1 MGNKSIQKFFADQN
15 SVIDLSSLGNAKG
28 AKVSLS
34 GPDMNITTPRGSVI
48 IVNGALYSSI
58 KGNNLA
64 VKFKDKTITGAKIL
78 GSVDLKDIQ
87 LERIDSSLVDSAQ
100 VEKKGNGKRR
110 NKKEEEELKKQL
122 DDAENAKKEADKAK
136 EEAEKAKEAAEKAL
150 NEAFEVQNSSK
161 QIEEMLQ
168 NFLADNVAKDN
179 LAQQSD
185 ASQQNTQA
193 KATQASKQNDAEKV
207 LPQPINKNTST
218 GKSNSSKNEE
228 NKLDAESVKEPLKV
242 TLALAAESNSGS
254 KDDSITNFTKPQF
267 VGSTAPNATVIIK
280 INGIAVGQAVADSLG
295 NFTFTAPE
303 TLTDGTYNLE
313 AEAKTADGSGSAK
326 LVITIDSV
334 TDKPTFELSPESSV
348 SGHKGLTP
356 TLTPSIVGTAEENA
370 KVDIY
375 VDNKL
380 VASVDVDKDGNWSY
394 EFKDNELSEGEN
406 SIKVVAVDKAGNKN
420 ETTDSIITDTIAPE
434 KPTIELDDSSDSGI
448 KNDNITN
455 STLPTFIGV
464 AEPGSTVSIYLG
476 LKHLGEVIVAK
487 DGTWSYTLTTPL
499 KDGEYNITA
508 TATDIAG
515 HTSAT
520 ANLPFTIDTRIS
532 YFSAEIETTNDS
544 GIVGDNVTNNT
555 RPTFTGKTEP
565 NAIISVINSETGEEV
580 IFKANDKGEWTFNFT
595 SDSVEGINNLTFTVE
610 DVAGNKKDFSFSYVI
625 DTIAPVPP
633 TVSLEDYVVLPNGI
647 ILSGNDLPALVGTAE
662 PKSTILLMRDGKLY
676 DSIEVDSN
684 GTWNYQFS
692 NKFLQGAYDIEI
704 ISQDAAGNKSSTVK
718 YSFTIQTEVVPP
730 KAELDASDDSGAK
743 GDWITNK
750 HNALTL
756 LGTADRFATVNIL
769 IDGKT
774 IGVTTADADGNWN
787 FDISRNLSDNVYKI
801 TVESIDPL
809 GRTSSVDYQLTID
822 SFTPIPTVMLHDSAD
837 SGVKGDMITKIN
849 TPLFTGMAEANAKVS
864 IYVDGVLSGEAIA
877 GDDGVWNFQFTTA
890 LSDGSHD
897 VTVKVEDIAGNTAS
911 SSAYNFQIVTQ
922 TQKPTI
928 ELVNDTG
935 VDNTDHIINEKNPA
949 LTGTAAPYSTV
960 KLYIDGAL
968 IAEVRTN
975 KDGRWEY
982 TLKADQG
989 LVDGD
994 HRITASVEDIA
1005 GNIAHSDPFLI
1016 SVDTAISI
1024 PIVSLSPD
1032 SDSGISDD
1040 NLTNIVKPTLHLK
1053 DIDPDIISVQVW
1065 DAMSDTQIGVA
1076 TQQPDGSW
1084 AYTFTSDLTEGL
1096 HQVYVKVE
1104 DIAGNKANSA
1114 IFDFT
1119 IDTTVSTPVISLLSK
1134 DDTGVTGD
1142 NLTNINKPG
1151 FAISGVDADAHRV
1164 VVQVMHN
1171 GVSEEIELSHLN
1183 GSWLFIPGNTWAD
1196 GSYTLTVKVE
1206 DKAGNTNYSAPL
1218 TVVIDTQIAIDGVE
1232 LVNDSGVKGDNM
1244 TNDDRPHFRVTVPT
1258 DVNEV
1263 RLSIDGGNSWVQATP
1278 GVAGSWEYI
1287 WPTDLADGQYTLTVE
1302 ATDKA
1307 GNTVTKTIDFA
1318 VDTTLSVPV
1327 IVLDSA
1333 DDTGI
1338 QGDNMTNSTQPTF
1351 ALQHIDD
1358 DAVRVTVSVE
1368 HGGVTT
1374 TFDATKGTGGWT
1386 FTPPT
1391 SWADGDYT
1399 LSVSVEDKAG
1409 NTSHSASLTVTVD
1422 TQIAINNIELVNDS
1436 GIPDDNLTNNVRP
1449 HFQVTVPTDVN
1460 VVRLSI
1466 DGGKTWFNAT
1476 QSATPG
1482 VWDYIWPDDVAD
1494 GGYTLTVEATDEAGN
1509 KATQTLDFT
1518 IDTTLSVP
1526 TLSLD
1531 SADDSGI
1538 AGDNITNVKTPGFT
1552 LNNIDTDVSRVI
1564 VEVMHNGI
1572 KQEVPLVQTGGQWR
1586 FAPTSDWADGDYIL
1600 TVKVEDR
1607 AGNVKQSAPLTVTVD
1622 THIAI
1627 DRIELVNDSGI
1638 PGDNLTNEA
1647 RPHFQVTVPADVNG
1661 VRLSIDGGK
1670 TWFDATQSA
1679 TSGVWDY
1686 TWLTNVANGPHT
1698 LMVEASDKAGNK
1710 TTQKLDFTIDT
1721 ILSEPTITLDSADDS
1736 AAGDNITNVKMPGF
1750 TLGNIDADVTK
1761 VVVTVAHDGKN
1772 QQIELIKNGGVWRFT
1787 PGAAWTDG
1795 DYTLTVK
1802 VEDKAGNTNYSAPLT
1817 VTIDTQTSIDRI
1829 ELLNDTGIV
1838 GDNLTNE
1845 ARPQFH
1851 ITVPTDVNSVQLSL
1865 DGGINWVNATLT
1877 SDGVWEYIWP
1887 TDLVENTYT
1896 LTVKATD
1903 VAGNTA
1909 TETLNFIIDTT
1920 LSTPTITLD
1929 SADDSG
1935 TANDNKTNVKTPGF
1949 IIGGIDSDV
1958 TQVVVQVMRD
1968 GHSEEVEL
1976 TQTNG
1981 QWRFVPGSAWTDGDY
1996 TLTVTVKDEAGNIRH
2011 SAPLTVTIDTQI
2023 TIDHIELVN
2032 DSGIPD
2038 DNLTNNVRPH
2048 FQVTVPTDVNVV
2060 RLSIDGGKTWFNAT
2074 QSATPGVWD
2083 YTWLADVGEGK
2094 HTLTVEATDKAGNKT
2109 TQQLDF
2115 IIDTLLSEP
2124 TIVLDNTDDSGT
2136 KGDHLTNVNK
2146 PTFLLGNIDADA
2158 RYVTVEV
2165 QHGGTKEVLTA
2176 TKDATGNWSVTPTGT
2191 WADGDYTLTVRV
2203 EDEAGNEKHSASLTV
2218 TVDTQITID
2227 VIELVNDNGIP
2238 GDNMTNDAHPQF
2250 RVTVPGDVNE
2260 VSLSIDGGVTW
2271 VKATQSATPGVWN
2284 YTWPGTVPDGDY
2296 TLNVKA
2302 TDNAGNTVTETLHFT
2317 IDTTLSTPVIVL
2329 DSADD
2334 SGVHGDNMTNHT
2346 QPTFALQHI
2355 DDDAVRVTVSVEHG
2369 GVTTTFDATKD
2380 AGGWTFTPTGAWADG
2395 DYTLSVSVE
2404 DKAGNTSHSAS
2415 LTVTVD
2421 TQIAINNIEL
2431 VNDSGIPDDNLTN
2444 NVRPHFQVT
2453 VPTDVNVVRLSID
2466 GGKTW
2471 FNATQS
2477 ATPGVWDYIWPDDVA
2492 DGGYTLTVE
2501 ATDEAGNKA
2510 TQTLDFT
2517 IDTTLSVP
2525 TLSLDSADD
2534 SGIAGDNITNV
2545 KTPGFTLN
2553 NIDTDVS
2560 RVIVEVMHNGIKQE
2574 VPLVQT
2580 GGQWRFAPTSD
2591 WADGDYILTVKVEDR
2606 AGNVKQ
2612 SAPLTVTVDT
2622 HIAIDRIEL
2631 VNDSGIP
2638 GDNLTN
2644 EARPHFQVTVPADVN
2659 GVRLSIDGGK
2669 TWFDATQSATSGV
2682 WDYTWL
2688 TNVANGPH
2696 TLMVEAS
2703 DKAGNKTTQ
2712 KLDFTIDT
2720 ILSEP
2725 TITLDSADDSAAGD
2739 NITNVK
2745 MPGFTLGNIDADVTK
2760 VVVTVAH
2767 DGKNQQI
2774 ELIKNGGVWRFT
2786 PGAAWTDGDYTLTV
2800 KVEDKA
2806 GNTNYS
2812 APLTVT
2818 IDTQTSIDRIELLND
2833 TGIVGDNLTN
2843 EARPQFHITV
2853 PTDVNSVQLS
2863 LDGGINWVNATLTS
2877 DGVWE
2882 YIWPTDL
2889 VENTYTLTVKATDVA
2904 GNTATETLNFI
2915 IDTTLSTPTI
2925 TLDSADDSGTAN
2937 DNKTNVKTPGFIIGG
2952 IDSDVTQVVV
2962 QVMRDGHSEE
2972 VELTQTNGQW
2982 RFVPGSAWTD
2992 GDYTLTVT
3000 VKDEAGNIRHS
3011 APLTVTIDTQITID
3025 HIELVND
3032 SGIPDDNLTNN
3043 VRPHFQVTVPTDVNV
3058 VRLSIDGGK
3067 TWFNATQSATPGV
3080 WDYTWLADV
3089 GEGKH
3094 TLTVEAT
3101 DKAGNKTTQQLDFII
3116 DTLLSEPTIVLD
3128 NTDDSGTKGDN
3139 LTNVNKPTFLL
3150 GNIDADARYVTVE
3163 VQHGGT
3169 KEVLTATKGATGI
3182 WSVTPT
3188 GTWADGDYTLT
3199 VRVEDDAGNV
3209 KYSAPLTVTVDTQ
3222 ITIDVIELVNDNG
3235 IPGDNLTNDVRPH
3248 FRVTVP
3254 GDVNEVR
3261 LSIDGGNTWV
3271 RATQGTAGIWDY
3283 TWPKDVTDGLHTLTV
3298 EATDK
3303 AGNKTTQTLDFT
3315 IDTRLSTPT
3324 IAMDSRD
3331 DTGAIGD
3338 HITSVKRP
3346 GFTIGNI
3353 DADAHSVI
3361 LRITQG
3367 GNSQE
3372 VTLTQV
3378 GGQWRFTPDAD
3389 WADGSYTL
3397 TVEVTDNAGNV
3408 RQSTPLVVTVDTQ
3421 TSITDIT
3428 LVNDHGVPDDNL
3440 TNSTRPQFEI
3450 TVPADVNSVQLSI
3463 DGGANWV
3470 SATQGIEGVWG
3481 YTWPTDMGDGKHTL
3495 TVMVTDRAGNTATQT
3510 LEFFIDT
3517 RLSTP
3522 TIALDS
3528 TDDTGTPGDDMT
3540 NRTRPTFILQN
3551 IDSDVINVTVS
3562 VTHNGTTTSFT
3573 ATQGAGGWSFTPPA
3587 PWGDG
3592 DYTLTVTVEDRA
3604 GNTRPSTPLTVTV
3617 DTQIAIDRIE
3627 LVNDS
3632 GVPGDNVTKH
3642 VRPQFQI
3649 SVPDDVE
3656 KVLLSIDGGTTWV
3669 TAIKSS
3675 TAGIWDYTWPTDMP
3689 EGQHTLTVEVT
3700 DGAGNKMTETLNFT
3714 IDITLL
3720 TPTIELAP
3728 DQDTGQNKNDNLT
3741 SVTQPVFVLGSIDK
3755 DVRHVELSIEHNG
3768 TFKTVVLTESADGW
3782 RYRPDSA
3789 LADGSYTFTVTVTD
3803 VAGNQQ
3809 TSAPLKVTID
3819 GTLTTPVIELAAGE
3833 DSGTVG
3839 DRLTNHDRPVFDIHQ
3854 VDSDVTRV
3862 MVKVT
3867 YNGKTHEEAAVF
3879 TNGQWRFTPSASW
3892 ADGSY
3897 QLAVV
3902 VEDLA
3907 GNVKESAPF
3916 EVRIDT
3922 TTTINNIVLLN
3933 DTGVQNDQLTNVAK
3947 PSFRI
3952 DVPGDVVQV
3961 RVTLDGGANWNV
3973 IRKNADGQWIFDSPN
3988 TLVDGTY
3995 TLRVEATDE
4004 AGNIANKD
4012 LVFNIDTNI
4021 QVPTIALD
4029 AGQDTGA
4036 NTADNITNISR
4047 PTFTIGNVDPD
4058 VIKVVVTIDGHD
4070 YNATKVGAGW
4080 QFTPGN
4086 AIPDGS
4092 YNITVTVEDKAGN
4105 TATSKPLPVVID
4117 TTAEIESVTLVT
4129 DSGDSDVDNIT
4140 KVDKPQFSIV
4150 TADDIT
4156 HVRVKIDNAANWI
4169 ELTKG
4174 GDGRWIF
4181 NVGSALPDG
4190 QHTLLVDVTDIAG
4203 NVAQET
4209 LQFTIDTTLRE
4220 PTIVLDPTHDTG
4232 DDTNDNLTRI
4242 NKPVFIIGNVDNDV
4256 SHIVVHIDG
4265 RDYTIENTGG
4275 NLTFT
4280 PDQPLSDGQHTISV
4294 TVTDIAGNTK
4304 TSAELRIEIDTQ
4316 VQIDSVTLTTD
4327 SGVNDHD
4334 NVTNATRPSFEIAT
4348 PDDVTSVLVSFDGV
4362 NWTPISKNAA
4372 GQWEFTAGSALPDGH
4387 YTLHVQATDRAG
4399 NTANSTLGFTV
4410 DTQIDG
4416 LSVVML
4422 DDAGK
4427 DSTDGITNITSPR
4440 FEISARE
4447 PLQSVTVI
4455 LNGKSSTLTQ
4465 GAGNK
4470 WLFTPDTP
4478 LVDGTYKIEIVAE
4491 DIAGNKISKE
4501 VSFTIDT
4508 IVSDPSIDLLD
4519 ADDTGESAVDNITSV
4534 TTPRFVIGN
4543 VPADIDTVVIRING
4557 VSYSVT
4563 ANGNNLWEFQVPVAL
4578 NDGVYEAVVVFRD
4591 IAGNTSETKLP
4602 FTIDTTTSVSV
4613 RMEPASDTGNS
4624 NSDNLTN
4631 KQNPKFEGT
4640 AEPNAKLVIT
4650 IVDDKSGREV
4660 LKQTITVGADGNWS
4674 VTPNIL
4680 PDGMYTINV
4689 VATDVA
4695 GNTAQTQERFT
4706 IDTVTIDPTIRLS
4719 DPSIDDQHEA
4729 TSLRPEFKGFA
4740 EAFSTIMIQWD
4751 GKVVGSANANAN
4763 GEWSW
4768 TPPSVLAPG
4777 SYVVSIVAKDKA
4789 GNESSQV
4796 DFPVVI
4802 PVIDVTP
4809 PTIKLSEESDS
4820 GALGDFTTNNKTP
4833 TLIGS
4838 TLPNTIVSIYVDGVK
4853 VGEATADTAGRYTFQ
4868 LSEMKDGHY
4877 VVQVGI
4883 VNPRDN
4889 SELRSTA
4896 VDVTIDTEVAEL
4908 VWNISGM
4915 HEGGYIN
4922 TVTPEI
4928 GGTSEP
4934 NSKITIFVNGV
4945 EKAIAY
4951 TTGAGHWGVVLPAL
4965 GNDGNYELTFK
4976 VEDVAGNIREF
4987 GPQNV
4992 ILDTVISPLTVVLRE
5007 ADDSGK
5013 VGDWITNKSHV
5024 TIDGT
5029 AEAGSTLTIRNPQGV
5044 VIATLVVGNDGRWS
5058 AELDLREGSN
5068 AFVVVSEDKAG
5079 NSQQKEILIEH
5090 DTQIEIS
5097 DISLSRDTNSGDKY
5111 DLITNNKSPV
5121 LVAMTDPGATV
5132 QVYINGVL
5140 QGTVEAS
5147 SSGNISYTMPANS
5160 ADGEYQVQ
5168 FVATDTAGNRVE
5180 SAITTVTIDSQIAV
5194 FDIDEDSLPALS
5206 NNRALSVSG
5215 VGEAGSQVSIFV
5227 DGKLVNVVMVE
5238 ADGTWRAPILL
5249 QDDGT
5254 FNIHFS
5260 ITDVAGNT
5268 EVSKDY
5274 SVDVDSSTDFPTLNL
5289 EDASNSG
5296 SLDDLITN
5304 HNKPVLVGTA
5314 EAGATIHI
5322 YVDEKIVANVL
5333 VLEDGTWSYQFDNAL
5348 KDGEYSIRVVAEDPA
5363 GNTAESPRL
5372 LVTIDTSTFID
5383 NPAMVAGS
5391 DNGIFS
5397 NDSITSQTRPTF
5409 SIFGEMNQSV
5419 QIFIDGVLV
5428 DTITVTDRNQVY
5440 RPESPLGDGSH
5451 SIYYV
5456 ITDKAGN
5463 TATSKTLNFTIDTFN
5478 TTPVAI
5484 DSIGGQT
5491 LAEMTGSDGKI
5502 YITDTTRNLLFSGSA
5517 EPNSKIEIIINGLN
5531 VGEVWVNEKGHW
5543 QMPVNPLYFT
5553 EGQLD
5558 ITVKSTDRAGNV
5570 NQEKYSI
5577 WVDTHIKVFTS
5588 ELDDNKSSSKTEWWS
5603 NSDLITMRG
5612 TGEIGATVS
5621 LIVAGVTLAT
5631 AVVAATG
5638 RWELS
5643 TDKLPEGTYD
5653 ISLVIEDSAGNR
5665 WEDVREIFIDRTPPN
5680 APVVTY
5686 SDIVNDLII
5695 MQGTAEAKSQLIITD
5710 SEGNTYT
5717 LTVPDNGKWSMAIPY
5732 PSEGKFT
5739 ITSVDAIG
5747 NRSDDV
5753 PLDIMKEVPVISLSP
5768 DSDSGTVGDNITRD
5782 KQPTFIIGNLESD
5795 VVVVQV
5801 DINGTVYNA
5810 EKNADG
5816 VWFFTPGTPLADGS
5830 YTISVIASD
5839 AAGNQK
5845 NSLPITVTIDS
5856 TLTVP
5861 EIALAAG
5868 EDNGAS
5874 DSDNVTNHTQPKFT
5888 LQHIDA
5894 DVTGV
5899 TVNVTHN
5906 GVTDIYQATQGADG
5920 WTFTPPAAWNDGN
5933 YTLSVTVVD
5942 RAGNSQQSASLAV
5955 TVDSTVT
5962 VTADSQH
5969 DDASDDA
5976 TATAVTPPESETVN
5990 AESATHLR
5998 TEPSAAE
6005 ESVVKVTAYSITL
6018 LNADSGD
6025 EIDRSISQTPSFE
6038 ISVPENIVNVS
6049 IMFEGE
6055 EFTLPITNQKAIF
6068 EVPLSLEDGEYTM
6081 DVKFIDKDNDF
6092 LIKEK
6097 TFSVDH
6103 SSADIVNAMNV
6114 RGKTED
6120 DINDSPST
6128 SSVGHNNNGAI
6139 DVFAVNEVTLPVDNQ
6154 EEHA

>member
-161 QIEEMLQ
+161 QMEEMLQ
-168 NFLADNVAKDN
+168 EFLADNVAKDN

-420 ETTDSIITDTIAPE
+420 ETTDSIITDTIPPE

-532 YFSAEIETTNDS
+532 YFSAEIETTDDS

-633 TVSLEDYVVLPNGI
+633 TVSLEDFVVLPNGI

-1032 SDSGISDD
+1032 SDSGIADD

-1065 DAMSDTQIGVA
+1065 DAASDTQIGVA

-1114 IFDFT
+1114 VFDFT

-1183 GSWLFIPGNTWAD
+1183 GSWLFTPGNTWAD

-1206 DKAGNTNYSAPL
+1206 DKAGNTSYSAPL

-1327 IVLDSA
+1327 IVLNSA
-1333 DDTGI
+1333 DDTGV
-1338 QGDNMTNSTQPTF
+1338 QGDNMTNRTQPTF

-1386 FTPPT
+1386 FTPT
-1391 SWADGDYT
+1391 ASWTDGDYT

-1436 GIPDDNLTNNVRP
+1436 GIPNDNLTNNVRP

-1466 DGGKTWFNAT
+1466 DGGKTWVTAA
-1476 QSATPG
+1476 QKAAG
-1482 VWDYIWPDDVAD
+1482 VWEYIWPDDVTD
-1494 GGYTLTVEATDEAGN
+1494 GSHTLTVEATDEAGN

-1638 PGDNLTNEA
+1638 PDDNLTNEA

-1698 LMVEASDKAGNK
+1698 LMVEATDKAGNK
-1710 TTQKLDFTIDT
+1710 TTQKLDFIIDT
-1721 ILSEPTITLDSADDS
+1721 LLSEPTITLDSADDS

-1787 PGAAWTDG
+1787 PGAAWSDG

-2023 TIDHIELVN
+2023 AIDHIELVN
-2032 DSGIPD
+2032 DSGIPN

-2094 HTLTVEATDKAGNKT
+2094 HTLIVEATDKAGNKT
-2109 TQQLDF
+2109 TQKLDF

-2124 TIVLDNTDDSGT
+2124 TIVLDSTDDSGT
-2136 KGDHLTNVNK
+2136 KGDNLTNVNK

-2203 EDEAGNEKHSASLTV
+2203 EDDAGNVKYSASLTV

-2227 VIELVNDNGIP
+2227 VIELVNDSGTR
-2238 GDNMTNDAHPQF
+2238 GDNLTNDANPHF
-2250 RVTVPGDVNE
+2250 RITVPGDVNE

-2271 VKATQSATPGVWN
+2271 VKATQSVTPGVWN

-2334 SGVHGDNMTNHT
+2334 SGVHGDNMTNRT
-2346 QPTFALQHI
+2346 QPTFALQQI

-2369 GVTTTFDATKD
+2369 GVTTTFDATKGT
-2380 AGGWTFTPTGAWADG
+2380 GGWTFTPTGAWADG

-2477 ATPGVWDYIWPDDVA
+2477 ATPGVWDY
-2492 DGGYTLTVE
+2492 
-2501 ATDEAGNKA
+2501 
-2510 TQTLDFT
+2510 
-2517 IDTTLSVP
+2517 
-2525 TLSLDSADD
+2525 
-2534 SGIAGDNITNV
+2534 
-2545 KTPGFTLN
+2545 
-2553 NIDTDVS
+2553 
-2560 RVIVEVMHNGIKQE
+2560 
-2574 VPLVQT
+2574 
-2580 GGQWRFAPTSD
+2580 
-2591 WADGDYILTVKVEDR
+2591 
-2606 AGNVKQ
+2606 
-2612 SAPLTVTVDT
+2612 
-2622 HIAIDRIEL
+2622 
-2631 VNDSGIP
+2631 
-2638 GDNLTN
+2638 
-2644 EARPHFQVTVPADVN
+2644 
-2659 GVRLSIDGGK
+2659 
-2669 TWFDATQSATSGV
+2669 
-2682 WDYTWL
+2682 
-2688 TNVANGPH
+2688 
-2696 TLMVEAS
+2696 
-2703 DKAGNKTTQ
+2703 
-2712 KLDFTIDT
+2712 
-2720 ILSEP
+2720 
-2725 TITLDSADDSAAGD
+2725 
-2739 NITNVK
+2739 
-2745 MPGFTLGNIDADVTK
+2745 
-2760 VVVTVAH
+2760 
-2767 DGKNQQI
+2767 
-2774 ELIKNGGVWRFT
+2774 
-2786 PGAAWTDGDYTLTV
+2786 
-2800 KVEDKA
+2800 
-2806 GNTNYS
+2806 
-2812 APLTVT
+2812 
-2818 IDTQTSIDRIELLND
+2818 
-2833 TGIVGDNLTN
+2833 
-2843 EARPQFHITV
+2843 
-2853 PTDVNSVQLS
+2853 
-2863 LDGGINWVNATLTS
+2863 
-2877 DGVWE
+2877 
-2882 YIWPTDL
+2882 
-2889 VENTYTLTVKATDVA
+2889 
-2904 GNTATETLNFI
+2904 
-2915 IDTTLSTPTI
+2915 
-2925 TLDSADDSGTAN
+2925 
-2937 DNKTNVKTPGFIIGG
+2937 
-2952 IDSDVTQVVV
+2952 
-2962 QVMRDGHSEE
+2962 
-2972 VELTQTNGQW
+2972 
-2982 RFVPGSAWTD
+2982 
-2992 GDYTLTVT
+2992 
-3000 VKDEAGNIRHS
+3000 
-3011 APLTVTIDTQITID
+3011 
-3025 HIELVND
+3025 
-3032 SGIPDDNLTNN
+3032 
-3043 VRPHFQVTVPTDVNV
+3043 
-3058 VRLSIDGGK
+3058 
-3067 TWFNATQSATPGV
+3067 
-3080 WDYTWLADV
+3080 TWLADV

-3101 DKAGNKTTQQLDFII
+3101 DKAGNQTTQQLDFII
-3116 DTLLSEPTIVLD
+3116 DTMLSEPTIVLD

-3397 TVEVTDNAGNV
+3397 TVEVQDNAGNV

-3470 SATQGIEGVWG
+3470 SAAQGIEGVWG

-3573 ATQGAGGWSFTPPA
+3573 ATQGAAGWSFTPPA

-3689 EGQHTLTVEVT
+3689 EGQHTLIVEVT
-3700 DGAGNKMTETLNFT
+3700 DGAGNKMTGTLDFT

-3741 SVTQPVFVLGSIDK
+3741 SVTQPIFVLGSIDK

-3839 DRLTNHDRPVFDIHQ
+3839 DRLTNHDRPVFDIRQ

-3907 GNVKESAPF
+3907 GNVKESAPL

-4070 YNATKVGAGW
+4070 YNAIKVGAGW

-4156 HVRVKIDNAANWI
+4156 QVRVKIDNAANWI

-4304 TSAELRIEIDTQ
+4304 TSAELKIEIDTQ

-4362 NWTPISKNAA
+4362 NWTPVSKNAA
-4372 GQWEFTAGSALPDGH
+4372 GQWQFTAGSALSDGH

-4508 IVSDPSIDLLD
+4508 VVSDPRIDLLD

-4534 TTPRFVIGN
+4534 TKPRFVIGN

-4557 VSYSVT
+4557 VSYPVT

-4613 RMEPASDTGNS
+4613 RMEPASDTGSS

-4660 LKQTITVGADGNWS
+4660 LKHTITVGADGNWS

-4719 DPSIDDQHEA
+4719 DPSIDDQYEA
-4729 TSLRPEFKGFA
+4729 TSLRPEFKGLA

-4833 TLIGS
+4833 TLVGN
-4838 TLPNTIVSIYVDGVK
+4838 TLPNAIVSIYVDGVK

-5079 NSQQKEILIEH
+5079 NSQQKDILIEH

-5249 QDDGT
+5249 QDDGK

-5296 SLDDLITN
+5296 SLDDLITS

-5383 NPAMVAGS
+5383 NPVMMAGS

-5397 NDSITSQTRPTF
+5397 NDSITSQTRPAF

-5531 VGEVWVNEKGHW
+5531 VGEVWVNDKGHW

-5577 WVDTHIKVFTS
+5577 WVDTHIQVFTS
-5588 ELDDNKSSSKTEWWS
+5588 ELDDNKSSSKTDWWS
-5603 NSDLITMRG
+5603 NSSTITMRG
-5612 TGEIGATVS
+5612 MGEIGATVS

-5631 AVVAATG
+5631 AVVAANG
-5638 RWELS
+5638 QWELS
-5643 TDKLPEGTYD
+5643 TDQLPEGKYD
-5653 ISLVIEDSAGNR
+5653 ITLSIEDNAGNR
-5665 WEDVREIFIDRTPPN
+5665 KEEVHEIFIDRTPPN

-5695 MQGTAEAKSQLIITD
+5695 MQGAAEAKSQLIITD
-5710 SEGNTYT
+5710 SNGNTYT

-5753 PLDIMKEVPVISLSP
+5753 SLDIMKETPVISLSP
-5768 DSDSGTVGDNITRD
+5768 DSDSGTAGDNITRD
-5782 KQPTFIIGNLESD
+5782 NQPTFIIGNLESD

-5874 DSDNVTNHTQPKFT
+5874 DSDNVTNHNHTQPKFT

-5906 GVTDIYQATQGADG
+5906 GVTDTYQATQGADG
-5920 WTFTPPAAWNDGN
+5920 WTFTPPAAWNDGT

-5942 RAGNSQQSASLAV
+5942 RAGNSLQSASLEV

-5976 TATAVTPPESETVN
+5976 TPTAVTPPESETVN

-5998 TEPSAAE
+5998 TVPSAAE
-6005 ESVVKVTAYSITL
+6005 ESVVKETAYSITL

-6049 IMFEGE
+6049 VMFEGE

-6081 DVKFIDKDNDF
+6081 DVKFIDKDDDF

-6103 SSADIVNAMNV
+6103 SSADIVNAMNA

>member
-303 TLTDGTYNLE
+303 TLTDGAYNLE

-420 ETTDSIITDTIAPE
+420 ETTDSIITDTIPPE

-633 TVSLEDYVVLPNGI
+633 TVSLEDFVVLPNGI

-1032 SDSGISDD
+1032 SDSGIADD

-1114 IFDFT
+1114 VFDFT

-1183 GSWLFIPGNTWAD
+1183 GSWLFTPGNTWAD

-1206 DKAGNTNYSAPL
+1206 DKAGNTSYSAPL

-1327 IVLDSA
+1327 IVLNSA
-1333 DDTGI
+1333 DDTGV
-1338 QGDNMTNSTQPTF
+1338 QGDNMTNRTQPTF

-1482 VWDYIWPDDVAD
+1482 AWDYIWPDDVAD
-1494 GGYTLTVEATDEAGN
+1494 GGYTLTVEATDKAGN
-1509 KATQTLDFT
+1509 KTTQELDFT

-1710 TTQKLDFTIDT
+1710 TTQKLDFIIDT
-1721 ILSEPTITLDSADDS
+1721 LLSEPTITLDSADDS

-2124 TIVLDNTDDSGT
+2124 TIGLDSTDDSGT
-2136 KGDHLTNVNK
+2136 KGDNLTNVNK

-2317 IDTTLSTPVIVL
+2317 IDTTLSVPVIVL
-2329 DSADD
+2329 NSADD
-2334 SGVHGDNMTNHT
+2334 TGVQGDNMTNST

-2355 DDDAVRVTVSVEHG
+2355 DDDDVRVTVSVEHG
-2369 GVTTTFDATKD
+2369 GVTTTFDATKGV
-2380 AGGWTFTPTGAWADG
+2380 GGWSFTPTGAWADG

-2444 NVRPHFQVT
+2444 NVRPHFQVK
-2453 VPTDVNVVRLSID
+2453 VPTDVN
-2466 GGKTW
+2466 
-2471 FNATQS
+2471 
-2477 ATPGVWDYIWPDDVA
+2477 
-2492 DGGYTLTVE
+2492 E
-2501 ATDEAGNKA
+2501 
-2510 TQTLDFT
+2510 
-2517 IDTTLSVP
+2517 
-2525 TLSLDSADD
+2525 
-2534 SGIAGDNITNV
+2534 
-2545 KTPGFTLN
+2545 
-2553 NIDTDVS
+2553 
-2560 RVIVEVMHNGIKQE
+2560 
-2574 VPLVQT
+2574 
-2580 GGQWRFAPTSD
+2580 
-2591 WADGDYILTVKVEDR
+2591 
-2606 AGNVKQ
+2606 
-2612 SAPLTVTVDT
+2612 
-2622 HIAIDRIEL
+2622 
-2631 VNDSGIP
+2631 
-2638 GDNLTN
+2638 
-2644 EARPHFQVTVPADVN
+2644 
-2659 GVRLSIDGGK
+2659 
-2669 TWFDATQSATSGV
+2669 
-2682 WDYTWL
+2682 
-2688 TNVANGPH
+2688 
-2696 TLMVEAS
+2696 
-2703 DKAGNKTTQ
+2703 
-2712 KLDFTIDT
+2712 
-2720 ILSEP
+2720 
-2725 TITLDSADDSAAGD
+2725 
-2739 NITNVK
+2739 
-2745 MPGFTLGNIDADVTK
+2745 
-2760 VVVTVAH
+2760 
-2767 DGKNQQI
+2767 
-2774 ELIKNGGVWRFT
+2774 
-2786 PGAAWTDGDYTLTV
+2786 
-2800 KVEDKA
+2800 
-2806 GNTNYS
+2806 
-2812 APLTVT
+2812 
-2818 IDTQTSIDRIELLND
+2818 
-2833 TGIVGDNLTN
+2833 
-2843 EARPQFHITV
+2843 
-2853 PTDVNSVQLS
+2853 
-2863 LDGGINWVNATLTS
+2863 
-2877 DGVWE
+2877 
-2882 YIWPTDL
+2882 
-2889 VENTYTLTVKATDVA
+2889 
-2904 GNTATETLNFI
+2904 
-2915 IDTTLSTPTI
+2915 
-2925 TLDSADDSGTAN
+2925 
-2937 DNKTNVKTPGFIIGG
+2937 
-2952 IDSDVTQVVV
+2952 
-2962 QVMRDGHSEE
+2962 
-2972 VELTQTNGQW
+2972 
-2982 RFVPGSAWTD
+2982 
-2992 GDYTLTVT
+2992 
-3000 VKDEAGNIRHS
+3000 
-3011 APLTVTIDTQITID
+3011 
-3025 HIELVND
+3025 
-3032 SGIPDDNLTNN
+3032 
-3043 VRPHFQVTVPTDVNV
+3043 

-3101 DKAGNKTTQQLDFII
+3101 DKAGNQTTQKLDFII
-3116 DTLLSEPTIVLD
+3116 DTMLSEPTIVLD
-3128 NTDDSGTKGDN
+3128 STDDSGTKGDN
-3139 LTNVNKPTFLL
+3139 LTNANKPTFIL

-3163 VQHGGT
+3163 VQYGGT

-3324 IAMDSRD
+3324 ITMDSRD

-3353 DADAHSVI
+3353 DSDAQSVI

-3408 RQSTPLVVTVDTQ
+3408 RQSTPLIVTVDTQ

-3470 SATQGIEGVWG
+3470 SAAQGIEGVWG

-3617 DTQIAIDRIE
+3617 DTQIAIDHIE

-3714 IDITLL
+3714 IDITLM

-3839 DRLTNHDRPVFDIHQ
+3839 DRLTNHDRPVFDIRQ

-4304 TSAELRIEIDTQ
+4304 TSAELKIEIDTQ

-4534 TTPRFVIGN
+4534 TKPRFVIGN

-4557 VSYSVT
+4557 VSYPVT

-4833 TLIGS
+4833 TLVGN
-4838 TLPNTIVSIYVDGVK
+4838 TLPNAIVSIYVDGVK

-4965 GNDGNYELTFK
+4965 GNDGNYVLTFK

-5029 AEAGSTLTIRNPQGV
+5029 AEAGSTLTIRSPQGV

-5079 NSQQKEILIEH
+5079 NSQQKDILIEH

-5333 VLEDGTWSYQFDNAL
+5333 VLEDGTWSYQFDNVL

-5409 SIFGEMNQSV
+5409 SISGEMNQSV

-5577 WVDTHIKVFTS
+5577 WVDTHIQVFTS
-5588 ELDDNKSSSKTEWWS
+5588 ELDDNKSSSKTDWWS
-5603 NSDLITMRG
+5603 NSSTITMRG
-5612 TGEIGATVS
+5612 MGEIGATVS

-5631 AVVAATG
+5631 AVVAANG
-5638 RWELS
+5638 QWELS
-5643 TDKLPEGTYD
+5643 TDQLPEGKYD
-5653 ISLVIEDSAGNR
+5653 ITLSIEDNAGNR
-5665 WEDVREIFIDRTPPN
+5665 KEEVHEIFIDRTPPN

-5710 SEGNTYT
+5710 SNGNTYT

-5753 PLDIMKEVPVISLSP
+5753 SLDIMKEVPVISLSP

-5868 EDNGAS
+5868 EDNGVS

-5906 GVTDIYQATQGADG
+5906 GVTDTYQATQGADG
-5920 WTFTPPAAWNDGN
+5920 WTFTPPAAWNDGT

-5998 TEPSAAE
+5998 TVPSAAE
-6005 ESVVKVTAYSITL
+6005 ESVVKETAYSITL

-6103 SSADIVNAMNV
+6103 SSADIVNAMNA

>member
-34 GPDMNITTPRGSVI
+34 GPDMNITTPHGSVI

-420 ETTDSIITDTIAPE
+420 ETTDSIITDTIPPE

-448 KNDNITN
+448 KNDNVTN

-532 YFSAEIETTNDS
+532 YFSAEIETTDDS

-595 SDSVEGINNLTFTVE
+595 SDSVEGVNNLTFTVE

-625 DTIAPVPP
+625 DTVAPVPP
-633 TVSLEDYVVLPNGI
+633 TVSLEDFVVLPNGI

-1032 SDSGISDD
+1032 SDSGIADD

-1065 DAMSDTQIGVA
+1065 DAASDTQIGVA

-1114 IFDFT
+1114 VFDFT

-1333 DDTGI
+1333 DDTGV
-1338 QGDNMTNSTQPTF
+1338 QGDNMTNRTQPTF

-1436 GIPDDNLTNNVRP
+1436 GIPNDNLTNNVRP

-1476 QSATPG
+1476 QSATTG

-2124 TIVLDNTDDSGT
+2124 TIVLDSTDDSGT
-2136 KGDHLTNVNK
+2136 KGDNLTNVNK

-2271 VKATQSATPGVWN
+2271 VKATQSATLGVWN

-2317 IDTTLSTPVIVL
+2317 IDTTLSVPVIVL
-2329 DSADD
+2329 NSADD
-2334 SGVHGDNMTNHT
+2334 TGVQGDNMTNST

-2369 GVTTTFDATKD
+2369 GVTTTFDATKGV
-2380 AGGWTFTPTGAWADG
+2380 GGWSFTPTGAWADG

-2444 NVRPHFQVT
+2444 NVRPHFQVK
-2453 VPTDVNVVRLSID
+2453 VPTDVN
-2466 GGKTW
+2466 
-2471 FNATQS
+2471 
-2477 ATPGVWDYIWPDDVA
+2477 
-2492 DGGYTLTVE
+2492 E
-2501 ATDEAGNKA
+2501 
-2510 TQTLDFT
+2510 
-2517 IDTTLSVP
+2517 
-2525 TLSLDSADD
+2525 
-2534 SGIAGDNITNV
+2534 
-2545 KTPGFTLN
+2545 
-2553 NIDTDVS
+2553 
-2560 RVIVEVMHNGIKQE
+2560 
-2574 VPLVQT
+2574 
-2580 GGQWRFAPTSD
+2580 
-2591 WADGDYILTVKVEDR
+2591 
-2606 AGNVKQ
+2606 
-2612 SAPLTVTVDT
+2612 
-2622 HIAIDRIEL
+2622 
-2631 VNDSGIP
+2631 
-2638 GDNLTN
+2638 
-2644 EARPHFQVTVPADVN
+2644 
-2659 GVRLSIDGGK
+2659 
-2669 TWFDATQSATSGV
+2669 
-2682 WDYTWL
+2682 
-2688 TNVANGPH
+2688 
-2696 TLMVEAS
+2696 
-2703 DKAGNKTTQ
+2703 
-2712 KLDFTIDT
+2712 
-2720 ILSEP
+2720 
-2725 TITLDSADDSAAGD
+2725 
-2739 NITNVK
+2739 
-2745 MPGFTLGNIDADVTK
+2745 
-2760 VVVTVAH
+2760 
-2767 DGKNQQI
+2767 
-2774 ELIKNGGVWRFT
+2774 
-2786 PGAAWTDGDYTLTV
+2786 
-2800 KVEDKA
+2800 
-2806 GNTNYS
+2806 
-2812 APLTVT
+2812 
-2818 IDTQTSIDRIELLND
+2818 
-2833 TGIVGDNLTN
+2833 
-2843 EARPQFHITV
+2843 
-2853 PTDVNSVQLS
+2853 
-2863 LDGGINWVNATLTS
+2863 
-2877 DGVWE
+2877 
-2882 YIWPTDL
+2882 
-2889 VENTYTLTVKATDVA
+2889 
-2904 GNTATETLNFI
+2904 
-2915 IDTTLSTPTI
+2915 
-2925 TLDSADDSGTAN
+2925 
-2937 DNKTNVKTPGFIIGG
+2937 
-2952 IDSDVTQVVV
+2952 
-2962 QVMRDGHSEE
+2962 
-2972 VELTQTNGQW
+2972 
-2982 RFVPGSAWTD
+2982 
-2992 GDYTLTVT
+2992 
-3000 VKDEAGNIRHS
+3000 
-3011 APLTVTIDTQITID
+3011 
-3025 HIELVND
+3025 
-3032 SGIPDDNLTNN
+3032 
-3043 VRPHFQVTVPTDVNV
+3043 

-3128 NTDDSGTKGDN
+3128 STDDSGTKGDN
-3139 LTNVNKPTFLL
+3139 LTNANKPTFIL

-3271 RATQGTAGIWDY
+3271 RATQGTAGTWDY

-3353 DADAHSVI
+3353 DSDAQSVI

-3408 RQSTPLVVTVDTQ
+3408 RQSTPLIVTVDTQ

-3617 DTQIAIDRIE
+3617 DTQIAIDHIE

-3714 IDITLL
+3714 IDITLM

-3789 LADGSYTFTVTVTD
+3789 LVDGSYTFTVTVTD

-4534 TTPRFVIGN
+4534 TKPRFVIGN

-4557 VSYSVT
+4557 VSYPVT

-4896 VDVTIDTEVAEL
+4896 VDLTIDTEVAEL

-5296 SLDDLITN
+5296 SLDDLITS

-5383 NPAMVAGS
+5383 NPVMMAGS

-5397 NDSITSQTRPTF
+5397 NDSITSQTRPAF
-5409 SIFGEMNQSV
+5409 SIYGEMNQSV

-5463 TATSKTLNFTIDTFN
+5463 TATSKTLNFTIDTLN

-5531 VGEVWVNEKGHW
+5531 VGEVWVNDKGHW

-5577 WVDTHIKVFTS
+5577 WVDTHIQVFTS
-5588 ELDDNKSSSKTEWWS
+5588 ELDDNKSSSKTDWWS
-5603 NSDLITMRG
+5603 NSSTITMRG
-5612 TGEIGATVS
+5612 MGEIGATVS

-5631 AVVAATG
+5631 AVVAANG
-5638 RWELS
+5638 QWELS
-5643 TDKLPEGTYD
+5643 TDQLPEGKYD
-5653 ISLVIEDSAGNR
+5653 ITLSIEDNAGNR
-5665 WEDVREIFIDRTPPN
+5665 KEEVHEIFIDRTPPN

-5710 SEGNTYT
+5710 SNGNTYT

-5753 PLDIMKEVPVISLSP
+5753 SLDIMKEVPVISLSP

-5868 EDNGAS
+5868 EDNGVS

-5906 GVTDIYQATQGADG
+5906 GVTDTYQATQGADG
-5920 WTFTPPAAWNDGN
+5920 WTFTPPAAWNDGT

-5998 TEPSAAE
+5998 TVPSAAE
-6005 ESVVKVTAYSITL
+6005 ESVVKETAYSITL

-6103 SSADIVNAMNV
+6103 SSADIVNAMNA

>member
-161 QIEEMLQ
+161 QMEEMLQ
-168 NFLADNVAKDN
+168 EFLADNVAKDN

-394 EFKDNELSEGEN
+394 EFRDNELSEGEN

-420 ETTDSIITDTIAPE
+420 ETTDSIITDTIPPE
-434 KPTIELDDSSDSGI
+434 KPTIELDDNSDSGI

-532 YFSAEIETTNDS
+532 YFSAEIETTDDS

-625 DTIAPVPP
+625 DTIAPLPP

-718 YSFTIQTEVVPP
+718 YSFTIQTEVVSP

-960 KLYIDGAL
+960 KLYVDGAL

-1032 SDSGISDD
+1032 SDSGIADD

-1114 IFDFT
+1114 VFDFT

-1183 GSWLFIPGNTWAD
+1183 GSWLFTPGNTWAD

-1206 DKAGNTNYSAPL
+1206 DKAGNTSYSAPL

-1327 IVLDSA
+1327 IVLNSA
-1333 DDTGI
+1333 DDTGV
-1338 QGDNMTNSTQPTF
+1338 QGDNMTNRTQPTF

-1386 FTPPT
+1386 FTPT
-1391 SWADGDYT
+1391 ASWTDGDYT

-1436 GIPDDNLTNNVRP
+1436 GIPNDNLTNNVRP

-1466 DGGKTWFNAT
+1466 DGGKTWVTAA
-1476 QSATPG
+1476 QKAAG
-1482 VWDYIWPDDVAD
+1482 VWEYIWPDDVTD
-1494 GGYTLTVEATDEAGN
+1494 GSHTLTVEATDEAGN

-1538 AGDNITNVKTPGFT
+1538 AGDNITSVKTPGFT

-1638 PGDNLTNEA
+1638 PDDNLTNEA

-1698 LMVEASDKAGNK
+1698 LMVEATDKAGNK
-1710 TTQKLDFTIDT
+1710 TTQKLDFIIDT
-1721 ILSEPTITLDSADDS
+1721 LLSEPTITLDSADDS

-2023 TIDHIELVN
+2023 AIDHIELVN
-2032 DSGIPD
+2032 DSGIPN

-2109 TQQLDF
+2109 TQKLDF

-2124 TIVLDNTDDSGT
+2124 TIVLDSTDDSGT
-2136 KGDHLTNVNK
+2136 KGDNLTNVNK

-2203 EDEAGNEKHSASLTV
+2203 EDDAGNVKYSASLTV

-2227 VIELVNDNGIP
+2227 VIELVNDSGTR
-2238 GDNMTNDAHPQF
+2238 GDNLTNDANPHF
-2250 RVTVPGDVNE
+2250 RITVPGDVNE

-2271 VKATQSATPGVWN
+2271 VKATQSVTPGVWN

-2334 SGVHGDNMTNHT
+2334 SGVHGDNMTNRT
-2346 QPTFALQHI
+2346 QPTFALQQI

-2369 GVTTTFDATKD
+2369 GVTTTFDATKGT
-2380 AGGWTFTPTGAWADG
+2380 GGWTFTPTGAWADG

-2477 ATPGVWDYIWPDDVA
+2477 ATPGVWDY
-2492 DGGYTLTVE
+2492 
-2501 ATDEAGNKA
+2501 
-2510 TQTLDFT
+2510 
-2517 IDTTLSVP
+2517 
-2525 TLSLDSADD
+2525 
-2534 SGIAGDNITNV
+2534 
-2545 KTPGFTLN
+2545 
-2553 NIDTDVS
+2553 
-2560 RVIVEVMHNGIKQE
+2560 
-2574 VPLVQT
+2574 
-2580 GGQWRFAPTSD
+2580 
-2591 WADGDYILTVKVEDR
+2591 
-2606 AGNVKQ
+2606 
-2612 SAPLTVTVDT
+2612 
-2622 HIAIDRIEL
+2622 
-2631 VNDSGIP
+2631 
-2638 GDNLTN
+2638 
-2644 EARPHFQVTVPADVN
+2644 
-2659 GVRLSIDGGK
+2659 
-2669 TWFDATQSATSGV
+2669 
-2682 WDYTWL
+2682 
-2688 TNVANGPH
+2688 
-2696 TLMVEAS
+2696 
-2703 DKAGNKTTQ
+2703 
-2712 KLDFTIDT
+2712 
-2720 ILSEP
+2720 
-2725 TITLDSADDSAAGD
+2725 
-2739 NITNVK
+2739 
-2745 MPGFTLGNIDADVTK
+2745 
-2760 VVVTVAH
+2760 
-2767 DGKNQQI
+2767 
-2774 ELIKNGGVWRFT
+2774 
-2786 PGAAWTDGDYTLTV
+2786 
-2800 KVEDKA
+2800 
-2806 GNTNYS
+2806 
-2812 APLTVT
+2812 
-2818 IDTQTSIDRIELLND
+2818 
-2833 TGIVGDNLTN
+2833 
-2843 EARPQFHITV
+2843 
-2853 PTDVNSVQLS
+2853 
-2863 LDGGINWVNATLTS
+2863 
-2877 DGVWE
+2877 
-2882 YIWPTDL
+2882 
-2889 VENTYTLTVKATDVA
+2889 
-2904 GNTATETLNFI
+2904 
-2915 IDTTLSTPTI
+2915 
-2925 TLDSADDSGTAN
+2925 
-2937 DNKTNVKTPGFIIGG
+2937 
-2952 IDSDVTQVVV
+2952 
-2962 QVMRDGHSEE
+2962 
-2972 VELTQTNGQW
+2972 
-2982 RFVPGSAWTD
+2982 
-2992 GDYTLTVT
+2992 
-3000 VKDEAGNIRHS
+3000 
-3011 APLTVTIDTQITID
+3011 
-3025 HIELVND
+3025 
-3032 SGIPDDNLTNN
+3032 
-3043 VRPHFQVTVPTDVNV
+3043 
-3058 VRLSIDGGK
+3058 
-3067 TWFNATQSATPGV
+3067 
-3080 WDYTWLADV
+3080 TWLADV

-3101 DKAGNKTTQQLDFII
+3101 DKAGNQTTQQLDFII

-3150 GNIDADARYVTVE
+3150 GNIDVDARYVTVE
-3163 VQHGGT
+3163 VLHGGT

-3397 TVEVTDNAGNV
+3397 TVEVQDNAGNV
-3408 RQSTPLVVTVDTQ
+3408 RQSTPLIVTVDTQ

-3470 SATQGIEGVWG
+3470 SAAQGIEGVWG
-3481 YTWPTDMGDGKHTL
+3481 YTWPTDMGDGKHIL

-4012 LVFNIDTNI
+4012 LVFN
-4021 QVPTIALD
+4021 
-4029 AGQDTGA
+4029 
-4036 NTADNITNISR
+4036 
-4047 PTFTIGNVDPD
+4047 
-4058 VIKVVVTIDGHD
+4058 
-4070 YNATKVGAGW
+4070 
-4080 QFTPGN
+4080 
-4086 AIPDGS
+4086 
-4092 YNITVTVEDKAGN
+4092 
-4105 TATSKPLPVVID
+4105 
-4117 TTAEIESVTLVT
+4117 
-4129 DSGDSDVDNIT
+4129 
-4140 KVDKPQFSIV
+4140 
-4150 TADDIT
+4150 
-4156 HVRVKIDNAANWI
+4156 
-4169 ELTKG
+4169 
-4174 GDGRWIF
+4174 
-4181 NVGSALPDG
+4181 
-4190 QHTLLVDVTDIAG
+4190 
-4203 NVAQET
+4203 
-4209 LQFTIDTTLRE
+4209 
-4220 PTIVLDPTHDTG
+4220 
-4232 DDTNDNLTRI
+4232 
-4242 NKPVFIIGNVDNDV
+4242 
-4256 SHIVVHIDG
+4256 
-4265 RDYTIENTGG
+4265 
-4275 NLTFT
+4275 
-4280 PDQPLSDGQHTISV
+4280 
-4294 TVTDIAGNTK
+4294 
-4304 TSAELRIEIDTQ
+4304 
-4316 VQIDSVTLTTD
+4316 
-4327 SGVNDHD
+4327 
-4334 NVTNATRPSFEIAT
+4334 
-4348 PDDVTSVLVSFDGV
+4348 
-4362 NWTPISKNAA
+4362 
-4372 GQWEFTAGSALPDGH
+4372 
-4387 YTLHVQATDRAG
+4387 
-4399 NTANSTLGFTV
+4399 
-4410 DTQIDG
+4410 
-4416 LSVVML
+4416 
-4422 DDAGK
+4422 
-4427 DSTDGITNITSPR
+4427 
-4440 FEISARE
+4440 
-4447 PLQSVTVI
+4447 
-4455 LNGKSSTLTQ
+4455 
-4465 GAGNK
+4465 
-4470 WLFTPDTP
+4470 
-4478 LVDGTYKIEIVAE
+4478 
-4491 DIAGNKISKE
+4491 
-4501 VSFTIDT
+4501 
-4508 IVSDPSIDLLD
+4508 
-4519 ADDTGESAVDNITSV
+4519 
-4534 TTPRFVIGN
+4534 
-4543 VPADIDTVVIRING
+4543 
-4557 VSYSVT
+4557 
-4563 ANGNNLWEFQVPVAL
+4563 
-4578 NDGVYEAVVVFRD
+4578 
-4591 IAGNTSETKLP
+4591 
-4602 FTIDTTTSVSV
+4602 
-4613 RMEPASDTGNS
+4613 
-4624 NSDNLTN
+4624 
-4631 KQNPKFEGT
+4631 
-4640 AEPNAKLVIT
+4640 
-4650 IVDDKSGREV
+4650 
-4660 LKQTITVGADGNWS
+4660 
-4674 VTPNIL
+4674 
-4680 PDGMYTINV
+4680 
-4689 VATDVA
+4689 
-4695 GNTAQTQERFT
+4695 
-4706 IDTVTIDPTIRLS
+4706 
-4719 DPSIDDQHEA
+4719 
-4729 TSLRPEFKGFA
+4729 
-4740 EAFSTIMIQWD
+4740 
-4751 GKVVGSANANAN
+4751 
-4763 GEWSW
+4763 
-4768 TPPSVLAPG
+4768 
-4777 SYVVSIVAKDKA
+4777 
-4789 GNESSQV
+4789 
-4796 DFPVVI
+4796 
-4802 PVIDVTP
+4802 
-4809 PTIKLSEESDS
+4809 
-4820 GALGDFTTNNKTP
+4820 
-4833 TLIGS
+4833 
-4838 TLPNTIVSIYVDGVK
+4838 
-4853 VGEATADTAGRYTFQ
+4853 
-4868 LSEMKDGHY
+4868 
-4877 VVQVGI
+4877 
-4883 VNPRDN
+4883 
-4889 SELRSTA
+4889 
-4896 VDVTIDTEVAEL
+4896 
-4908 VWNISGM
+4908 
-4915 HEGGYIN
+4915 
-4922 TVTPEI
+4922 
-4928 GGTSEP
+4928 
-4934 NSKITIFVNGV
+4934 
-4945 EKAIAY
+4945 
-4951 TTGAGHWGVVLPAL
+4951 
-4965 GNDGNYELTFK
+4965 
-4976 VEDVAGNIREF
+4976 
-4987 GPQNV
+4987 
-4992 ILDTVISPLTVVLRE
+4992 
-5007 ADDSGK
+5007 
-5013 VGDWITNKSHV
+5013 
-5024 TIDGT
+5024 
-5029 AEAGSTLTIRNPQGV
+5029 
-5044 VIATLVVGNDGRWS
+5044 
-5058 AELDLREGSN
+5058 
-5068 AFVVVSEDKAG
+5068 
-5079 NSQQKEILIEH
+5079 
-5090 DTQIEIS
+5090 
-5097 DISLSRDTNSGDKY
+5097 
-5111 DLITNNKSPV
+5111 
-5121 LVAMTDPGATV
+5121 
-5132 QVYINGVL
+5132 
-5140 QGTVEAS
+5140 
-5147 SSGNISYTMPANS
+5147 
-5160 ADGEYQVQ
+5160 
-5168 FVATDTAGNRVE
+5168 
-5180 SAITTVTIDSQIAV
+5180 
-5194 FDIDEDSLPALS
+5194 
-5206 NNRALSVSG
+5206 
-5215 VGEAGSQVSIFV
+5215 
-5227 DGKLVNVVMVE
+5227 
-5238 ADGTWRAPILL
+5238 
-5249 QDDGT
+5249 
-5254 FNIHFS
+5254 
-5260 ITDVAGNT
+5260 
-5268 EVSKDY
+5268 
-5274 SVDVDSSTDFPTLNL
+5274 
-5289 EDASNSG
+5289 
-5296 SLDDLITN
+5296 
-5304 HNKPVLVGTA
+5304 
-5314 EAGATIHI
+5314 
-5322 YVDEKIVANVL
+5322 
-5333 VLEDGTWSYQFDNAL
+5333 
-5348 KDGEYSIRVVAEDPA
+5348 
-5363 GNTAESPRL
+5363 
-5372 LVTIDTSTFID
+5372 
-5383 NPAMVAGS
+5383 
-5391 DNGIFS
+5391 
-5397 NDSITSQTRPTF
+5397 
-5409 SIFGEMNQSV
+5409 
-5419 QIFIDGVLV
+5419 
-5428 DTITVTDRNQVY
+5428 
-5440 RPESPLGDGSH
+5440 
-5451 SIYYV
+5451 
-5456 ITDKAGN
+5456 
-5463 TATSKTLNFTIDTFN
+5463 
-5478 TTPVAI
+5478 
-5484 DSIGGQT
+5484 
-5491 LAEMTGSDGKI
+5491 
-5502 YITDTTRNLLFSGSA
+5502 
-5517 EPNSKIEIIINGLN
+5517 
-5531 VGEVWVNEKGHW
+5531 
-5543 QMPVNPLYFT
+5543 
-5553 EGQLD
+5553 
-5558 ITVKSTDRAGNV
+5558 
-5570 NQEKYSI
+5570 
-5577 WVDTHIKVFTS
+5577 
-5588 ELDDNKSSSKTEWWS
+5588 
-5603 NSDLITMRG
+5603 
-5612 TGEIGATVS
+5612 
-5621 LIVAGVTLAT
+5621 
-5631 AVVAATG
+5631 
-5638 RWELS
+5638 
-5643 TDKLPEGTYD
+5643 
-5653 ISLVIEDSAGNR
+5653 
-5665 WEDVREIFIDRTPPN
+5665 
-5680 APVVTY
+5680 
-5686 SDIVNDLII
+5686 
-5695 MQGTAEAKSQLIITD
+5695 
-5710 SEGNTYT
+5710 
-5717 LTVPDNGKWSMAIPY
+5717 
-5732 PSEGKFT
+5732 
-5739 ITSVDAIG
+5739 
-5747 NRSDDV
+5747 
-5753 PLDIMKEVPVISLSP
+5753 
-5768 DSDSGTVGDNITRD
+5768 
-5782 KQPTFIIGNLESD
+5782 
-5795 VVVVQV
+5795 
-5801 DINGTVYNA
+5801 
-5810 EKNADG
+5810 
-5816 VWFFTPGTPLADGS
+5816 
-5830 YTISVIASD
+5830 
-5839 AAGNQK
+5839 
-5845 NSLPITVTIDS
+5845 
-5856 TLTVP
+5856 
-5861 EIALAAG
+5861 
-5868 EDNGAS
+5868 
-5874 DSDNVTNHTQPKFT
+5874 
-5888 LQHIDA
+5888 
-5894 DVTGV
+5894 
-5899 TVNVTHN
+5899 
-5906 GVTDIYQATQGADG
+5906 
-5920 WTFTPPAAWNDGN
+5920 
-5933 YTLSVTVVD
+5933 
-5942 RAGNSQQSASLAV
+5942 
-5955 TVDSTVT
+5955 
-5962 VTADSQH
+5962 
-5969 DDASDDA
+5969 
-5976 TATAVTPPESETVN
+5976 
-5990 AESATHLR
+5990 
-5998 TEPSAAE
+5998 
-6005 ESVVKVTAYSITL
+6005 
-6018 LNADSGD
+6018 
-6025 EIDRSISQTPSFE
+6025 
-6038 ISVPENIVNVS
+6038 
-6049 IMFEGE
+6049 
-6055 EFTLPITNQKAIF
+6055 
-6068 EVPLSLEDGEYTM
+6068 
-6081 DVKFIDKDNDF
+6081 
-6092 LIKEK
+6092 
-6097 TFSVDH
+6097 
-6103 SSADIVNAMNV
+6103 
-6114 RGKTED
+6114 
-6120 DINDSPST
+6120 
-6128 SSVGHNNNGAI
+6128 
-6139 DVFAVNEVTLPVDNQ
+6139 
-6154 EEHA
+6154 

>member
-34 GPDMNITTPRGSVI
+34 GPDMNITTPHGSVI

-122 DDAENAKKEADKAK
+122 DEAENAKKEADKAK

-448 KNDNITN
+448 KNDSITN

-532 YFSAEIETTNDS
+532 YFSAEIETTDDS

-595 SDSVEGINNLTFTVE
+595 SDSVEGVNNLTFTVE

-625 DTIAPVPP
+625 DTVAPVPP
-633 TVSLEDYVVLPNGI
+633 TVSLEDFVVLPNGI

-1065 DAMSDTQIGVA
+1065 DAASDTQIGVA

-1114 IFDFT
+1114 VFDFT

-1183 GSWLFIPGNTWAD
+1183 GSWLFTPGNTWAD

-1327 IVLDSA
+1327 IVLNSA
-1333 DDTGI
+1333 DDTGV

-1374 TFDATKGTGGWT
+1374 TFDATKGVGGWS
-1386 FTPPT
+1386 FTPT
-1391 SWADGDYT
+1391 GAWADGDYT

-1436 GIPDDNLTNNVRP
+1436 GIPNDNLTNNVRP

-1476 QSATPG
+1476 QNATPG

-1509 KATQTLDFT
+1509 KTTQTLDFT

-1552 LNNIDTDVSRVI
+1552 LNNIDTDVSRVT

-1638 PGDNLTNEA
+1638 PDDNLTNEA

-1679 TSGVWDY
+1679 TPGVWDY

-1710 TTQKLDFTIDT
+1710 TTQKLDFIIDT
-1721 ILSEPTITLDSADDS
+1721 MLSEPTITLDSADDS

-2023 TIDHIELVN
+2023 AIDHIELVN

-2136 KGDHLTNVNK
+2136 KGDNLTNVNK

-2334 SGVHGDNMTNHT
+2334 TGIQGDNMTNRT
-2346 QPTFALQHI
+2346 QPTFNLQHI

-2369 GVTTTFDATKD
+2369 GVTTTFDATKGV
-2380 AGGWTFTPTGAWADG
+2380 GGWTFTPPTSWGADG

-2444 NVRPHFQVT
+2444 NVRPQFQVK
-2453 VPTDVNVVRLSID
+2453 VPTDVN
-2466 GGKTW
+2466 
-2471 FNATQS
+2471 
-2477 ATPGVWDYIWPDDVA
+2477 
-2492 DGGYTLTVE
+2492 E
-2501 ATDEAGNKA
+2501 
-2510 TQTLDFT
+2510 
-2517 IDTTLSVP
+2517 
-2525 TLSLDSADD
+2525 
-2534 SGIAGDNITNV
+2534 
-2545 KTPGFTLN
+2545 
-2553 NIDTDVS
+2553 
-2560 RVIVEVMHNGIKQE
+2560 
-2574 VPLVQT
+2574 
-2580 GGQWRFAPTSD
+2580 
-2591 WADGDYILTVKVEDR
+2591 
-2606 AGNVKQ
+2606 
-2612 SAPLTVTVDT
+2612 
-2622 HIAIDRIEL
+2622 
-2631 VNDSGIP
+2631 
-2638 GDNLTN
+2638 
-2644 EARPHFQVTVPADVN
+2644 
-2659 GVRLSIDGGK
+2659 
-2669 TWFDATQSATSGV
+2669 
-2682 WDYTWL
+2682 
-2688 TNVANGPH
+2688 
-2696 TLMVEAS
+2696 
-2703 DKAGNKTTQ
+2703 
-2712 KLDFTIDT
+2712 
-2720 ILSEP
+2720 
-2725 TITLDSADDSAAGD
+2725 
-2739 NITNVK
+2739 
-2745 MPGFTLGNIDADVTK
+2745 
-2760 VVVTVAH
+2760 
-2767 DGKNQQI
+2767 
-2774 ELIKNGGVWRFT
+2774 
-2786 PGAAWTDGDYTLTV
+2786 
-2800 KVEDKA
+2800 
-2806 GNTNYS
+2806 
-2812 APLTVT
+2812 
-2818 IDTQTSIDRIELLND
+2818 
-2833 TGIVGDNLTN
+2833 
-2843 EARPQFHITV
+2843 
-2853 PTDVNSVQLS
+2853 
-2863 LDGGINWVNATLTS
+2863 
-2877 DGVWE
+2877 
-2882 YIWPTDL
+2882 
-2889 VENTYTLTVKATDVA
+2889 
-2904 GNTATETLNFI
+2904 
-2915 IDTTLSTPTI
+2915 
-2925 TLDSADDSGTAN
+2925 
-2937 DNKTNVKTPGFIIGG
+2937 
-2952 IDSDVTQVVV
+2952 
-2962 QVMRDGHSEE
+2962 
-2972 VELTQTNGQW
+2972 
-2982 RFVPGSAWTD
+2982 
-2992 GDYTLTVT
+2992 
-3000 VKDEAGNIRHS
+3000 
-3011 APLTVTIDTQITID
+3011 
-3025 HIELVND
+3025 
-3032 SGIPDDNLTNN
+3032 
-3043 VRPHFQVTVPTDVNV
+3043 

-3101 DKAGNKTTQQLDFII
+3101 DKAGNQTTQKLDFII
-3116 DTLLSEPTIVLD
+3116 DTMLSEPTIVLD
-3128 NTDDSGTKGDN
+3128 STDDSGTKGDN
-3139 LTNVNKPTFLL
+3139 LTNANKPTFIL

-3199 VRVEDDAGNV
+3199 VRVEDEAGNV

-3324 IAMDSRD
+3324 ITMDSRD

-3353 DADAHSVI
+3353 DSDAQSVI

-3408 RQSTPLVVTVDTQ
+3408 RQSTPLIVTVDTQ

-3470 SATQGIEGVWG
+3470 SAAQGIEGVWG

-3617 DTQIAIDRIE
+3617 DTQIAIDHIE

-3632 GVPGDNVTKH
+3632 GVPGDNITKH

-3689 EGQHTLTVEVT
+3689 EGQHTLIVEVT
-3700 DGAGNKMTETLNFT
+3700 DGAGNKMTGTLDFT

-3839 DRLTNHDRPVFDIHQ
+3839 DRLTNHDRPVFDIRQ

-3907 GNVKESAPF
+3907 GNVKESAPL

-3952 DVPGDVVQV
+3952 DVPGDVIQV

-4190 QHTLLVDVTDIAG
+4190 KHTLLVDVTDIAG

-4304 TSAELRIEIDTQ
+4304 TSAELQIEIDTQ

-4534 TTPRFVIGN
+4534 TKPRFVIGN

-4557 VSYSVT
+4557 VSYPVT

-4613 RMEPASDTGNS
+4613 RMEPASDTGSS

-4660 LKQTITVGADGNWS
+4660 LKHTITVGADGNWS

-4719 DPSIDDQHEA
+4719 DPSIDDQYEA
-4729 TSLRPEFKGFA
+4729 TSLRPEFKGLA

-4833 TLIGS
+4833 TLVGN
-4838 TLPNTIVSIYVDGVK
+4838 TLPNAIVSIYVDGVK

-4965 GNDGNYELTFK
+4965 GNDGNYVLTFK

-5079 NSQQKEILIEH
+5079 NSQQKDILIEH

-5296 SLDDLITN
+5296 SLDDLITS

-5383 NPAMVAGS
+5383 NPVMMAGS

-5397 NDSITSQTRPTF
+5397 NDSITSQTRPAF
-5409 SIFGEMNQSV
+5409 SIYGEMNQSV

-5531 VGEVWVNEKGHW
+5531 VGEVWVNDKGHW

-5577 WVDTHIKVFTS
+5577 WVDTHIQVFTS
-5588 ELDDNKSSSKTEWWS
+5588 ELDDNKSSSKTDWWS
-5603 NSDLITMRG
+5603 NSSTITMRG
-5612 TGEIGATVS
+5612 MGEIGATVS

-5631 AVVAATG
+5631 AVVAANG
-5638 RWELS
+5638 QWELS
-5643 TDKLPEGTYD
+5643 TDQLPEGKYD
-5653 ISLVIEDSAGNR
+5653 ITLSIEDNAGNR
-5665 WEDVREIFIDRTPPN
+5665 KEEVHEIFIDRTPPN

-5710 SEGNTYT
+5710 SNGNTYT

-5753 PLDIMKEVPVISLSP
+5753 PLDIMKETPVISLSP

-5782 KQPTFIIGNLESD
+5782 NQPTFIIGNLESD

-5868 EDNGAS
+5868 EGNGAS
-5874 DSDNVTNHTQPKFT
+5874 DSDNVTNHNHTQPKFT

-5920 WTFTPPAAWNDGN
+5920 WTFTPPAAWNDGT

-5942 RAGNSQQSASLAV
+5942 RAGNSLQSASLEV

-5976 TATAVTPPESETVN
+5976 TPTAVTPPESETVN

-5998 TEPSAAE
+5998 TVPSAAE
-6005 ESVVKVTAYSITL
+6005 ESVVKETAYSITL

-6049 IMFEGE
+6049 VMFEGE

-6081 DVKFIDKDNDF
+6081 DVKFLDKDDDF

-6103 SSADIVNAMNV
+6103 SSADIVNAMNA

-6139 DVFAVNEVTLPVDNQ
+6139 EVFAVNEVTLPVDNQ

>member
-34 GPDMNITTPRGSVI
+34 GPDMNITTPHGSVI

-532 YFSAEIETTNDS
+532 YFSAEIETTDDS

-595 SDSVEGINNLTFTVE
+595 SDSVEGVNNLTFTVE

-625 DTIAPVPP
+625 DTVAPVPP
-633 TVSLEDYVVLPNGI
+633 TVSLEDFVVLPNGI

-692 NKFLQGAYDIEI
+692 NKFLQGSYDIEI

-1032 SDSGISDD
+1032 SDSGIADD

-1114 IFDFT
+1114 VFDFT

-1183 GSWLFIPGNTWAD
+1183 GSWLFTPGNTWAD

-1206 DKAGNTNYSAPL
+1206 DKAGNTSYSAPL

-1374 TFDATKGTGGWT
+1374 TFDATKGTGGWS
-1386 FTPPT
+1386 FTPT
-1391 SWADGDYT
+1391 GAWADGDYT

-1436 GIPDDNLTNNVRP
+1436 GIPNDNLTNNVRP

-1482 VWDYIWPDDVAD
+1482 AWDYIWPDDVAD
-1494 GGYTLTVEATDEAGN
+1494 GGYTLTVEATDKAGN
-1509 KATQTLDFT
+1509 KTTQELDFT

-2124 TIVLDNTDDSGT
+2124 TIVLDSTDDSGT

-2317 IDTTLSTPVIVL
+2317 IDTTLSVPVIVL
-2329 DSADD
+2329 NSADD
-2334 SGVHGDNMTNHT
+2334 TGVQGDNMTNST

-2369 GVTTTFDATKD
+2369 GVTTTFDATKGV
-2380 AGGWTFTPTGAWADG
+2380 GGWSFTPTGAWADG

-2404 DKAGNTSHSAS
+2404 DKAGNTGHSAS

-2444 NVRPHFQVT
+2444 NVRPHFQVK
-2453 VPTDVNVVRLSID
+2453 VPTDVN
-2466 GGKTW
+2466 
-2471 FNATQS
+2471 
-2477 ATPGVWDYIWPDDVA
+2477 
-2492 DGGYTLTVE
+2492 E
-2501 ATDEAGNKA
+2501 
-2510 TQTLDFT
+2510 
-2517 IDTTLSVP
+2517 
-2525 TLSLDSADD
+2525 
-2534 SGIAGDNITNV
+2534 
-2545 KTPGFTLN
+2545 
-2553 NIDTDVS
+2553 
-2560 RVIVEVMHNGIKQE
+2560 
-2574 VPLVQT
+2574 
-2580 GGQWRFAPTSD
+2580 
-2591 WADGDYILTVKVEDR
+2591 
-2606 AGNVKQ
+2606 
-2612 SAPLTVTVDT
+2612 
-2622 HIAIDRIEL
+2622 
-2631 VNDSGIP
+2631 
-2638 GDNLTN
+2638 
-2644 EARPHFQVTVPADVN
+2644 
-2659 GVRLSIDGGK
+2659 
-2669 TWFDATQSATSGV
+2669 
-2682 WDYTWL
+2682 
-2688 TNVANGPH
+2688 
-2696 TLMVEAS
+2696 
-2703 DKAGNKTTQ
+2703 
-2712 KLDFTIDT
+2712 
-2720 ILSEP
+2720 
-2725 TITLDSADDSAAGD
+2725 
-2739 NITNVK
+2739 
-2745 MPGFTLGNIDADVTK
+2745 
-2760 VVVTVAH
+2760 
-2767 DGKNQQI
+2767 
-2774 ELIKNGGVWRFT
+2774 
-2786 PGAAWTDGDYTLTV
+2786 
-2800 KVEDKA
+2800 
-2806 GNTNYS
+2806 
-2812 APLTVT
+2812 
-2818 IDTQTSIDRIELLND
+2818 
-2833 TGIVGDNLTN
+2833 
-2843 EARPQFHITV
+2843 
-2853 PTDVNSVQLS
+2853 
-2863 LDGGINWVNATLTS
+2863 
-2877 DGVWE
+2877 
-2882 YIWPTDL
+2882 
-2889 VENTYTLTVKATDVA
+2889 
-2904 GNTATETLNFI
+2904 
-2915 IDTTLSTPTI
+2915 
-2925 TLDSADDSGTAN
+2925 
-2937 DNKTNVKTPGFIIGG
+2937 
-2952 IDSDVTQVVV
+2952 
-2962 QVMRDGHSEE
+2962 
-2972 VELTQTNGQW
+2972 
-2982 RFVPGSAWTD
+2982 
-2992 GDYTLTVT
+2992 
-3000 VKDEAGNIRHS
+3000 
-3011 APLTVTIDTQITID
+3011 
-3025 HIELVND
+3025 
-3032 SGIPDDNLTNN
+3032 
-3043 VRPHFQVTVPTDVNV
+3043 

-3101 DKAGNKTTQQLDFII
+3101 DKAGNQTTQKLDFII
-3116 DTLLSEPTIVLD
+3116 DTMLSEPTIVLD
-3128 NTDDSGTKGDN
+3128 STDDSGTKGDN
-3139 LTNVNKPTFLL
+3139 LTNANKPTFIL

-3163 VQHGGT
+3163 VQYGGT

-3397 TVEVTDNAGNV
+3397 TVEVQDNAGNV

-3522 TIALDS
+3522 TIELDS

-3714 IDITLL
+3714 IDITLM

-3839 DRLTNHDRPVFDIHQ
+3839 DRLTNHDRPVFDIRQ

-4304 TSAELRIEIDTQ
+4304 TSAELKIEIDTQ

-4534 TTPRFVIGN
+4534 TKPRFVIGN

-4557 VSYSVT
+4557 VSYPVT

-4833 TLIGS
+4833 TLVGN
-4838 TLPNTIVSIYVDGVK
+4838 TLPNAIVSIYVDGVK

-4965 GNDGNYELTFK
+4965 GNDGNYVLTFK

-5029 AEAGSTLTIRNPQGV
+5029 AEAGSTLTIRSPQGV

-5079 NSQQKEILIEH
+5079 NSQQKDILIEH

-5409 SIFGEMNQSV
+5409 SISGEMNQSV

-5577 WVDTHIKVFTS
+5577 WVDTHIQVFTS
-5588 ELDDNKSSSKTEWWS
+5588 ELDDNKSSSKTDWWS
-5603 NSDLITMRG
+5603 NSSTITMRG
-5612 TGEIGATVS
+5612 MGEIGATVS

-5631 AVVAATG
+5631 AVVAANG
-5638 RWELS
+5638 QWELS
-5643 TDKLPEGTYD
+5643 TDQLPEGKYD
-5653 ISLVIEDSAGNR
+5653 ITLSIEDNAGNR
-5665 WEDVREIFIDRTPPN
+5665 KEEVHEIFIDRTPPN

-5710 SEGNTYT
+5710 SNGNTYT

-5816 VWFFTPGTPLADGS
+5816 VWFFTPGTPLTDGS

-5920 WTFTPPAAWNDGN
+5920 WTFTPPAAWNDGT

-5998 TEPSAAE
+5998 TVPSAAE
-6005 ESVVKVTAYSITL
+6005 ESVVKETAYSITL

-6049 IMFEGE
+6049 VMFEGE

>member
-161 QIEEMLQ
+161 QMEEMLQ
-168 NFLADNVAKDN
+168 EFLADNVAKDN

-406 SIKVVAVDKAGNKN
+406 SIKVVAVDNAGNKN
-420 ETTDSIITDTIAPE
+420 ETTDSIITDTIPPE

-532 YFSAEIETTNDS
+532 YFSAEIETTDDS

-580 IFKANDKGEWTFNFT
+580 VFKANDQGEWTFNFT

-625 DTIAPVPP
+625 DTIAPLPP

-960 KLYIDGAL
+960 KLYVDGAL

-1032 SDSGISDD
+1032 SDSGIADD

-1065 DAMSDTQIGVA
+1065 DAASDTQIGVA

-1114 IFDFT
+1114 VFDFT

-1183 GSWLFIPGNTWAD
+1183 GSWLFTPGNTWAD

-1327 IVLDSA
+1327 IVLNSA
-1333 DDTGI
+1333 DDTGV

-1386 FTPPT
+1386 FTPPAL
-1391 SWADGDYT
+1391 WADGDYT

-1436 GIPDDNLTNNVRP
+1436 GIPNDNLTNNVRP
-1449 HFQVTVPTDVN
+1449 QFQVTVPTDVN

-1476 QSATPG
+1476 QGATPG
-1482 VWDYIWPDDVAD
+1482 AWDYIWPDDVAD
-1494 GGYTLTVEATDEAGN
+1494 GGYTLTVEATDKAGN
-1509 KATQTLDFT
+1509 QTTQELDFT

-1586 FAPTSDWADGDYIL
+1586 FAPTSDWGDGDYIL

-1710 TTQKLDFTIDT
+1710 TTQKLDFIIDT
-1721 ILSEPTITLDSADDS
+1721 LLSEPTIILDSADDS

-2011 SAPLTVTIDTQI
+2011 SAPLKVTVDTQI
-2023 TIDHIELVN
+2023 GIDNIELVN
-2032 DSGIPD
+2032 DSGIPN
-2038 DNLTNNVRPH
+2038 DNLTNNVRPQ

-2083 YTWLADVGEGK
+2083 YTWLTDVANGS
-2094 HTLTVEATDKAGNKT
+2094 HTLTVEATDAAGNKA
-2109 TQQLDF
+2109 TQNLEF
-2115 IIDTLLSEP
+2115 NIDTLLSEP
-2124 TIVLDNTDDSGT
+2124 TIALDSTDDSGT
-2136 KGDHLTNVNK
+2136 KGDNLTNVNK
-2146 PTFLLGNIDADA
+2146 PTFILGNIDADA

-2176 TKDATGNWSVTPTGT
+2176 TKGATGIWSVTPTGM
-2191 WADGDYTLTVRV
+2191 WADGSHTLTVRV
-2203 EDEAGNEKHSASLTV
+2203 EDEAGNVKYSVPLTI

-2227 VIELVNDNGIP
+2227 DIELVNDSGTK
-2238 GDNMTNDAHPQF
+2238 GDNLTNDANPHF
-2250 RVTVPGDVNE
+2250 RITVPGDVNE

-2271 VKATQSATPGVWN
+2271 VKAMQSSTSGVWN
-2284 YTWPGTVPDGDY
+2284 YTWPKTLADDDY
-2296 TLNVKA
+2296 TLTVKA
-2302 TDNAGNTVTETLHFT
+2302 TDNAGNTVTRTLDFT

-2334 SGVHGDNMTNHT
+2334 TGVQGDNMTNRT
-2346 QPTFALQHI
+2346 QPTFNLQHI

-2369 GVTTTFDATKD
+2369 GVTTTFDVTKD
-2380 AGGWTFTPTGAWADG
+2380 AGGWTFTPPTSWGAG

-2444 NVRPHFQVT
+2444 NVRPQFQVK
-2453 VPTDVNVVRLSID
+2453 VPTDVNEVRLSID

-2477 ATPGVWDYIWPDDVA
+2477 
-2492 DGGYTLTVE
+2492 
-2501 ATDEAGNKA
+2501 
-2510 TQTLDFT
+2510 
-2517 IDTTLSVP
+2517 S
-2525 TLSLDSADD
+2525 
-2534 SGIAGDNITNV
+2534 
-2545 KTPGFTLN
+2545 
-2553 NIDTDVS
+2553 
-2560 RVIVEVMHNGIKQE
+2560 
-2574 VPLVQT
+2574 
-2580 GGQWRFAPTSD
+2580 
-2591 WADGDYILTVKVEDR
+2591 
-2606 AGNVKQ
+2606 
-2612 SAPLTVTVDT
+2612 
-2622 HIAIDRIEL
+2622 
-2631 VNDSGIP
+2631 
-2638 GDNLTN
+2638 
-2644 EARPHFQVTVPADVN
+2644 
-2659 GVRLSIDGGK
+2659 
-2669 TWFDATQSATSGV
+2669 
-2682 WDYTWL
+2682 
-2688 TNVANGPH
+2688 
-2696 TLMVEAS
+2696 
-2703 DKAGNKTTQ
+2703 
-2712 KLDFTIDT
+2712 
-2720 ILSEP
+2720 
-2725 TITLDSADDSAAGD
+2725 
-2739 NITNVK
+2739 
-2745 MPGFTLGNIDADVTK
+2745 
-2760 VVVTVAH
+2760 
-2767 DGKNQQI
+2767 
-2774 ELIKNGGVWRFT
+2774 
-2786 PGAAWTDGDYTLTV
+2786 
-2800 KVEDKA
+2800 
-2806 GNTNYS
+2806 
-2812 APLTVT
+2812 
-2818 IDTQTSIDRIELLND
+2818 
-2833 TGIVGDNLTN
+2833 
-2843 EARPQFHITV
+2843 
-2853 PTDVNSVQLS
+2853 
-2863 LDGGINWVNATLTS
+2863 
-2877 DGVWE
+2877 
-2882 YIWPTDL
+2882 
-2889 VENTYTLTVKATDVA
+2889 
-2904 GNTATETLNFI
+2904 
-2915 IDTTLSTPTI
+2915 
-2925 TLDSADDSGTAN
+2925 
-2937 DNKTNVKTPGFIIGG
+2937 
-2952 IDSDVTQVVV
+2952 
-2962 QVMRDGHSEE
+2962 
-2972 VELTQTNGQW
+2972 
-2982 RFVPGSAWTD
+2982 
-2992 GDYTLTVT
+2992 
-3000 VKDEAGNIRHS
+3000 
-3011 APLTVTIDTQITID
+3011 
-3025 HIELVND
+3025 
-3032 SGIPDDNLTNN
+3032 
-3043 VRPHFQVTVPTDVNV
+3043 
-3058 VRLSIDGGK
+3058 
-3067 TWFNATQSATPGV
+3067 TPGV

-3101 DKAGNKTTQQLDFII
+3101 DKAGNQTTQKLDFII
-3116 DTLLSEPTIVLD
+3116 DTLLSEPTIALD
-3128 NTDDSGTKGDN
+3128 STDDSGTKGDN
-3139 LTNVNKPTFLL
+3139 LTSVNKPTFIL

-3188 GTWADGDYTLT
+3188 GMWADGSHTLT

-3209 KYSAPLTVTVDTQ
+3209 KYSAPLTVTVDTH
-3222 ITIDVIELVNDNG
+3222 IAIDDIELVNDNG

-3303 AGNKTTQTLDFT
+3303 AGNQTTQTLDFT

-3397 TVEVTDNAGNV
+3397 TVEVQDNAGNV
-3408 RQSTPLVVTVDTQ
+3408 RQSTPLIVTVDTQ

-3470 SATQGIEGVWG
+3470 SAAQGIEGVWG

-3819 GTLTTPVIELAAGE
+3819 GSLTTPVIELAAGE

-3839 DRLTNHDRPVFDIHQ
+3839 DRLTKHDRPVFDIRQ

-3907 GNVKESAPF
+3907 GNVKESAPL

-3952 DVPGDVVQV
+3952 DVPGDVIQV

-3973 IRKNADGQWIFDSPN
+3973 IRKNADGQWIFDTPN

-3995 TLRVEATDE
+3995 TLRVEATDQ

-4304 TSAELRIEIDTQ
+4304 TSAELKIEIDTQ

-4362 NWTPISKNAA
+4362 NWTPVSKNAA
-4372 GQWEFTAGSALPDGH
+4372 GQWQFTAGSALSDGH

-4508 IVSDPSIDLLD
+4508 VVSDPRIDLLD

-4534 TTPRFVIGN
+4534 TKPRFVIGN

-4557 VSYSVT
+4557 VSYPVT

-4613 RMEPASDTGNS
+4613 RMEPASDTGSS

-4660 LKQTITVGADGNWS
+4660 LKHTITVGADGNWS

-4719 DPSIDDQHEA
+4719 DPSIDDQYEA
-4729 TSLRPEFKGFA
+4729 TSLRPEFKGLA

-4833 TLIGS
+4833 TLVGN
-4838 TLPNTIVSIYVDGVK
+4838 TLPNAIVSIYVDGVK

-5029 AEAGSTLTIRNPQGV
+5029 AEAGSTLTIRNPQGG

-5079 NSQQKEILIEH
+5079 NSQQKDILIEH

-5296 SLDDLITN
+5296 SLDDLITS

-5383 NPAMVAGS
+5383 NPVMMAGS

-5397 NDSITSQTRPTF
+5397 NDSITSQTRPAF

-5531 VGEVWVNEKGHW
+5531 VGEVWVNDKGHW

-5577 WVDTHIKVFTS
+5577 WVDTHIQVFTS
-5588 ELDDNKSSSKTEWWS
+5588 ELDDNKSSSKTDWWS
-5603 NSDLITMRG
+5603 NSSTITMRG
-5612 TGEIGATVS
+5612 MGEIGATVS

-5631 AVVAATG
+5631 AVVAANG
-5638 RWELS
+5638 QWELS
-5643 TDKLPEGTYD
+5643 TDRLPEGKYD
-5653 ISLVIEDSAGNR
+5653 ITLSIEDNAGNR
-5665 WEDVREIFIDRTPPN
+5665 KEEVHEIFIDRTPPN

-5710 SEGNTYT
+5710 SNGNTYT

-5753 PLDIMKEVPVISLSP
+5753 PLDIMKETPVISLSP

-5782 KQPTFIIGNLESD
+5782 NQPTFIIGNLESD

-5874 DSDNVTNHTQPKFT
+5874 DSDNVTNHNHTQPKFT

-5920 WTFTPPAAWNDGN
+5920 WTFTPPAAWNDGT

-5942 RAGNSQQSASLAV
+5942 RAGNSLQSASLEV

-5969 DDASDDA
+5969 DDAIDDA

-5998 TEPSAAE
+5998 TVPSAAE
-6005 ESVVKVTAYSITL
+6005 ESVVKETAYSITL

-6049 IMFEGE
+6049 VMFEGE

-6081 DVKFIDKDNDF
+6081 DVKFIDKDDDF

-6103 SSADIVNAMNV
+6103 SSADIVNAMNA

>member
-1 MGNKSIQKFFADQN
+1 DQN

-34 GPDMNITTPRGSVI
+34 GPDMNITTPHGSVI

-532 YFSAEIETTNDS
+532 YFSAEIETTDDS

-595 SDSVEGINNLTFTVE
+595 SDSVEGVNNLTFTVE

-625 DTIAPVPP
+625 DTVAPVPP
-633 TVSLEDYVVLPNGI
+633 TVSLEDFVVLPNGI

-692 NKFLQGAYDIEI
+692 NKFLQGSYDIEI

-1032 SDSGISDD
+1032 SDSGIADD

-1114 IFDFT
+1114 VFDFT

-1183 GSWLFIPGNTWAD
+1183 GSWLFTPGNTWAD

-1206 DKAGNTNYSAPL
+1206 DKAGNTSYSAPL

-1374 TFDATKGTGGWT
+1374 TFDATKGTGGWS
-1386 FTPPT
+1386 FTPT
-1391 SWADGDYT
+1391 GAWADGDYT

-1436 GIPDDNLTNNVRP
+1436 GIPNDNLTNNVRP

-1482 VWDYIWPDDVAD
+1482 AWDYIWPDDVAD
-1494 GGYTLTVEATDEAGN
+1494 GGYTLTVEATDKAGN
-1509 KATQTLDFT
+1509 KTTQELDFT

-2124 TIVLDNTDDSGT
+2124 TIVLDSTDDSGT

-2317 IDTTLSTPVIVL
+2317 IDTTLSVPVIVL
-2329 DSADD
+2329 NSADD
-2334 SGVHGDNMTNHT
+2334 TGVQGDNMTNST

-2369 GVTTTFDATKD
+2369 GVTTTFDATKGV
-2380 AGGWTFTPTGAWADG
+2380 GGWSFTPTGAWADG

-2444 NVRPHFQVT
+2444 NVRPHFQVK
-2453 VPTDVNVVRLSID
+2453 VPTDVN
-2466 GGKTW
+2466 
-2471 FNATQS
+2471 
-2477 ATPGVWDYIWPDDVA
+2477 
-2492 DGGYTLTVE
+2492 E
-2501 ATDEAGNKA
+2501 
-2510 TQTLDFT
+2510 
-2517 IDTTLSVP
+2517 
-2525 TLSLDSADD
+2525 
-2534 SGIAGDNITNV
+2534 
-2545 KTPGFTLN
+2545 
-2553 NIDTDVS
+2553 
-2560 RVIVEVMHNGIKQE
+2560 
-2574 VPLVQT
+2574 
-2580 GGQWRFAPTSD
+2580 
-2591 WADGDYILTVKVEDR
+2591 
-2606 AGNVKQ
+2606 
-2612 SAPLTVTVDT
+2612 
-2622 HIAIDRIEL
+2622 
-2631 VNDSGIP
+2631 
-2638 GDNLTN
+2638 
-2644 EARPHFQVTVPADVN
+2644 
-2659 GVRLSIDGGK
+2659 
-2669 TWFDATQSATSGV
+2669 
-2682 WDYTWL
+2682 
-2688 TNVANGPH
+2688 
-2696 TLMVEAS
+2696 
-2703 DKAGNKTTQ
+2703 
-2712 KLDFTIDT
+2712 
-2720 ILSEP
+2720 
-2725 TITLDSADDSAAGD
+2725 
-2739 NITNVK
+2739 
-2745 MPGFTLGNIDADVTK
+2745 
-2760 VVVTVAH
+2760 
-2767 DGKNQQI
+2767 
-2774 ELIKNGGVWRFT
+2774 
-2786 PGAAWTDGDYTLTV
+2786 
-2800 KVEDKA
+2800 
-2806 GNTNYS
+2806 
-2812 APLTVT
+2812 
-2818 IDTQTSIDRIELLND
+2818 
-2833 TGIVGDNLTN
+2833 
-2843 EARPQFHITV
+2843 
-2853 PTDVNSVQLS
+2853 
-2863 LDGGINWVNATLTS
+2863 
-2877 DGVWE
+2877 
-2882 YIWPTDL
+2882 
-2889 VENTYTLTVKATDVA
+2889 
-2904 GNTATETLNFI
+2904 
-2915 IDTTLSTPTI
+2915 
-2925 TLDSADDSGTAN
+2925 
-2937 DNKTNVKTPGFIIGG
+2937 
-2952 IDSDVTQVVV
+2952 
-2962 QVMRDGHSEE
+2962 
-2972 VELTQTNGQW
+2972 
-2982 RFVPGSAWTD
+2982 
-2992 GDYTLTVT
+2992 
-3000 VKDEAGNIRHS
+3000 
-3011 APLTVTIDTQITID
+3011 
-3025 HIELVND
+3025 
-3032 SGIPDDNLTNN
+3032 
-3043 VRPHFQVTVPTDVNV
+3043 

-3101 DKAGNKTTQQLDFII
+3101 DKAGNQTTQKLDFII
-3116 DTLLSEPTIVLD
+3116 DTMLSEPTIVLD
-3128 NTDDSGTKGDN
+3128 STDDSGTKGDN
-3139 LTNVNKPTFLL
+3139 LTNANKPTFIL

-3163 VQHGGT
+3163 VQYGGT

-3397 TVEVTDNAGNV
+3397 TVEVQDNAGNV

-3522 TIALDS
+3522 TIELDS

-3714 IDITLL
+3714 IDITLM

-3839 DRLTNHDRPVFDIHQ
+3839 DRLTNHDRPVFDIRQ

-4304 TSAELRIEIDTQ
+4304 TSAELKIEIDTQ

-4534 TTPRFVIGN
+4534 TKPRFVIGN

-4557 VSYSVT
+4557 VSYPVT

-4833 TLIGS
+4833 TLVGN
-4838 TLPNTIVSIYVDGVK
+4838 TLPNAIVSIYVDGVK

-4965 GNDGNYELTFK
+4965 GNDGNYVLTFK

-5029 AEAGSTLTIRNPQGV
+5029 AEAGSTLTIRSPQGV

-5079 NSQQKEILIEH
+5079 NSQQKDILIEH

-5409 SIFGEMNQSV
+5409 SISGEMNQSV

-5577 WVDTHIKVFTS
+5577 WVDTHIQVFTS
-5588 ELDDNKSSSKTEWWS
+5588 ELDDNKSSSKTDWWS
-5603 NSDLITMRG
+5603 NSSTITMRG
-5612 TGEIGATVS
+5612 MGEIGATVS

-5631 AVVAATG
+5631 AVVAANG
-5638 RWELS
+5638 QWELS
-5643 TDKLPEGTYD
+5643 TDQLPEGKYD
-5653 ISLVIEDSAGNR
+5653 ITLSIEDNAGNR
-5665 WEDVREIFIDRTPPN
+5665 KEEVHEIFIDRTPPN

-5710 SEGNTYT
+5710 SNGNTYT

-5816 VWFFTPGTPLADGS
+5816 VWFFTPGTPLTDGS

-5920 WTFTPPAAWNDGN
+5920 WTFTPPAAWNDGT

-5998 TEPSAAE
+5998 TVPSAAE
-6005 ESVVKVTAYSITL
+6005 ESVVKETAYSITL

-6049 IMFEGE
+6049 VMFEGE

-6154 EEHA
+6154 EE

>member
-303 TLTDGTYNLE
+303 TLTDGAYNLE

-420 ETTDSIITDTIAPE
+420 ETTDSIITDTIPPE

-633 TVSLEDYVVLPNGI
+633 TVSLEDFVVLPNGI

-1032 SDSGISDD
+1032 SDSGIADD

-1114 IFDFT
+1114 VFDFT

-1183 GSWLFIPGNTWAD
+1183 GSWLFTPGNTWAD

-1206 DKAGNTNYSAPL
+1206 DKAGNTSYSAPL

-1327 IVLDSA
+1327 IVLNSA
-1333 DDTGI
+1333 DDTGV
-1338 QGDNMTNSTQPTF
+1338 QGDNMTNRTQPTF

-1482 VWDYIWPDDVAD
+1482 AWDYIWPDDVAD
-1494 GGYTLTVEATDEAGN
+1494 GGYTLTVEATDKAGN
-1509 KATQTLDFT
+1509 KTTQELDFT

-1710 TTQKLDFTIDT
+1710 TTQKLDFIIDT
-1721 ILSEPTITLDSADDS
+1721 LLSEPTITLDSADDS

-2124 TIVLDNTDDSGT
+2124 TIVLDS
-2136 KGDHLTNVNK
+2136 
-2146 PTFLLGNIDADA
+2146 
-2158 RYVTVEV
+2158 
-2165 QHGGTKEVLTA
+2165 
-2176 TKDATGNWSVTPTGT
+2176 
-2191 WADGDYTLTVRV
+2191 
-2203 EDEAGNEKHSASLTV
+2203 
-2218 TVDTQITID
+2218 
-2227 VIELVNDNGIP
+2227 
-2238 GDNMTNDAHPQF
+2238 
-2250 RVTVPGDVNE
+2250 
-2260 VSLSIDGGVTW
+2260 
-2271 VKATQSATPGVWN
+2271 
-2284 YTWPGTVPDGDY
+2284 
-2296 TLNVKA
+2296 
-2302 TDNAGNTVTETLHFT
+2302 
-2317 IDTTLSTPVIVL
+2317 
-2329 DSADD
+2329 
-2334 SGVHGDNMTNHT
+2334 
-2346 QPTFALQHI
+2346 
-2355 DDDAVRVTVSVEHG
+2355 
-2369 GVTTTFDATKD
+2369 
-2380 AGGWTFTPTGAWADG
+2380 
-2395 DYTLSVSVE
+2395 
-2404 DKAGNTSHSAS
+2404 
-2415 LTVTVD
+2415 
-2421 TQIAINNIEL
+2421 
-2431 VNDSGIPDDNLTN
+2431 
-2444 NVRPHFQVT
+2444 
-2453 VPTDVNVVRLSID
+2453 
-2466 GGKTW
+2466 
-2471 FNATQS
+2471 
-2477 ATPGVWDYIWPDDVA
+2477 
-2492 DGGYTLTVE
+2492 
-2501 ATDEAGNKA
+2501 
-2510 TQTLDFT
+2510 
-2517 IDTTLSVP
+2517 
-2525 TLSLDSADD
+2525 
-2534 SGIAGDNITNV
+2534 
-2545 KTPGFTLN
+2545 
-2553 NIDTDVS
+2553 
-2560 RVIVEVMHNGIKQE
+2560 
-2574 VPLVQT
+2574 
-2580 GGQWRFAPTSD
+2580 
-2591 WADGDYILTVKVEDR
+2591 
-2606 AGNVKQ
+2606 
-2612 SAPLTVTVDT
+2612 
-2622 HIAIDRIEL
+2622 
-2631 VNDSGIP
+2631 
-2638 GDNLTN
+2638 
-2644 EARPHFQVTVPADVN
+2644 
-2659 GVRLSIDGGK
+2659 
-2669 TWFDATQSATSGV
+2669 
-2682 WDYTWL
+2682 
-2688 TNVANGPH
+2688 
-2696 TLMVEAS
+2696 
-2703 DKAGNKTTQ
+2703 
-2712 KLDFTIDT
+2712 
-2720 ILSEP
+2720 
-2725 TITLDSADDSAAGD
+2725 
-2739 NITNVK
+2739 
-2745 MPGFTLGNIDADVTK
+2745 
-2760 VVVTVAH
+2760 
-2767 DGKNQQI
+2767 
-2774 ELIKNGGVWRFT
+2774 
-2786 PGAAWTDGDYTLTV
+2786 
-2800 KVEDKA
+2800 
-2806 GNTNYS
+2806 
-2812 APLTVT
+2812 
-2818 IDTQTSIDRIELLND
+2818 
-2833 TGIVGDNLTN
+2833 
-2843 EARPQFHITV
+2843 
-2853 PTDVNSVQLS
+2853 
-2863 LDGGINWVNATLTS
+2863 
-2877 DGVWE
+2877 
-2882 YIWPTDL
+2882 
-2889 VENTYTLTVKATDVA
+2889 
-2904 GNTATETLNFI
+2904 
-2915 IDTTLSTPTI
+2915 
-2925 TLDSADDSGTAN
+2925 
-2937 DNKTNVKTPGFIIGG
+2937 
-2952 IDSDVTQVVV
+2952 
-2962 QVMRDGHSEE
+2962 
-2972 VELTQTNGQW
+2972 
-2982 RFVPGSAWTD
+2982 
-2992 GDYTLTVT
+2992 
-3000 VKDEAGNIRHS
+3000 
-3011 APLTVTIDTQITID
+3011 
-3025 HIELVND
+3025 
-3032 SGIPDDNLTNN
+3032 
-3043 VRPHFQVTVPTDVNV
+3043 
-3058 VRLSIDGGK
+3058 
-3067 TWFNATQSATPGV
+3067 
-3080 WDYTWLADV
+3080 
-3089 GEGKH
+3089 
-3094 TLTVEAT
+3094 
-3101 DKAGNKTTQQLDFII
+3101 
-3116 DTLLSEPTIVLD
+3116 
-3128 NTDDSGTKGDN
+3128 TDDSGTKGDN

-3169 KEVLTATKGATGI
+3169 KEVLTATKDATGN

-3324 IAMDSRD
+3324 ITMDSRD

-3353 DADAHSVI
+3353 DSDAQSVI

-3408 RQSTPLVVTVDTQ
+3408 RQSTPLIVTVDTQ

-3470 SATQGIEGVWG
+3470 SAAQGIEGVWG

-3617 DTQIAIDRIE
+3617 DTQIAIDHIE

-3714 IDITLL
+3714 IDITLM

-3839 DRLTNHDRPVFDIHQ
+3839 DRLTNHDRPVFDIRQ

-4304 TSAELRIEIDTQ
+4304 TSAELKIEIDTQ

-4534 TTPRFVIGN
+4534 TKPRFVIGN

-4557 VSYSVT
+4557 VSYPVT

-4833 TLIGS
+4833 TLVGN
-4838 TLPNTIVSIYVDGVK
+4838 TLPNAIVSIYVDGVK

-4965 GNDGNYELTFK
+4965 GNDGNYVLTFK

-5029 AEAGSTLTIRNPQGV
+5029 AEAGSTLTIRSPQGV

-5079 NSQQKEILIEH
+5079 NSQQKDILIEH

-5333 VLEDGTWSYQFDNAL
+5333 VLEDGTWSYQFDNVL

-5409 SIFGEMNQSV
+5409 SISGEMNQSV

-5577 WVDTHIKVFTS
+5577 WVDTHIQVFTS
-5588 ELDDNKSSSKTEWWS
+5588 ELDDNKSSSKTDWWS
-5603 NSDLITMRG
+5603 NSSTITMRG
-5612 TGEIGATVS
+5612 MGEIGATVS

-5631 AVVAATG
+5631 AVVAANG
-5638 RWELS
+5638 QWELS
-5643 TDKLPEGTYD
+5643 TDQLPEGKYD
-5653 ISLVIEDSAGNR
+5653 ITLSIEDNAGNR
-5665 WEDVREIFIDRTPPN
+5665 KEEVHEIFIDRTPPN

-5710 SEGNTYT
+5710 SNGNTYT

-5753 PLDIMKEVPVISLSP
+5753 SLDIMKEVPVISLSP

-5868 EDNGAS
+5868 EDNGVS

-5906 GVTDIYQATQGADG
+5906 GVTDTYQATQGADG
-5920 WTFTPPAAWNDGN
+5920 WTFTPPAAWNDGT

-5998 TEPSAAE
+5998 TVPSAAE
-6005 ESVVKVTAYSITL
+6005 ESVVKETAYSITL

-6103 SSADIVNAMNV
+6103 SSADIVNAMNA

>member
-420 ETTDSIITDTIAPE
+420 ETTDSIITDTIPPE

-595 SDSVEGINNLTFTVE
+595 SDSVEGVNNLTFTVE

-625 DTIAPVPP
+625 DTVAPVPP
-633 TVSLEDYVVLPNGI
+633 TVSLEDFVVLPNGI

-1032 SDSGISDD
+1032 SDSGVSDD

-1065 DAMSDTQIGVA
+1065 DAASDTQIGVA

-1114 IFDFT
+1114 VFDFT

-1374 TFDATKGTGGWT
+1374 TFDATKGTGGWS
-1386 FTPPT
+1386 FTPT
-1391 SWADGDYT
+1391 GAWADGDYT

-1436 GIPDDNLTNNVRP
+1436 GIPN
-1449 HFQVTVPTDVN
+1449 
-1460 VVRLSI
+1460 
-1466 DGGKTWFNAT
+1466 
-1476 QSATPG
+1476 
-1482 VWDYIWPDDVAD
+1482 
-1494 GGYTLTVEATDEAGN
+1494 
-1509 KATQTLDFT
+1509 
-1518 IDTTLSVP
+1518 
-1526 TLSLD
+1526 
-1531 SADDSGI
+1531 
-1538 AGDNITNVKTPGFT
+1538 
-1552 LNNIDTDVSRVI
+1552 
-1564 VEVMHNGI
+1564 
-1572 KQEVPLVQTGGQWR
+1572 
-1586 FAPTSDWADGDYIL
+1586 
-1600 TVKVEDR
+1600 
-1607 AGNVKQSAPLTVTVD
+1607 
-1622 THIAI
+1622 
-1627 DRIELVNDSGI
+1627 
-1638 PGDNLTNEA
+1638 
-1647 RPHFQVTVPADVNG
+1647 
-1661 VRLSIDGGK
+1661 
-1670 TWFDATQSA
+1670 
-1679 TSGVWDY
+1679 
-1686 TWLTNVANGPHT
+1686 
-1698 LMVEASDKAGNK
+1698 
-1710 TTQKLDFTIDT
+1710 
-1721 ILSEPTITLDSADDS
+1721 
-1736 AAGDNITNVKMPGF
+1736 
-1750 TLGNIDADVTK
+1750 
-1761 VVVTVAHDGKN
+1761 
-1772 QQIELIKNGGVWRFT
+1772 
-1787 PGAAWTDG
+1787 
-1795 DYTLTVK
+1795 
-1802 VEDKAGNTNYSAPLT
+1802 
-1817 VTIDTQTSIDRI
+1817 
-1829 ELLNDTGIV
+1829 
-1838 GDNLTNE
+1838 
-1845 ARPQFH
+1845 
-1851 ITVPTDVNSVQLSL
+1851 
-1865 DGGINWVNATLT
+1865 
-1877 SDGVWEYIWP
+1877 
-1887 TDLVENTYT
+1887 
-1896 LTVKATD
+1896 
-1903 VAGNTA
+1903 
-1909 TETLNFIIDTT
+1909 
-1920 LSTPTITLD
+1920 
-1929 SADDSG
+1929 
-1935 TANDNKTNVKTPGF
+1935 
-1949 IIGGIDSDV
+1949 
-1958 TQVVVQVMRD
+1958 
-1968 GHSEEVEL
+1968 
-1976 TQTNG
+1976 
-1981 QWRFVPGSAWTDGDY
+1981 
-1996 TLTVTVKDEAGNIRH
+1996 
-2011 SAPLTVTIDTQI
+2011 
-2023 TIDHIELVN
+2023 
-2032 DSGIPD
+2032 

-2094 HTLTVEATDKAGNKT
+2094 HTLTVEATDKAGNQT
-2109 TQQLDF
+2109 TQKLDF
-2115 IIDTLLSEP
+2115 IIDTMLSEP
-2124 TIVLDNTDDSGT
+2124 TIVLDSTDDSGT
-2136 KGDHLTNVNK
+2136 KGDNLTNANK
-2146 PTFLLGNIDADA
+2146 PTFILGNIDADA

-2165 QHGGTKEVLTA
+2165 Q
-2176 TKDATGNWSVTPTGT
+2176 
-2191 WADGDYTLTVRV
+2191 Y
-2203 EDEAGNEKHSASLTV
+2203 
-2218 TVDTQITID
+2218 
-2227 VIELVNDNGIP
+2227 
-2238 GDNMTNDAHPQF
+2238 
-2250 RVTVPGDVNE
+2250 
-2260 VSLSIDGGVTW
+2260 
-2271 VKATQSATPGVWN
+2271 
-2284 YTWPGTVPDGDY
+2284 
-2296 TLNVKA
+2296 
-2302 TDNAGNTVTETLHFT
+2302 
-2317 IDTTLSTPVIVL
+2317 
-2329 DSADD
+2329 
-2334 SGVHGDNMTNHT
+2334 
-2346 QPTFALQHI
+2346 
-2355 DDDAVRVTVSVEHG
+2355 
-2369 GVTTTFDATKD
+2369 
-2380 AGGWTFTPTGAWADG
+2380 
-2395 DYTLSVSVE
+2395 
-2404 DKAGNTSHSAS
+2404 
-2415 LTVTVD
+2415 
-2421 TQIAINNIEL
+2421 
-2431 VNDSGIPDDNLTN
+2431 
-2444 NVRPHFQVT
+2444 
-2453 VPTDVNVVRLSID
+2453 
-2466 GGKTW
+2466 
-2471 FNATQS
+2471 
-2477 ATPGVWDYIWPDDVA
+2477 
-2492 DGGYTLTVE
+2492 
-2501 ATDEAGNKA
+2501 
-2510 TQTLDFT
+2510 
-2517 IDTTLSVP
+2517 
-2525 TLSLDSADD
+2525 
-2534 SGIAGDNITNV
+2534 
-2545 KTPGFTLN
+2545 
-2553 NIDTDVS
+2553 
-2560 RVIVEVMHNGIKQE
+2560 
-2574 VPLVQT
+2574 
-2580 GGQWRFAPTSD
+2580 
-2591 WADGDYILTVKVEDR
+2591 
-2606 AGNVKQ
+2606 
-2612 SAPLTVTVDT
+2612 
-2622 HIAIDRIEL
+2622 
-2631 VNDSGIP
+2631 
-2638 GDNLTN
+2638 
-2644 EARPHFQVTVPADVN
+2644 
-2659 GVRLSIDGGK
+2659 
-2669 TWFDATQSATSGV
+2669 
-2682 WDYTWL
+2682 
-2688 TNVANGPH
+2688 
-2696 TLMVEAS
+2696 
-2703 DKAGNKTTQ
+2703 
-2712 KLDFTIDT
+2712 
-2720 ILSEP
+2720 
-2725 TITLDSADDSAAGD
+2725 
-2739 NITNVK
+2739 
-2745 MPGFTLGNIDADVTK
+2745 
-2760 VVVTVAH
+2760 
-2767 DGKNQQI
+2767 
-2774 ELIKNGGVWRFT
+2774 
-2786 PGAAWTDGDYTLTV
+2786 
-2800 KVEDKA
+2800 
-2806 GNTNYS
+2806 
-2812 APLTVT
+2812 
-2818 IDTQTSIDRIELLND
+2818 
-2833 TGIVGDNLTN
+2833 
-2843 EARPQFHITV
+2843 
-2853 PTDVNSVQLS
+2853 
-2863 LDGGINWVNATLTS
+2863 
-2877 DGVWE
+2877 
-2882 YIWPTDL
+2882 
-2889 VENTYTLTVKATDVA
+2889 
-2904 GNTATETLNFI
+2904 
-2915 IDTTLSTPTI
+2915 
-2925 TLDSADDSGTAN
+2925 
-2937 DNKTNVKTPGFIIGG
+2937 
-2952 IDSDVTQVVV
+2952 
-2962 QVMRDGHSEE
+2962 
-2972 VELTQTNGQW
+2972 
-2982 RFVPGSAWTD
+2982 
-2992 GDYTLTVT
+2992 
-3000 VKDEAGNIRHS
+3000 
-3011 APLTVTIDTQITID
+3011 
-3025 HIELVND
+3025 
-3032 SGIPDDNLTNN
+3032 
-3043 VRPHFQVTVPTDVNV
+3043 
-3058 VRLSIDGGK
+3058 
-3067 TWFNATQSATPGV
+3067 
-3080 WDYTWLADV
+3080 
-3089 GEGKH
+3089 
-3094 TLTVEAT
+3094 
-3101 DKAGNKTTQQLDFII
+3101 
-3116 DTLLSEPTIVLD
+3116 
-3128 NTDDSGTKGDN
+3128 
-3139 LTNVNKPTFLL
+3139 
-3150 GNIDADARYVTVE
+3150 
-3163 VQHGGT
+3163 GGT

-3188 GTWADGDYTLT
+3188 GTWADGDYMLT

-3324 IAMDSRD
+3324 ITMDSRD

-3353 DADAHSVI
+3353 DSDAQSVI

-3408 RQSTPLVVTVDTQ
+3408 RQSTPLIVTVDTQ

-3470 SATQGIEGVWG
+3470 SAAQGIEGVWG

-3617 DTQIAIDRIE
+3617 DTQIAIDHIE

-3714 IDITLL
+3714 IDITLM

-3839 DRLTNHDRPVFDIHQ
+3839 DRLTNHDRPVFDIRQ

-4304 TSAELRIEIDTQ
+4304 TSAELKIEIDTQ

-4534 TTPRFVIGN
+4534 TKPRFVIGN

-4557 VSYSVT
+4557 VSYPVT

-4613 RMEPASDTGNS
+4613 RMEPASDTGSS

-4719 DPSIDDQHEA
+4719 DPSIDDQYEA
-4729 TSLRPEFKGFA
+4729 TSLRPEFKGLA

-4833 TLIGS
+4833 TLIGN
-4838 TLPNTIVSIYVDGVK
+4838 TLPNAIVSIYVDGVK

-5029 AEAGSTLTIRNPQGV
+5029 AEAGSTLTIRNPQGG

-5249 QDDGT
+5249 QDDGK

-5296 SLDDLITN
+5296 SLDDLITS

-5383 NPAMVAGS
+5383 NPVMIAGS

-5397 NDSITSQTRPTF
+5397 NDSITSQTRPAF

-5463 TATSKTLNFTIDTFN
+5463 TATSKTLNFTIDTLN

-5531 VGEVWVNEKGHW
+5531 VGEVWVNDKGHW

-5577 WVDTHIKVFTS
+5577 WVDTHIQVFTS
-5588 ELDDNKSSSKTEWWS
+5588 ELDDNKSSSKTDWWS
-5603 NSDLITMRG
+5603 NSSTITMRG
-5612 TGEIGATVS
+5612 MGEIGATVS

-5631 AVVAATG
+5631 AVVAANG
-5638 RWELS
+5638 QWELS
-5643 TDKLPEGTYD
+5643 TDQLPEGKYD
-5653 ISLVIEDSAGNR
+5653 ITLSIEDNAGNR
-5665 WEDVREIFIDRTPPN
+5665 KEEVHEIFIDRTPPN

-5710 SEGNTYT
+5710 SNGNTYT

-5753 PLDIMKEVPVISLSP
+5753 PLDIMKETPVISLSP
-5768 DSDSGTVGDNITRD
+5768 DSDSGTAGDNITRD
-5782 KQPTFIIGNLESD
+5782 NQPTFIIGNLESD

-5874 DSDNVTNHTQPKFT
+5874 DSDNVTNHNHTQPKFT

-5906 GVTDIYQATQGADG
+5906 GVTDTYQATQGADG

-5969 DDASDDA
+5969 NDASDDA
-5976 TATAVTPPESETVN
+5976 TAIAVTPPESETVN

-5998 TEPSAAE
+5998 TVPSVAE
-6005 ESVVKVTAYSITL
+6005 ESVVKETAYSITL

-6049 IMFEGE
+6049 VMFEGE
-6055 EFTLPITNQKAIF
+6055 EFTLPIINQKAIF

-6081 DVKFIDKDNDF
+6081 DVKYLDKDDDF

-6103 SSADIVNAMNV
+6103 SSADIVNAMNA

>member
-420 ETTDSIITDTIAPE
+420 ETTDSIITDTIPPE

-633 TVSLEDYVVLPNGI
+633 TVSLEDFVVLPNGI

-1032 SDSGISDD
+1032 SDSGIADD

-1114 IFDFT
+1114 VFDFT

-1374 TFDATKGTGGWT
+1374 TFDATKGTGGWS
-1386 FTPPT
+1386 FTPT
-1391 SWADGDYT
+1391 GAWADGDYT

-1436 GIPDDNLTNNVRP
+1436 GIPNDNLTNNVRP

-1476 QSATPG
+1476 QSATTG

-1538 AGDNITNVKTPGFT
+1538 AGDNITSVKTPGFT

-1564 VEVMHNGI
+1564 AEVMHNGI

-1638 PGDNLTNEA
+1638 PDDNLTNEA

-1698 LMVEASDKAGNK
+1698 LMVEATDKAGNK
-1710 TTQKLDFTIDT
+1710 TTQKLDFIIDT
-1721 ILSEPTITLDSADDS
+1721 LLSEPTITLDSADDS

-2011 SAPLTVTIDTQI
+2011 SALLTVTIDTQI
-2023 TIDHIELVN
+2023 AIDHIELVN

-2124 TIVLDNTDDSGT
+2124 TIVLDSTDDSGT

-2334 SGVHGDNMTNHT
+2334 TGIQGDNMTNRT
-2346 QPTFALQHI
+2346 QPTFNLQHI

-2477 ATPGVWDYIWPDDVA
+2477 ATPGVWDY
-2492 DGGYTLTVE
+2492 
-2501 ATDEAGNKA
+2501 
-2510 TQTLDFT
+2510 
-2517 IDTTLSVP
+2517 
-2525 TLSLDSADD
+2525 
-2534 SGIAGDNITNV
+2534 
-2545 KTPGFTLN
+2545 
-2553 NIDTDVS
+2553 
-2560 RVIVEVMHNGIKQE
+2560 
-2574 VPLVQT
+2574 
-2580 GGQWRFAPTSD
+2580 
-2591 WADGDYILTVKVEDR
+2591 
-2606 AGNVKQ
+2606 
-2612 SAPLTVTVDT
+2612 
-2622 HIAIDRIEL
+2622 
-2631 VNDSGIP
+2631 
-2638 GDNLTN
+2638 
-2644 EARPHFQVTVPADVN
+2644 
-2659 GVRLSIDGGK
+2659 
-2669 TWFDATQSATSGV
+2669 
-2682 WDYTWL
+2682 
-2688 TNVANGPH
+2688 
-2696 TLMVEAS
+2696 
-2703 DKAGNKTTQ
+2703 
-2712 KLDFTIDT
+2712 
-2720 ILSEP
+2720 
-2725 TITLDSADDSAAGD
+2725 
-2739 NITNVK
+2739 
-2745 MPGFTLGNIDADVTK
+2745 
-2760 VVVTVAH
+2760 
-2767 DGKNQQI
+2767 
-2774 ELIKNGGVWRFT
+2774 
-2786 PGAAWTDGDYTLTV
+2786 
-2800 KVEDKA
+2800 
-2806 GNTNYS
+2806 
-2812 APLTVT
+2812 
-2818 IDTQTSIDRIELLND
+2818 
-2833 TGIVGDNLTN
+2833 
-2843 EARPQFHITV
+2843 
-2853 PTDVNSVQLS
+2853 
-2863 LDGGINWVNATLTS
+2863 
-2877 DGVWE
+2877 
-2882 YIWPTDL
+2882 
-2889 VENTYTLTVKATDVA
+2889 
-2904 GNTATETLNFI
+2904 
-2915 IDTTLSTPTI
+2915 
-2925 TLDSADDSGTAN
+2925 
-2937 DNKTNVKTPGFIIGG
+2937 
-2952 IDSDVTQVVV
+2952 
-2962 QVMRDGHSEE
+2962 
-2972 VELTQTNGQW
+2972 
-2982 RFVPGSAWTD
+2982 
-2992 GDYTLTVT
+2992 
-3000 VKDEAGNIRHS
+3000 
-3011 APLTVTIDTQITID
+3011 
-3025 HIELVND
+3025 
-3032 SGIPDDNLTNN
+3032 
-3043 VRPHFQVTVPTDVNV
+3043 
-3058 VRLSIDGGK
+3058 
-3067 TWFNATQSATPGV
+3067 
-3080 WDYTWLADV
+3080 TWLADV

-3101 DKAGNKTTQQLDFII
+3101 DKAGNQTTQQLDFII
-3116 DTLLSEPTIVLD
+3116 DTMLSEPTIVLD

-3397 TVEVTDNAGNV
+3397 TVEVQDNAGNV

-3522 TIALDS
+3522 TIELDS
-3528 TDDTGTPGDDMT
+3528 TGDTGTPGDDMT

-3933 DTGVQNDQLTNVAK
+3933 DTGVQNDQLTNVTK

-4557 VSYSVT
+4557 VSYPVT

-5531 VGEVWVNEKGHW
+5531 VGEVWVNDKGHW

-5577 WVDTHIKVFTS
+5577 WVDTHIQVFTS
-5588 ELDDNKSSSKTEWWS
+5588 ELDDNKSSSKTDWWS
-5603 NSDLITMRG
+5603 NSSTITMRG
-5612 TGEIGATVS
+5612 MGEIGATVS

-5631 AVVAATG
+5631 AVVAANG
-5638 RWELS
+5638 QWELS
-5643 TDKLPEGTYD
+5643 TDQLPEGKYD
-5653 ISLVIEDSAGNR
+5653 ITLSIEDNAGNR
-5665 WEDVREIFIDRTPPN
+5665 KEEVHEIFIDRTPPN

-5710 SEGNTYT
+5710 SNGNTYT

-5920 WTFTPPAAWNDGN
+5920 WTFTPPAAWNDGT

-5969 DDASDDA
+5969 NDASDDA

-5998 TEPSAAE
+5998 TVPSVAE
-6005 ESVVKVTAYSITL
+6005 ESVVKETAYSITL

-6049 IMFEGE
+6049 VMFEGE

-6081 DVKFIDKDNDF
+6081 DVKFIDKDDDF

-6103 SSADIVNAMNV
+6103 SSADIVNAMNA

>member
-420 ETTDSIITDTIAPE
+420 ETTDSIITDTIPPE

-633 TVSLEDYVVLPNGI
+633 TVSLEDFVVLPNGI

-982 TLKADQG
+982 TLKVDQG

-1032 SDSGISDD
+1032 SDSGIADD

-1114 IFDFT
+1114 VFDFT

-1183 GSWLFIPGNTWAD
+1183 GSWLFTPGNTWAD

-1206 DKAGNTNYSAPL
+1206 DKAGNTSYSAPL

-1327 IVLDSA
+1327 IVLNSA
-1333 DDTGI
+1333 DDTGV
-1338 QGDNMTNSTQPTF
+1338 QGDNMTNRTQPTF

-1482 VWDYIWPDDVAD
+1482 AWDYIWPDDVAD
-1494 GGYTLTVEATDEAGN
+1494 GGYTLTVEATDKAGN
-1509 KATQTLDFT
+1509 KTTQELDFT

-1710 TTQKLDFTIDT
+1710 TTQKLDFIIDT
-1721 ILSEPTITLDSADDS
+1721 LLSEPTITLDSADDS

-2124 TIVLDNTDDSGT
+2124 TIVLDSTDDSGT
-2136 KGDHLTNVNK
+2136 KGDNLTNVNK

-2317 IDTTLSTPVIVL
+2317 IDTTLSVPVIVL
-2329 DSADD
+2329 NSADD
-2334 SGVHGDNMTNHT
+2334 TGVQGDNMTNST

-2369 GVTTTFDATKD
+2369 GVTTTFDATKGV
-2380 AGGWTFTPTGAWADG
+2380 GGWSFTPTGAWADG

-2444 NVRPHFQVT
+2444 NVRPHFQVK
-2453 VPTDVNVVRLSID
+2453 VPTDVN
-2466 GGKTW
+2466 
-2471 FNATQS
+2471 
-2477 ATPGVWDYIWPDDVA
+2477 
-2492 DGGYTLTVE
+2492 E
-2501 ATDEAGNKA
+2501 
-2510 TQTLDFT
+2510 
-2517 IDTTLSVP
+2517 
-2525 TLSLDSADD
+2525 
-2534 SGIAGDNITNV
+2534 
-2545 KTPGFTLN
+2545 
-2553 NIDTDVS
+2553 
-2560 RVIVEVMHNGIKQE
+2560 
-2574 VPLVQT
+2574 
-2580 GGQWRFAPTSD
+2580 
-2591 WADGDYILTVKVEDR
+2591 
-2606 AGNVKQ
+2606 
-2612 SAPLTVTVDT
+2612 
-2622 HIAIDRIEL
+2622 
-2631 VNDSGIP
+2631 
-2638 GDNLTN
+2638 
-2644 EARPHFQVTVPADVN
+2644 
-2659 GVRLSIDGGK
+2659 
-2669 TWFDATQSATSGV
+2669 
-2682 WDYTWL
+2682 
-2688 TNVANGPH
+2688 
-2696 TLMVEAS
+2696 
-2703 DKAGNKTTQ
+2703 
-2712 KLDFTIDT
+2712 
-2720 ILSEP
+2720 
-2725 TITLDSADDSAAGD
+2725 
-2739 NITNVK
+2739 
-2745 MPGFTLGNIDADVTK
+2745 
-2760 VVVTVAH
+2760 
-2767 DGKNQQI
+2767 
-2774 ELIKNGGVWRFT
+2774 
-2786 PGAAWTDGDYTLTV
+2786 
-2800 KVEDKA
+2800 
-2806 GNTNYS
+2806 
-2812 APLTVT
+2812 
-2818 IDTQTSIDRIELLND
+2818 
-2833 TGIVGDNLTN
+2833 
-2843 EARPQFHITV
+2843 
-2853 PTDVNSVQLS
+2853 
-2863 LDGGINWVNATLTS
+2863 
-2877 DGVWE
+2877 
-2882 YIWPTDL
+2882 
-2889 VENTYTLTVKATDVA
+2889 
-2904 GNTATETLNFI
+2904 
-2915 IDTTLSTPTI
+2915 
-2925 TLDSADDSGTAN
+2925 
-2937 DNKTNVKTPGFIIGG
+2937 
-2952 IDSDVTQVVV
+2952 
-2962 QVMRDGHSEE
+2962 
-2972 VELTQTNGQW
+2972 
-2982 RFVPGSAWTD
+2982 
-2992 GDYTLTVT
+2992 
-3000 VKDEAGNIRHS
+3000 
-3011 APLTVTIDTQITID
+3011 
-3025 HIELVND
+3025 
-3032 SGIPDDNLTNN
+3032 
-3043 VRPHFQVTVPTDVNV
+3043 

-3101 DKAGNKTTQQLDFII
+3101 DKAGNQTTQKLDFII
-3116 DTLLSEPTIVLD
+3116 DTMLSEPTIVLD
-3128 NTDDSGTKGDN
+3128 STDDSGTKGDN
-3139 LTNVNKPTFLL
+3139 LTNANKPTFIL

-3163 VQHGGT
+3163 VQYGGT

-3324 IAMDSRD
+3324 ITMDSRD

-3353 DADAHSVI
+3353 DSDAQSVI

-3408 RQSTPLVVTVDTQ
+3408 RQSTPLIVTVDTQ

-3470 SATQGIEGVWG
+3470 SAAQGIEGVWG

-3617 DTQIAIDRIE
+3617 DTQIAIDHIE

-3714 IDITLL
+3714 IDITLM

-3839 DRLTNHDRPVFDIHQ
+3839 DRLTNHDRPVFDIRQ

-4304 TSAELRIEIDTQ
+4304 TSAELKIEIDTQ

-4534 TTPRFVIGN
+4534 TKPRFVIGN

-4557 VSYSVT
+4557 VSYPVT

-4833 TLIGS
+4833 TLVGN
-4838 TLPNTIVSIYVDGVK
+4838 TLPNAIVSIYVDGVK

-4965 GNDGNYELTFK
+4965 GNDGNYVLTFK

-5029 AEAGSTLTIRNPQGV
+5029 AEAGSTLTIRSPQGV

-5079 NSQQKEILIEH
+5079 NSQQKDILIEH

-5333 VLEDGTWSYQFDNAL
+5333 VLEDGTWSYQFDNVL

-5409 SIFGEMNQSV
+5409 SISGEMNQSV

-5577 WVDTHIKVFTS
+5577 WVDTHIQVFTS
-5588 ELDDNKSSSKTEWWS
+5588 ELDDNKSSSKTDWWS
-5603 NSDLITMRG
+5603 NSSTITMRG
-5612 TGEIGATVS
+5612 MGEIGATVS

-5631 AVVAATG
+5631 AVVAANG
-5638 RWELS
+5638 QWELS
-5643 TDKLPEGTYD
+5643 TDQLPEGKYD
-5653 ISLVIEDSAGNR
+5653 ITLSIEDNAGNR
-5665 WEDVREIFIDRTPPN
+5665 KEEVHEIFIDRTPPN

-5710 SEGNTYT
+5710 SNGNTYT

-5753 PLDIMKEVPVISLSP
+5753 SLDIMKEVPVISLSP

-5868 EDNGAS
+5868 EDNGVS

-5906 GVTDIYQATQGADG
+5906 GVTDTYQATQGADG
-5920 WTFTPPAAWNDGN
+5920 WTFTPPAAWNDGT

-5998 TEPSAAE
+5998 TVPSAAE
-6005 ESVVKVTAYSITL
+6005 ESVVKETAYSITL

-6103 SSADIVNAMNV
+6103 SSADIVNAMNA

>member
-34 GPDMNITTPRGSVI
+34 GPDMNITTPHGSVI

-100 VEKKGNGKRR
+100 VEKKGDGKRR

-122 DDAENAKKEADKAK
+122 DEAENAKKEADKAK

-448 KNDNITN
+448 KNDSITN

-532 YFSAEIETTNDS
+532 YFSAEIETTDDS

-595 SDSVEGINNLTFTVE
+595 SDSVEGVNNLTFTVE

-625 DTIAPVPP
+625 DTVAPVPP
-633 TVSLEDYVVLPNGI
+633 TVSLEDFVVLPNGI

-1065 DAMSDTQIGVA
+1065 DAASDTQIGVA

-1114 IFDFT
+1114 VFDFT

-1183 GSWLFIPGNTWAD
+1183 GSWLFTPGNTWAD

-1327 IVLDSA
+1327 IVLNSA
-1333 DDTGI
+1333 DDTGV

-1374 TFDATKGTGGWT
+1374 TFDATKGVGGWS
-1386 FTPPT
+1386 FTPT
-1391 SWADGDYT
+1391 GAWADGDYT

-1436 GIPDDNLTNNVRP
+1436 GIPNDNLTNNVRP

-1476 QSATPG
+1476 QNATPG

-1509 KATQTLDFT
+1509 KTTQTLDFT

-1552 LNNIDTDVSRVI
+1552 LNNIDTDVSRVT

-1679 TSGVWDY
+1679 TPGVWDY

-1710 TTQKLDFTIDT
+1710 TTQKLDFIIDT
-1721 ILSEPTITLDSADDS
+1721 MLSEPTITLDSADDS

-1877 SDGVWEYIWP
+1877 PDGVWEYIWP

-2023 TIDHIELVN
+2023 
-2032 DSGIPD
+2032 
-2038 DNLTNNVRPH
+2038 
-2048 FQVTVPTDVNVV
+2048 
-2060 RLSIDGGKTWFNAT
+2060 A
-2074 QSATPGVWD
+2074 
-2083 YTWLADVGEGK
+2083 
-2094 HTLTVEATDKAGNKT
+2094 
-2109 TQQLDF
+2109 
-2115 IIDTLLSEP
+2115 
-2124 TIVLDNTDDSGT
+2124 
-2136 KGDHLTNVNK
+2136 
-2146 PTFLLGNIDADA
+2146 
-2158 RYVTVEV
+2158 
-2165 QHGGTKEVLTA
+2165 
-2176 TKDATGNWSVTPTGT
+2176 
-2191 WADGDYTLTVRV
+2191 
-2203 EDEAGNEKHSASLTV
+2203 
-2218 TVDTQITID
+2218 
-2227 VIELVNDNGIP
+2227 
-2238 GDNMTNDAHPQF
+2238 
-2250 RVTVPGDVNE
+2250 
-2260 VSLSIDGGVTW
+2260 
-2271 VKATQSATPGVWN
+2271 
-2284 YTWPGTVPDGDY
+2284 
-2296 TLNVKA
+2296 
-2302 TDNAGNTVTETLHFT
+2302 
-2317 IDTTLSTPVIVL
+2317 
-2329 DSADD
+2329 
-2334 SGVHGDNMTNHT
+2334 
-2346 QPTFALQHI
+2346 
-2355 DDDAVRVTVSVEHG
+2355 
-2369 GVTTTFDATKD
+2369 
-2380 AGGWTFTPTGAWADG
+2380 
-2395 DYTLSVSVE
+2395 
-2404 DKAGNTSHSAS
+2404 
-2415 LTVTVD
+2415 
-2421 TQIAINNIEL
+2421 
-2431 VNDSGIPDDNLTN
+2431 
-2444 NVRPHFQVT
+2444 
-2453 VPTDVNVVRLSID
+2453 
-2466 GGKTW
+2466 
-2471 FNATQS
+2471 
-2477 ATPGVWDYIWPDDVA
+2477 
-2492 DGGYTLTVE
+2492 
-2501 ATDEAGNKA
+2501 
-2510 TQTLDFT
+2510 
-2517 IDTTLSVP
+2517 
-2525 TLSLDSADD
+2525 
-2534 SGIAGDNITNV
+2534 
-2545 KTPGFTLN
+2545 
-2553 NIDTDVS
+2553 
-2560 RVIVEVMHNGIKQE
+2560 
-2574 VPLVQT
+2574 
-2580 GGQWRFAPTSD
+2580 
-2591 WADGDYILTVKVEDR
+2591 
-2606 AGNVKQ
+2606 
-2612 SAPLTVTVDT
+2612 
-2622 HIAIDRIEL
+2622 
-2631 VNDSGIP
+2631 
-2638 GDNLTN
+2638 
-2644 EARPHFQVTVPADVN
+2644 
-2659 GVRLSIDGGK
+2659 
-2669 TWFDATQSATSGV
+2669 
-2682 WDYTWL
+2682 
-2688 TNVANGPH
+2688 
-2696 TLMVEAS
+2696 
-2703 DKAGNKTTQ
+2703 
-2712 KLDFTIDT
+2712 
-2720 ILSEP
+2720 
-2725 TITLDSADDSAAGD
+2725 
-2739 NITNVK
+2739 
-2745 MPGFTLGNIDADVTK
+2745 
-2760 VVVTVAH
+2760 
-2767 DGKNQQI
+2767 
-2774 ELIKNGGVWRFT
+2774 
-2786 PGAAWTDGDYTLTV
+2786 
-2800 KVEDKA
+2800 
-2806 GNTNYS
+2806 
-2812 APLTVT
+2812 
-2818 IDTQTSIDRIELLND
+2818 
-2833 TGIVGDNLTN
+2833 
-2843 EARPQFHITV
+2843 
-2853 PTDVNSVQLS
+2853 
-2863 LDGGINWVNATLTS
+2863 
-2877 DGVWE
+2877 
-2882 YIWPTDL
+2882 
-2889 VENTYTLTVKATDVA
+2889 
-2904 GNTATETLNFI
+2904 
-2915 IDTTLSTPTI
+2915 
-2925 TLDSADDSGTAN
+2925 
-2937 DNKTNVKTPGFIIGG
+2937 
-2952 IDSDVTQVVV
+2952 
-2962 QVMRDGHSEE
+2962 
-2972 VELTQTNGQW
+2972 
-2982 RFVPGSAWTD
+2982 
-2992 GDYTLTVT
+2992 
-3000 VKDEAGNIRHS
+3000 
-3011 APLTVTIDTQITID
+3011 ID

-3199 VRVEDDAGNV
+3199 VRVEDEAGNV

-3222 ITIDVIELVNDNG
+3222 ITIDAIELVNDNG

-3324 IAMDSRD
+3324 ITMDSRD

-3353 DADAHSVI
+3353 DSDAQSVI

-3408 RQSTPLVVTVDTQ
+3408 RQSTPLIVTVDTQ

-3470 SATQGIEGVWG
+3470 SAAQGIEGVWG

-3617 DTQIAIDRIE
+3617 DTQIAIDHIE

-3632 GVPGDNVTKH
+3632 GVPGDNITKH

-3689 EGQHTLTVEVT
+3689 EGQHTLIVEVT
-3700 DGAGNKMTETLNFT
+3700 DGAGNKMTGTLDFT

-3839 DRLTNHDRPVFDIHQ
+3839 DRLTNHDRPVFDIRQ

-3907 GNVKESAPF
+3907 GNVKESAPL

-3952 DVPGDVVQV
+3952 DVPGDVIQV

-4190 QHTLLVDVTDIAG
+4190 KHTLLVDVTDIAG

-4304 TSAELRIEIDTQ
+4304 TSAELQIEIDTQ

-4327 SGVNDHD
+4327 SGINDHD

-4534 TTPRFVIGN
+4534 TKPRFVIGN

-4557 VSYSVT
+4557 VSYPVT

-4613 RMEPASDTGNS
+4613 RMEPASDTGSS

-4660 LKQTITVGADGNWS
+4660 LKHTITVGADGNWS

-4719 DPSIDDQHEA
+4719 DPSIDDQYEA
-4729 TSLRPEFKGFA
+4729 TSLRSEFKGLA

-4833 TLIGS
+4833 TLVGN
-4838 TLPNTIVSIYVDGVK
+4838 TLPNAIVSIYVDGVK

-4965 GNDGNYELTFK
+4965 GNDGNYVLTFK

-5079 NSQQKEILIEH
+5079 NSQQKDILIEH

-5121 LVAMTDPGATV
+5121 LVAMTDPGVTV

-5296 SLDDLITN
+5296 SLDDLITS

-5383 NPAMVAGS
+5383 NPVMMAGS

-5397 NDSITSQTRPTF
+5397 NDSITSQTRPAF
-5409 SIFGEMNQSV
+5409 SIYGEMNQSV

-5502 YITDTTRNLLFSGSA
+5502 YITDTTRDLLFSGSA

-5531 VGEVWVNEKGHW
+5531 VGEVWVNDKGHW

-5577 WVDTHIKVFTS
+5577 WVDTHIQVFTS
-5588 ELDDNKSSSKTEWWS
+5588 ELDDNKSSSKTDWWS
-5603 NSDLITMRG
+5603 NSSTITMRG
-5612 TGEIGATVS
+5612 MGEIGATVS

-5631 AVVAATG
+5631 AVVAANG
-5638 RWELS
+5638 QWELS
-5643 TDKLPEGTYD
+5643 TDQLPEGKYD
-5653 ISLVIEDSAGNR
+5653 ITLSIEDNAGNR
-5665 WEDVREIFIDRTPPN
+5665 KEEVHEIFIDRTPPN
-5680 APVVTY
+5680 ALVVTY

-5710 SEGNTYT
+5710 SNGNTYT

-5753 PLDIMKEVPVISLSP
+5753 PLDIMKETPVISLSP

-5782 KQPTFIIGNLESD
+5782 NQPTFIIGNLESD

-5868 EDNGAS
+5868 EGNGAS
-5874 DSDNVTNHTQPKFT
+5874 DSDNVTNHNHTQPKFT

-5920 WTFTPPAAWNDGN
+5920 WTFTPPAAWNDGT

-5942 RAGNSQQSASLAV
+5942 RAGNSLQSASLEV

-5976 TATAVTPPESETVN
+5976 TPTAVTPPESETVN

-5998 TEPSAAE
+5998 TVPSAAE
-6005 ESVVKVTAYSITL
+6005 ESVVKETAYSITL

-6049 IMFEGE
+6049 VMFEGE

-6081 DVKFIDKDNDF
+6081 DVKFLDKDDDF

-6103 SSADIVNAMNV
+6103 SSADIVNAMNA

-6139 DVFAVNEVTLPVDNQ
+6139 EVFAVNEVTLPVDNQ

>member
-1 MGNKSIQKFFADQN
+1 
-15 SVIDLSSLGNAKG
+15 
-28 AKVSLS
+28 
-34 GPDMNITTPRGSVI
+34 MNITTPHGSVI

-122 DDAENAKKEADKAK
+122 DEAENAKKEADKAK
-136 EEAEKAKEAAEKAL
+136 EEAEKAKEAAEKTL

-420 ETTDSIITDTIAPE
+420 ETTDSIITDTIPPE

-532 YFSAEIETTNDS
+532 YFSAEIETTDDS

-595 SDSVEGINNLTFTVE
+595 SDSVEGVNNLTFTVE

-625 DTIAPVPP
+625 DTVAPVPP
-633 TVSLEDYVVLPNGI
+633 TVSLEDFVVLPNGI

-756 LGTADRFATVNIL
+756 LGTADRFATINIL

-822 SFTPIPTVMLHDSAD
+822 SFTPIPTVMLHDSAG

-960 KLYIDGAL
+960 KLYVDGAL

-975 KDGRWEY
+975 KDSRWEY

-1032 SDSGISDD
+1032 SDSGIADD
-1040 NLTNIVKPTLHLK
+1040 NLTNIVNPTLHLK

-1065 DAMSDTQIGVA
+1065 DAASDTQIGVA

-1084 AYTFTSDLTEGL
+1084 TYTFTSDLTEGL

-1114 IFDFT
+1114 VFDFT

-1183 GSWLFIPGNTWAD
+1183 GSWLFTPGNTWAD

-1206 DKAGNTNYSAPL
+1206 DKAGNTSYSAPL

-1327 IVLDSA
+1327 IVLNSA
-1333 DDTGI
+1333 DDTGV
-1338 QGDNMTNSTQPTF
+1338 QGDNMTNRTQPTF

-1436 GIPDDNLTNNVRP
+1436 GIPNDNLTNNVRP

-1538 AGDNITNVKTPGFT
+1538 AGDNITSVKTPGFT

-1586 FAPTSDWADGDYIL
+1586 FAPTSDWADGGYIL

-1627 DRIELVNDSGI
+1627 DRIELVNDSSI
-1638 PGDNLTNEA
+1638 PDDNLTNEA

-1698 LMVEASDKAGNK
+1698 LMVEATDKAGNK
-1710 TTQKLDFTIDT
+1710 TTQK
-1721 ILSEPTITLDSADDS
+1721 
-1736 AAGDNITNVKMPGF
+1736 
-1750 TLGNIDADVTK
+1750 
-1761 VVVTVAHDGKN
+1761 
-1772 QQIELIKNGGVWRFT
+1772 
-1787 PGAAWTDG
+1787 
-1795 DYTLTVK
+1795 
-1802 VEDKAGNTNYSAPLT
+1802 
-1817 VTIDTQTSIDRI
+1817 
-1829 ELLNDTGIV
+1829 
-1838 GDNLTNE
+1838 
-1845 ARPQFH
+1845 
-1851 ITVPTDVNSVQLSL
+1851 
-1865 DGGINWVNATLT
+1865 
-1877 SDGVWEYIWP
+1877 
-1887 TDLVENTYT
+1887 
-1896 LTVKATD
+1896 
-1903 VAGNTA
+1903 
-1909 TETLNFIIDTT
+1909 
-1920 LSTPTITLD
+1920 
-1929 SADDSG
+1929 
-1935 TANDNKTNVKTPGF
+1935 
-1949 IIGGIDSDV
+1949 
-1958 TQVVVQVMRD
+1958 
-1968 GHSEEVEL
+1968 
-1976 TQTNG
+1976 
-1981 QWRFVPGSAWTDGDY
+1981 
-1996 TLTVTVKDEAGNIRH
+1996 
-2011 SAPLTVTIDTQI
+2011 
-2023 TIDHIELVN
+2023 
-2032 DSGIPD
+2032 
-2038 DNLTNNVRPH
+2038 
-2048 FQVTVPTDVNVV
+2048 
-2060 RLSIDGGKTWFNAT
+2060 
-2074 QSATPGVWD
+2074 
-2083 YTWLADVGEGK
+2083 
-2094 HTLTVEATDKAGNKT
+2094 
-2109 TQQLDF
+2109 
-2115 IIDTLLSEP
+2115 
-2124 TIVLDNTDDSGT
+2124 
-2136 KGDHLTNVNK
+2136 
-2146 PTFLLGNIDADA
+2146 
-2158 RYVTVEV
+2158 
-2165 QHGGTKEVLTA
+2165 
-2176 TKDATGNWSVTPTGT
+2176 
-2191 WADGDYTLTVRV
+2191 
-2203 EDEAGNEKHSASLTV
+2203 
-2218 TVDTQITID
+2218 
-2227 VIELVNDNGIP
+2227 
-2238 GDNMTNDAHPQF
+2238 
-2250 RVTVPGDVNE
+2250 
-2260 VSLSIDGGVTW
+2260 
-2271 VKATQSATPGVWN
+2271 
-2284 YTWPGTVPDGDY
+2284 
-2296 TLNVKA
+2296 
-2302 TDNAGNTVTETLHFT
+2302 
-2317 IDTTLSTPVIVL
+2317 
-2329 DSADD
+2329 
-2334 SGVHGDNMTNHT
+2334 
-2346 QPTFALQHI
+2346 
-2355 DDDAVRVTVSVEHG
+2355 
-2369 GVTTTFDATKD
+2369 
-2380 AGGWTFTPTGAWADG
+2380 
-2395 DYTLSVSVE
+2395 
-2404 DKAGNTSHSAS
+2404 
-2415 LTVTVD
+2415 
-2421 TQIAINNIEL
+2421 
-2431 VNDSGIPDDNLTN
+2431 
-2444 NVRPHFQVT
+2444 
-2453 VPTDVNVVRLSID
+2453 
-2466 GGKTW
+2466 
-2471 FNATQS
+2471 
-2477 ATPGVWDYIWPDDVA
+2477 
-2492 DGGYTLTVE
+2492 
-2501 ATDEAGNKA
+2501 
-2510 TQTLDFT
+2510 
-2517 IDTTLSVP
+2517 
-2525 TLSLDSADD
+2525 
-2534 SGIAGDNITNV
+2534 
-2545 KTPGFTLN
+2545 
-2553 NIDTDVS
+2553 
-2560 RVIVEVMHNGIKQE
+2560 
-2574 VPLVQT
+2574 
-2580 GGQWRFAPTSD
+2580 
-2591 WADGDYILTVKVEDR
+2591 
-2606 AGNVKQ
+2606 
-2612 SAPLTVTVDT
+2612 
-2622 HIAIDRIEL
+2622 
-2631 VNDSGIP
+2631 
-2638 GDNLTN
+2638 
-2644 EARPHFQVTVPADVN
+2644 
-2659 GVRLSIDGGK
+2659 
-2669 TWFDATQSATSGV
+2669 
-2682 WDYTWL
+2682 
-2688 TNVANGPH
+2688 
-2696 TLMVEAS
+2696 
-2703 DKAGNKTTQ
+2703 
-2712 KLDFTIDT
+2712 
-2720 ILSEP
+2720 
-2725 TITLDSADDSAAGD
+2725 
-2739 NITNVK
+2739 
-2745 MPGFTLGNIDADVTK
+2745 
-2760 VVVTVAH
+2760 
-2767 DGKNQQI
+2767 
-2774 ELIKNGGVWRFT
+2774 
-2786 PGAAWTDGDYTLTV
+2786 
-2800 KVEDKA
+2800 
-2806 GNTNYS
+2806 
-2812 APLTVT
+2812 
-2818 IDTQTSIDRIELLND
+2818 
-2833 TGIVGDNLTN
+2833 
-2843 EARPQFHITV
+2843 
-2853 PTDVNSVQLS
+2853 
-2863 LDGGINWVNATLTS
+2863 
-2877 DGVWE
+2877 
-2882 YIWPTDL
+2882 
-2889 VENTYTLTVKATDVA
+2889 
-2904 GNTATETLNFI
+2904 
-2915 IDTTLSTPTI
+2915 
-2925 TLDSADDSGTAN
+2925 
-2937 DNKTNVKTPGFIIGG
+2937 
-2952 IDSDVTQVVV
+2952 
-2962 QVMRDGHSEE
+2962 
-2972 VELTQTNGQW
+2972 
-2982 RFVPGSAWTD
+2982 
-2992 GDYTLTVT
+2992 
-3000 VKDEAGNIRHS
+3000 
-3011 APLTVTIDTQITID
+3011 
-3025 HIELVND
+3025 
-3032 SGIPDDNLTNN
+3032 
-3043 VRPHFQVTVPTDVNV
+3043 
-3058 VRLSIDGGK
+3058 
-3067 TWFNATQSATPGV
+3067 
-3080 WDYTWLADV
+3080 
-3089 GEGKH
+3089 
-3094 TLTVEAT
+3094 
-3101 DKAGNKTTQQLDFII
+3101 LDFII

-3617 DTQIAIDRIE
+3617 DTQIAIDHIE

-3675 TAGIWDYTWPTDMP
+3675 TVGIWDYTWPTDMP
-3689 EGQHTLTVEVT
+3689 EGQHTLIVEVT
-3700 DGAGNKMTETLNFT
+3700 DGAGNKMTGTLDFT

-3839 DRLTNHDRPVFDIHQ
+3839 DRLTNHDRPVFDIRQ
-3854 VDSDVTRV
+3854 IDSDVTRV

-3879 TNGQWRFTPSASW
+3879 TNG
-3892 ADGSY
+3892 
-3897 QLAVV
+3897 
-3902 VEDLA
+3902 
-3907 GNVKESAPF
+3907 
-3916 EVRIDT
+3916 
-3922 TTTINNIVLLN
+3922 
-3933 DTGVQNDQLTNVAK
+3933 
-3947 PSFRI
+3947 
-3952 DVPGDVVQV
+3952 
-3961 RVTLDGGANWNV
+3961 
-3973 IRKNADGQWIFDSPN
+3973 
-3988 TLVDGTY
+3988 
-3995 TLRVEATDE
+3995 
-4004 AGNIANKD
+4004 
-4012 LVFNIDTNI
+4012 
-4021 QVPTIALD
+4021 
-4029 AGQDTGA
+4029 
-4036 NTADNITNISR
+4036 
-4047 PTFTIGNVDPD
+4047 
-4058 VIKVVVTIDGHD
+4058 
-4070 YNATKVGAGW
+4070 
-4080 QFTPGN
+4080 
-4086 AIPDGS
+4086 
-4092 YNITVTVEDKAGN
+4092 
-4105 TATSKPLPVVID
+4105 
-4117 TTAEIESVTLVT
+4117 
-4129 DSGDSDVDNIT
+4129 
-4140 KVDKPQFSIV
+4140 
-4150 TADDIT
+4150 
-4156 HVRVKIDNAANWI
+4156 
-4169 ELTKG
+4169 
-4174 GDGRWIF
+4174 
-4181 NVGSALPDG
+4181 
-4190 QHTLLVDVTDIAG
+4190 
-4203 NVAQET
+4203 
-4209 LQFTIDTTLRE
+4209 
-4220 PTIVLDPTHDTG
+4220 
-4232 DDTNDNLTRI
+4232 
-4242 NKPVFIIGNVDNDV
+4242 
-4256 SHIVVHIDG
+4256 
-4265 RDYTIENTGG
+4265 
-4275 NLTFT
+4275 
-4280 PDQPLSDGQHTISV
+4280 
-4294 TVTDIAGNTK
+4294 
-4304 TSAELRIEIDTQ
+4304 
-4316 VQIDSVTLTTD
+4316 
-4327 SGVNDHD
+4327 
-4334 NVTNATRPSFEIAT
+4334 
-4348 PDDVTSVLVSFDGV
+4348 
-4362 NWTPISKNAA
+4362 
-4372 GQWEFTAGSALPDGH
+4372 
-4387 YTLHVQATDRAG
+4387 
-4399 NTANSTLGFTV
+4399 
-4410 DTQIDG
+4410 
-4416 LSVVML
+4416 
-4422 DDAGK
+4422 
-4427 DSTDGITNITSPR
+4427 
-4440 FEISARE
+4440 
-4447 PLQSVTVI
+4447 
-4455 LNGKSSTLTQ
+4455 
-4465 GAGNK
+4465 
-4470 WLFTPDTP
+4470 
-4478 LVDGTYKIEIVAE
+4478 
-4491 DIAGNKISKE
+4491 
-4501 VSFTIDT
+4501 
-4508 IVSDPSIDLLD
+4508 
-4519 ADDTGESAVDNITSV
+4519 
-4534 TTPRFVIGN
+4534 
-4543 VPADIDTVVIRING
+4543 
-4557 VSYSVT
+4557 
-4563 ANGNNLWEFQVPVAL
+4563 
-4578 NDGVYEAVVVFRD
+4578 
-4591 IAGNTSETKLP
+4591 
-4602 FTIDTTTSVSV
+4602 
-4613 RMEPASDTGNS
+4613 
-4624 NSDNLTN
+4624 
-4631 KQNPKFEGT
+4631 
-4640 AEPNAKLVIT
+4640 
-4650 IVDDKSGREV
+4650 
-4660 LKQTITVGADGNWS
+4660 
-4674 VTPNIL
+4674 
-4680 PDGMYTINV
+4680 
-4689 VATDVA
+4689 
-4695 GNTAQTQERFT
+4695 
-4706 IDTVTIDPTIRLS
+4706 
-4719 DPSIDDQHEA
+4719 
-4729 TSLRPEFKGFA
+4729 
-4740 EAFSTIMIQWD
+4740 
-4751 GKVVGSANANAN
+4751 
-4763 GEWSW
+4763 
-4768 TPPSVLAPG
+4768 
-4777 SYVVSIVAKDKA
+4777 
-4789 GNESSQV
+4789 
-4796 DFPVVI
+4796 
-4802 PVIDVTP
+4802 
-4809 PTIKLSEESDS
+4809 
-4820 GALGDFTTNNKTP
+4820 
-4833 TLIGS
+4833 
-4838 TLPNTIVSIYVDGVK
+4838 
-4853 VGEATADTAGRYTFQ
+4853 
-4868 LSEMKDGHY
+4868 
-4877 VVQVGI
+4877 
-4883 VNPRDN
+4883 
-4889 SELRSTA
+4889 
-4896 VDVTIDTEVAEL
+4896 
-4908 VWNISGM
+4908 
-4915 HEGGYIN
+4915 
-4922 TVTPEI
+4922 
-4928 GGTSEP
+4928 
-4934 NSKITIFVNGV
+4934 
-4945 EKAIAY
+4945 
-4951 TTGAGHWGVVLPAL
+4951 
-4965 GNDGNYELTFK
+4965 
-4976 VEDVAGNIREF
+4976 
-4987 GPQNV
+4987 
-4992 ILDTVISPLTVVLRE
+4992 
-5007 ADDSGK
+5007 
-5013 VGDWITNKSHV
+5013 
-5024 TIDGT
+5024 
-5029 AEAGSTLTIRNPQGV
+5029 
-5044 VIATLVVGNDGRWS
+5044 
-5058 AELDLREGSN
+5058 
-5068 AFVVVSEDKAG
+5068 
-5079 NSQQKEILIEH
+5079 
-5090 DTQIEIS
+5090 
-5097 DISLSRDTNSGDKY
+5097 
-5111 DLITNNKSPV
+5111 
-5121 LVAMTDPGATV
+5121 
-5132 QVYINGVL
+5132 
-5140 QGTVEAS
+5140 
-5147 SSGNISYTMPANS
+5147 
-5160 ADGEYQVQ
+5160 
-5168 FVATDTAGNRVE
+5168 
-5180 SAITTVTIDSQIAV
+5180 
-5194 FDIDEDSLPALS
+5194 
-5206 NNRALSVSG
+5206 
-5215 VGEAGSQVSIFV
+5215 
-5227 DGKLVNVVMVE
+5227 
-5238 ADGTWRAPILL
+5238 
-5249 QDDGT
+5249 
-5254 FNIHFS
+5254 
-5260 ITDVAGNT
+5260 
-5268 EVSKDY
+5268 
-5274 SVDVDSSTDFPTLNL
+5274 
-5289 EDASNSG
+5289 
-5296 SLDDLITN
+5296 
-5304 HNKPVLVGTA
+5304 
-5314 EAGATIHI
+5314 
-5322 YVDEKIVANVL
+5322 
-5333 VLEDGTWSYQFDNAL
+5333 
-5348 KDGEYSIRVVAEDPA
+5348 
-5363 GNTAESPRL
+5363 
-5372 LVTIDTSTFID
+5372 
-5383 NPAMVAGS
+5383 
-5391 DNGIFS
+5391 
-5397 NDSITSQTRPTF
+5397 
-5409 SIFGEMNQSV
+5409 
-5419 QIFIDGVLV
+5419 
-5428 DTITVTDRNQVY
+5428 
-5440 RPESPLGDGSH
+5440 
-5451 SIYYV
+5451 
-5456 ITDKAGN
+5456 
-5463 TATSKTLNFTIDTFN
+5463 
-5478 TTPVAI
+5478 
-5484 DSIGGQT
+5484 
-5491 LAEMTGSDGKI
+5491 
-5502 YITDTTRNLLFSGSA
+5502 
-5517 EPNSKIEIIINGLN
+5517 
-5531 VGEVWVNEKGHW
+5531 
-5543 QMPVNPLYFT
+5543 
-5553 EGQLD
+5553 
-5558 ITVKSTDRAGNV
+5558 
-5570 NQEKYSI
+5570 
-5577 WVDTHIKVFTS
+5577 
-5588 ELDDNKSSSKTEWWS
+5588 
-5603 NSDLITMRG
+5603 
-5612 TGEIGATVS
+5612 
-5621 LIVAGVTLAT
+5621 
-5631 AVVAATG
+5631 
-5638 RWELS
+5638 
-5643 TDKLPEGTYD
+5643 
-5653 ISLVIEDSAGNR
+5653 
-5665 WEDVREIFIDRTPPN
+5665 
-5680 APVVTY
+5680 
-5686 SDIVNDLII
+5686 
-5695 MQGTAEAKSQLIITD
+5695 
-5710 SEGNTYT
+5710 
-5717 LTVPDNGKWSMAIPY
+5717 
-5732 PSEGKFT
+5732 
-5739 ITSVDAIG
+5739 
-5747 NRSDDV
+5747 
-5753 PLDIMKEVPVISLSP
+5753 
-5768 DSDSGTVGDNITRD
+5768 
-5782 KQPTFIIGNLESD
+5782 
-5795 VVVVQV
+5795 
-5801 DINGTVYNA
+5801 
-5810 EKNADG
+5810 
-5816 VWFFTPGTPLADGS
+5816 
-5830 YTISVIASD
+5830 
-5839 AAGNQK
+5839 
-5845 NSLPITVTIDS
+5845 
-5856 TLTVP
+5856 
-5861 EIALAAG
+5861 
-5868 EDNGAS
+5868 
-5874 DSDNVTNHTQPKFT
+5874 
-5888 LQHIDA
+5888 
-5894 DVTGV
+5894 
-5899 TVNVTHN
+5899 
-5906 GVTDIYQATQGADG
+5906 
-5920 WTFTPPAAWNDGN
+5920 
-5933 YTLSVTVVD
+5933 
-5942 RAGNSQQSASLAV
+5942 
-5955 TVDSTVT
+5955 
-5962 VTADSQH
+5962 
-5969 DDASDDA
+5969 
-5976 TATAVTPPESETVN
+5976 
-5990 AESATHLR
+5990 
-5998 TEPSAAE
+5998 
-6005 ESVVKVTAYSITL
+6005 
-6018 LNADSGD
+6018 
-6025 EIDRSISQTPSFE
+6025 
-6038 ISVPENIVNVS
+6038 
-6049 IMFEGE
+6049 
-6055 EFTLPITNQKAIF
+6055 
-6068 EVPLSLEDGEYTM
+6068 
-6081 DVKFIDKDNDF
+6081 
-6092 LIKEK
+6092 
-6097 TFSVDH
+6097 
-6103 SSADIVNAMNV
+6103 
-6114 RGKTED
+6114 
-6120 DINDSPST
+6120 
-6128 SSVGHNNNGAI
+6128 
-6139 DVFAVNEVTLPVDNQ
+6139 
-6154 EEHA
+6154 

>member
-1 MGNKSIQKFFADQN
+1 M
-15 SVIDLSSLGNAKG
+15 
-28 AKVSLS
+28 
-34 GPDMNITTPRGSVI
+34 
-48 IVNGALYSSI
+48 
-58 KGNNLA
+58 
-64 VKFKDKTITGAKIL
+64 
-78 GSVDLKDIQ
+78 
-87 LERIDSSLVDSAQ
+87 
-100 VEKKGNGKRR
+100 
-110 NKKEEEELKKQL
+110 
-122 DDAENAKKEADKAK
+122 
-136 EEAEKAKEAAEKAL
+136 
-150 NEAFEVQNSSK
+150 
-161 QIEEMLQ
+161 
-168 NFLADNVAKDN
+168 
-179 LAQQSD
+179 
-185 ASQQNTQA
+185 
-193 KATQASKQNDAEKV
+193 
-207 LPQPINKNTST
+207 NKNTST

-532 YFSAEIETTNDS
+532 YFSAEIETTDDS

-595 SDSVEGINNLTFTVE
+595 SDSVEGVNNLTFTVE

-625 DTIAPVPP
+625 DTVAPVPP
-633 TVSLEDYVVLPNGI
+633 TVSLEDFVVLPNGI

-1032 SDSGISDD
+1032 SDSGIADD

-1114 IFDFT
+1114 VFDFT

-1374 TFDATKGTGGWT
+1374 TFDATKGTGGWS
-1386 FTPPT
+1386 FTPT
-1391 SWADGDYT
+1391 GAWADGDYT

-1436 GIPDDNLTNNVRP
+1436 GIPNDNLTNNVRP

-1482 VWDYIWPDDVAD
+1482 AWDYIWPDDVAD
-1494 GGYTLTVEATDEAGN
+1494 GGYTLTVEATDKAGN
-1509 KATQTLDFT
+1509 KTTQELDFT

-2124 TIVLDNTDDSGT
+2124 TIVLDSTDDSGT
-2136 KGDHLTNVNK
+2136 KGDNLTNVNK

-2317 IDTTLSTPVIVL
+2317 IDTTLSVPVIVL
-2329 DSADD
+2329 NSADD
-2334 SGVHGDNMTNHT
+2334 TGVQGDNMTNST

-2369 GVTTTFDATKD
+2369 GVTTTFDATKGT
-2380 AGGWTFTPTGAWADG
+2380 GGWSFTPTGAWADG

-2431 VNDSGIPDDNLTN
+2431 VNDSGIPNDNLTN
-2444 NVRPHFQVT
+2444 NVRPHFQVK
-2453 VPTDVNVVRLSID
+2453 VPTDVN
-2466 GGKTW
+2466 
-2471 FNATQS
+2471 
-2477 ATPGVWDYIWPDDVA
+2477 
-2492 DGGYTLTVE
+2492 E
-2501 ATDEAGNKA
+2501 
-2510 TQTLDFT
+2510 
-2517 IDTTLSVP
+2517 
-2525 TLSLDSADD
+2525 
-2534 SGIAGDNITNV
+2534 
-2545 KTPGFTLN
+2545 
-2553 NIDTDVS
+2553 
-2560 RVIVEVMHNGIKQE
+2560 
-2574 VPLVQT
+2574 
-2580 GGQWRFAPTSD
+2580 
-2591 WADGDYILTVKVEDR
+2591 
-2606 AGNVKQ
+2606 
-2612 SAPLTVTVDT
+2612 
-2622 HIAIDRIEL
+2622 
-2631 VNDSGIP
+2631 
-2638 GDNLTN
+2638 
-2644 EARPHFQVTVPADVN
+2644 
-2659 GVRLSIDGGK
+2659 
-2669 TWFDATQSATSGV
+2669 
-2682 WDYTWL
+2682 
-2688 TNVANGPH
+2688 
-2696 TLMVEAS
+2696 
-2703 DKAGNKTTQ
+2703 
-2712 KLDFTIDT
+2712 
-2720 ILSEP
+2720 
-2725 TITLDSADDSAAGD
+2725 
-2739 NITNVK
+2739 
-2745 MPGFTLGNIDADVTK
+2745 
-2760 VVVTVAH
+2760 
-2767 DGKNQQI
+2767 
-2774 ELIKNGGVWRFT
+2774 
-2786 PGAAWTDGDYTLTV
+2786 
-2800 KVEDKA
+2800 
-2806 GNTNYS
+2806 
-2812 APLTVT
+2812 
-2818 IDTQTSIDRIELLND
+2818 
-2833 TGIVGDNLTN
+2833 
-2843 EARPQFHITV
+2843 
-2853 PTDVNSVQLS
+2853 
-2863 LDGGINWVNATLTS
+2863 
-2877 DGVWE
+2877 
-2882 YIWPTDL
+2882 
-2889 VENTYTLTVKATDVA
+2889 
-2904 GNTATETLNFI
+2904 
-2915 IDTTLSTPTI
+2915 
-2925 TLDSADDSGTAN
+2925 
-2937 DNKTNVKTPGFIIGG
+2937 
-2952 IDSDVTQVVV
+2952 
-2962 QVMRDGHSEE
+2962 
-2972 VELTQTNGQW
+2972 
-2982 RFVPGSAWTD
+2982 
-2992 GDYTLTVT
+2992 
-3000 VKDEAGNIRHS
+3000 
-3011 APLTVTIDTQITID
+3011 
-3025 HIELVND
+3025 
-3032 SGIPDDNLTNN
+3032 
-3043 VRPHFQVTVPTDVNV
+3043 

-3101 DKAGNKTTQQLDFII
+3101 DKAGNQTTQKLDFII
-3116 DTLLSEPTIVLD
+3116 DTMLSEPTIVLD
-3128 NTDDSGTKGDN
+3128 STDDSGTKGDN
-3139 LTNVNKPTFLL
+3139 LTNANKPTFIL

-3163 VQHGGT
+3163 VQYGGT

-3324 IAMDSRD
+3324 ITMDSRD

-3353 DADAHSVI
+3353 DSDAQSVI

-3408 RQSTPLVVTVDTQ
+3408 RQSTPLIVTVDTQ

-3470 SATQGIEGVWG
+3470 SAAQGIEGVWG

-3617 DTQIAIDRIE
+3617 DTQIAIDHIE

-3714 IDITLL
+3714 IDITLM

-3839 DRLTNHDRPVFDIHQ
+3839 DRLTNHDRPVFDIRQ

-3973 IRKNADGQWIFDSPN
+3973 
-3988 TLVDGTY
+3988 
-3995 TLRVEATDE
+3995 
-4004 AGNIANKD
+4004 
-4012 LVFNIDTNI
+4012 
-4021 QVPTIALD
+4021 
-4029 AGQDTGA
+4029 
-4036 NTADNITNISR
+4036 
-4047 PTFTIGNVDPD
+4047 
-4058 VIKVVVTIDGHD
+4058 
-4070 YNATKVGAGW
+4070 
-4080 QFTPGN
+4080 
-4086 AIPDGS
+4086 
-4092 YNITVTVEDKAGN
+4092 
-4105 TATSKPLPVVID
+4105 
-4117 TTAEIESVTLVT
+4117 
-4129 DSGDSDVDNIT
+4129 
-4140 KVDKPQFSIV
+4140 
-4150 TADDIT
+4150 
-4156 HVRVKIDNAANWI
+4156 
-4169 ELTKG
+4169 
-4174 GDGRWIF
+4174 
-4181 NVGSALPDG
+4181 
-4190 QHTLLVDVTDIAG
+4190 
-4203 NVAQET
+4203 
-4209 LQFTIDTTLRE
+4209 
-4220 PTIVLDPTHDTG
+4220 
-4232 DDTNDNLTRI
+4232 
-4242 NKPVFIIGNVDNDV
+4242 
-4256 SHIVVHIDG
+4256 
-4265 RDYTIENTGG
+4265 
-4275 NLTFT
+4275 
-4280 PDQPLSDGQHTISV
+4280 
-4294 TVTDIAGNTK
+4294 
-4304 TSAELRIEIDTQ
+4304 
-4316 VQIDSVTLTTD
+4316 
-4327 SGVNDHD
+4327 
-4334 NVTNATRPSFEIAT
+4334 
-4348 PDDVTSVLVSFDGV
+4348 
-4362 NWTPISKNAA
+4362 
-4372 GQWEFTAGSALPDGH
+4372 
-4387 YTLHVQATDRAG
+4387 
-4399 NTANSTLGFTV
+4399 
-4410 DTQIDG
+4410 
-4416 LSVVML
+4416 
-4422 DDAGK
+4422 
-4427 DSTDGITNITSPR
+4427 
-4440 FEISARE
+4440 
-4447 PLQSVTVI
+4447 
-4455 LNGKSSTLTQ
+4455 
-4465 GAGNK
+4465 
-4470 WLFTPDTP
+4470 
-4478 LVDGTYKIEIVAE
+4478 
-4491 DIAGNKISKE
+4491 
-4501 VSFTIDT
+4501 
-4508 IVSDPSIDLLD
+4508 
-4519 ADDTGESAVDNITSV
+4519 
-4534 TTPRFVIGN
+4534 
-4543 VPADIDTVVIRING
+4543 
-4557 VSYSVT
+4557 
-4563 ANGNNLWEFQVPVAL
+4563 
-4578 NDGVYEAVVVFRD
+4578 
-4591 IAGNTSETKLP
+4591 
-4602 FTIDTTTSVSV
+4602 
-4613 RMEPASDTGNS
+4613 
-4624 NSDNLTN
+4624 
-4631 KQNPKFEGT
+4631 
-4640 AEPNAKLVIT
+4640 
-4650 IVDDKSGREV
+4650 
-4660 LKQTITVGADGNWS
+4660 
-4674 VTPNIL
+4674 
-4680 PDGMYTINV
+4680 
-4689 VATDVA
+4689 
-4695 GNTAQTQERFT
+4695 
-4706 IDTVTIDPTIRLS
+4706 
-4719 DPSIDDQHEA
+4719 
-4729 TSLRPEFKGFA
+4729 
-4740 EAFSTIMIQWD
+4740 
-4751 GKVVGSANANAN
+4751 
-4763 GEWSW
+4763 
-4768 TPPSVLAPG
+4768 
-4777 SYVVSIVAKDKA
+4777 
-4789 GNESSQV
+4789 
-4796 DFPVVI
+4796 
-4802 PVIDVTP
+4802 
-4809 PTIKLSEESDS
+4809 
-4820 GALGDFTTNNKTP
+4820 
-4833 TLIGS
+4833 
-4838 TLPNTIVSIYVDGVK
+4838 
-4853 VGEATADTAGRYTFQ
+4853 
-4868 LSEMKDGHY
+4868 
-4877 VVQVGI
+4877 
-4883 VNPRDN
+4883 
-4889 SELRSTA
+4889 
-4896 VDVTIDTEVAEL
+4896 
-4908 VWNISGM
+4908 
-4915 HEGGYIN
+4915 
-4922 TVTPEI
+4922 
-4928 GGTSEP
+4928 
-4934 NSKITIFVNGV
+4934 
-4945 EKAIAY
+4945 
-4951 TTGAGHWGVVLPAL
+4951 
-4965 GNDGNYELTFK
+4965 
-4976 VEDVAGNIREF
+4976 
-4987 GPQNV
+4987 
-4992 ILDTVISPLTVVLRE
+4992 
-5007 ADDSGK
+5007 
-5013 VGDWITNKSHV
+5013 
-5024 TIDGT
+5024 
-5029 AEAGSTLTIRNPQGV
+5029 
-5044 VIATLVVGNDGRWS
+5044 
-5058 AELDLREGSN
+5058 
-5068 AFVVVSEDKAG
+5068 
-5079 NSQQKEILIEH
+5079 
-5090 DTQIEIS
+5090 
-5097 DISLSRDTNSGDKY
+5097 
-5111 DLITNNKSPV
+5111 
-5121 LVAMTDPGATV
+5121 
-5132 QVYINGVL
+5132 
-5140 QGTVEAS
+5140 
-5147 SSGNISYTMPANS
+5147 
-5160 ADGEYQVQ
+5160 
-5168 FVATDTAGNRVE
+5168 
-5180 SAITTVTIDSQIAV
+5180 
-5194 FDIDEDSLPALS
+5194 
-5206 NNRALSVSG
+5206 
-5215 VGEAGSQVSIFV
+5215 
-5227 DGKLVNVVMVE
+5227 
-5238 ADGTWRAPILL
+5238 
-5249 QDDGT
+5249 
-5254 FNIHFS
+5254 
-5260 ITDVAGNT
+5260 
-5268 EVSKDY
+5268 
-5274 SVDVDSSTDFPTLNL
+5274 
-5289 EDASNSG
+5289 
-5296 SLDDLITN
+5296 
-5304 HNKPVLVGTA
+5304 
-5314 EAGATIHI
+5314 
-5322 YVDEKIVANVL
+5322 
-5333 VLEDGTWSYQFDNAL
+5333 
-5348 KDGEYSIRVVAEDPA
+5348 
-5363 GNTAESPRL
+5363 
-5372 LVTIDTSTFID
+5372 
-5383 NPAMVAGS
+5383 
-5391 DNGIFS
+5391 
-5397 NDSITSQTRPTF
+5397 
-5409 SIFGEMNQSV
+5409 
-5419 QIFIDGVLV
+5419 
-5428 DTITVTDRNQVY
+5428 
-5440 RPESPLGDGSH
+5440 
-5451 SIYYV
+5451 
-5456 ITDKAGN
+5456 
-5463 TATSKTLNFTIDTFN
+5463 
-5478 TTPVAI
+5478 
-5484 DSIGGQT
+5484 
-5491 LAEMTGSDGKI
+5491 
-5502 YITDTTRNLLFSGSA
+5502 
-5517 EPNSKIEIIINGLN
+5517 
-5531 VGEVWVNEKGHW
+5531 
-5543 QMPVNPLYFT
+5543 
-5553 EGQLD
+5553 
-5558 ITVKSTDRAGNV
+5558 
-5570 NQEKYSI
+5570 
-5577 WVDTHIKVFTS
+5577 
-5588 ELDDNKSSSKTEWWS
+5588 
-5603 NSDLITMRG
+5603 
-5612 TGEIGATVS
+5612 
-5621 LIVAGVTLAT
+5621 
-5631 AVVAATG
+5631 
-5638 RWELS
+5638 
-5643 TDKLPEGTYD
+5643 
-5653 ISLVIEDSAGNR
+5653 
-5665 WEDVREIFIDRTPPN
+5665 
-5680 APVVTY
+5680 
-5686 SDIVNDLII
+5686 
-5695 MQGTAEAKSQLIITD
+5695 
-5710 SEGNTYT
+5710 
-5717 LTVPDNGKWSMAIPY
+5717 
-5732 PSEGKFT
+5732 
-5739 ITSVDAIG
+5739 
-5747 NRSDDV
+5747 
-5753 PLDIMKEVPVISLSP
+5753 
-5768 DSDSGTVGDNITRD
+5768 
-5782 KQPTFIIGNLESD
+5782 
-5795 VVVVQV
+5795 
-5801 DINGTVYNA
+5801 
-5810 EKNADG
+5810 
-5816 VWFFTPGTPLADGS
+5816 
-5830 YTISVIASD
+5830 
-5839 AAGNQK
+5839 
-5845 NSLPITVTIDS
+5845 
-5856 TLTVP
+5856 
-5861 EIALAAG
+5861 
-5868 EDNGAS
+5868 
-5874 DSDNVTNHTQPKFT
+5874 
-5888 LQHIDA
+5888 
-5894 DVTGV
+5894 
-5899 TVNVTHN
+5899 
-5906 GVTDIYQATQGADG
+5906 
-5920 WTFTPPAAWNDGN
+5920 
-5933 YTLSVTVVD
+5933 
-5942 RAGNSQQSASLAV
+5942 
-5955 TVDSTVT
+5955 
-5962 VTADSQH
+5962 
-5969 DDASDDA
+5969 
-5976 TATAVTPPESETVN
+5976 
-5990 AESATHLR
+5990 
-5998 TEPSAAE
+5998 
-6005 ESVVKVTAYSITL
+6005 
-6018 LNADSGD
+6018 
-6025 EIDRSISQTPSFE
+6025 
-6038 ISVPENIVNVS
+6038 
-6049 IMFEGE
+6049 
-6055 EFTLPITNQKAIF
+6055 
-6068 EVPLSLEDGEYTM
+6068 
-6081 DVKFIDKDNDF
+6081 
-6092 LIKEK
+6092 
-6097 TFSVDH
+6097 
-6103 SSADIVNAMNV
+6103 
-6114 RGKTED
+6114 
-6120 DINDSPST
+6120 
-6128 SSVGHNNNGAI
+6128 
-6139 DVFAVNEVTLPVDNQ
+6139 
-6154 EEHA
+6154 

>member
-122 DDAENAKKEADKAK
+122 DEAENAKKEADKAK

-161 QIEEMLQ
+161 QMEEMLQ
-168 NFLADNVAKDN
+168 EFLADNVAKDN

-448 KNDNITN
+448 KNDSITN

-532 YFSAEIETTNDS
+532 YFSAEIETTDDS

-595 SDSVEGINNLTFTVE
+595 SDSVEGVNNLTFTVE

-625 DTIAPVPP
+625 DTVAPVPP
-633 TVSLEDYVVLPNGI
+633 TVSLEDFVVLPNGI

-1032 SDSGISDD
+1032 SDSGIADD

-1084 AYTFTSDLTEGL
+1084 AYTFTSDLTEGF

-1114 IFDFT
+1114 VFDFT

-1183 GSWLFIPGNTWAD
+1183 GSWLFTPGNTWAD

-1374 TFDATKGTGGWT
+1374 TFDATKGTGGWS
-1386 FTPPT
+1386 FTPT
-1391 SWADGDYT
+1391 GAWADGDYT

-1436 GIPDDNLTNNVRP
+1436 GIPNDNLTNNVRP

-1482 VWDYIWPDDVAD
+1482 AWDYIWPDDVAD
-1494 GGYTLTVEATDEAGN
+1494 GGYTLTVEATDKAGN
-1509 KATQTLDFT
+1509 KTTQELDFT

-1552 LNNIDTDVSRVI
+1552 LNNIDTDVSRVT

-1679 TSGVWDY
+1679 TPGVWDY

-1710 TTQKLDFTIDT
+1710 TTQKLDFIIDT
-1721 ILSEPTITLDSADDS
+1721 MLSEPTITLDSADDS

-2023 TIDHIELVN
+2023 AIDHIELVN

-2038 DNLTNNVRPH
+2038 DNLTN
-2048 FQVTVPTDVNVV
+2048 
-2060 RLSIDGGKTWFNAT
+2060 
-2074 QSATPGVWD
+2074 
-2083 YTWLADVGEGK
+2083 
-2094 HTLTVEATDKAGNKT
+2094 EA
-2109 TQQLDF
+2109 
-2115 IIDTLLSEP
+2115 
-2124 TIVLDNTDDSGT
+2124 
-2136 KGDHLTNVNK
+2136 
-2146 PTFLLGNIDADA
+2146 
-2158 RYVTVEV
+2158 
-2165 QHGGTKEVLTA
+2165 
-2176 TKDATGNWSVTPTGT
+2176 
-2191 WADGDYTLTVRV
+2191 
-2203 EDEAGNEKHSASLTV
+2203 
-2218 TVDTQITID
+2218 
-2227 VIELVNDNGIP
+2227 
-2238 GDNMTNDAHPQF
+2238 
-2250 RVTVPGDVNE
+2250 
-2260 VSLSIDGGVTW
+2260 
-2271 VKATQSATPGVWN
+2271 
-2284 YTWPGTVPDGDY
+2284 
-2296 TLNVKA
+2296 
-2302 TDNAGNTVTETLHFT
+2302 
-2317 IDTTLSTPVIVL
+2317 
-2329 DSADD
+2329 
-2334 SGVHGDNMTNHT
+2334 
-2346 QPTFALQHI
+2346 
-2355 DDDAVRVTVSVEHG
+2355 
-2369 GVTTTFDATKD
+2369 
-2380 AGGWTFTPTGAWADG
+2380 
-2395 DYTLSVSVE
+2395 
-2404 DKAGNTSHSAS
+2404 
-2415 LTVTVD
+2415 
-2421 TQIAINNIEL
+2421 
-2431 VNDSGIPDDNLTN
+2431 
-2444 NVRPHFQVT
+2444 
-2453 VPTDVNVVRLSID
+2453 
-2466 GGKTW
+2466 
-2471 FNATQS
+2471 
-2477 ATPGVWDYIWPDDVA
+2477 
-2492 DGGYTLTVE
+2492 
-2501 ATDEAGNKA
+2501 
-2510 TQTLDFT
+2510 
-2517 IDTTLSVP
+2517 
-2525 TLSLDSADD
+2525 
-2534 SGIAGDNITNV
+2534 
-2545 KTPGFTLN
+2545 
-2553 NIDTDVS
+2553 
-2560 RVIVEVMHNGIKQE
+2560 
-2574 VPLVQT
+2574 
-2580 GGQWRFAPTSD
+2580 
-2591 WADGDYILTVKVEDR
+2591 
-2606 AGNVKQ
+2606 
-2612 SAPLTVTVDT
+2612 
-2622 HIAIDRIEL
+2622 
-2631 VNDSGIP
+2631 
-2638 GDNLTN
+2638 
-2644 EARPHFQVTVPADVN
+2644 
-2659 GVRLSIDGGK
+2659 
-2669 TWFDATQSATSGV
+2669 
-2682 WDYTWL
+2682 
-2688 TNVANGPH
+2688 
-2696 TLMVEAS
+2696 
-2703 DKAGNKTTQ
+2703 
-2712 KLDFTIDT
+2712 
-2720 ILSEP
+2720 
-2725 TITLDSADDSAAGD
+2725 
-2739 NITNVK
+2739 
-2745 MPGFTLGNIDADVTK
+2745 
-2760 VVVTVAH
+2760 
-2767 DGKNQQI
+2767 
-2774 ELIKNGGVWRFT
+2774 
-2786 PGAAWTDGDYTLTV
+2786 
-2800 KVEDKA
+2800 
-2806 GNTNYS
+2806 
-2812 APLTVT
+2812 
-2818 IDTQTSIDRIELLND
+2818 
-2833 TGIVGDNLTN
+2833 
-2843 EARPQFHITV
+2843 
-2853 PTDVNSVQLS
+2853 
-2863 LDGGINWVNATLTS
+2863 
-2877 DGVWE
+2877 
-2882 YIWPTDL
+2882 
-2889 VENTYTLTVKATDVA
+2889 
-2904 GNTATETLNFI
+2904 
-2915 IDTTLSTPTI
+2915 
-2925 TLDSADDSGTAN
+2925 
-2937 DNKTNVKTPGFIIGG
+2937 
-2952 IDSDVTQVVV
+2952 
-2962 QVMRDGHSEE
+2962 
-2972 VELTQTNGQW
+2972 
-2982 RFVPGSAWTD
+2982 
-2992 GDYTLTVT
+2992 
-3000 VKDEAGNIRHS
+3000 
-3011 APLTVTIDTQITID
+3011 
-3025 HIELVND
+3025 
-3032 SGIPDDNLTNN
+3032 
-3043 VRPHFQVTVPTDVNV
+3043 RPHFQVTVPTDVNV

-3169 KEVLTATKGATGI
+3169 KEVLTATKDATGNWSVTPTGTWADGDYTLTVRVEDEAGNEKHSASLTVTVDTQITIDAIELVNDNGIPGDNMTNDAHPQFRVTVPGDVNEVSLSIDGGVTWVKATQSATPGVWNYTWPGTVPDGDYTLNVKATDNAGNTVTETLHFTIDTTLSTPVIVLDSADDTGIQGDNMTNRTQPTFNLQHIDDDAVRVTVSVEHGGVTTTFDATKGVGGWTFTPPTSWGAGDYTLSVSVEDKAGNTSHSASLTVTVDTQIAINNIELVNDSGIPDDNLTNNVRPQFQVKVPTDVNEVRLSIDGGKTWFNATQSATPGVWDYTWLADVGEGKHTLTVEATDKAGNQTTQKLDFIIDTLLSEPTIVLDSTDDSGTKGDNLTNANKPTFLLGNIDADARYVTVEVQHGSTKEVLTATKGATGI

-3199 VRVEDDAGNV
+3199 VRVEDEAGNV

-3222 ITIDVIELVNDNG
+3222 ITIDAIELVNDNG

-3324 IAMDSRD
+3324 ITMDSRD

-3353 DADAHSVI
+3353 DSDAQSVI

-3408 RQSTPLVVTVDTQ
+3408 RQSTPLIVTVDTQ

-3470 SATQGIEGVWG
+3470 SAAQGIEGVWG
-3481 YTWPTDMGDGKHTL
+3481 YTWPTDMGDGKHIL

-3617 DTQIAIDRIE
+3617 DTQIAIDHIE

-3689 EGQHTLTVEVT
+3689 EGQHTLIVEVT
-3700 DGAGNKMTETLNFT
+3700 DGAGNKMTGTLDFT

-3741 SVTQPVFVLGSIDK
+3741 SVTQPIFVLGSIDK

-3839 DRLTNHDRPVFDIHQ
+3839 DRLTNHDRPVFDIRQ

-3952 DVPGDVVQV
+3952 DVPGDVIQV

-3995 TLRVEATDE
+3995 TLRVEATDQ

-4190 QHTLLVDVTDIAG
+4190 KHTLLVDVTDIAG

-4304 TSAELRIEIDTQ
+4304 TSAELQIEIDTQ

-4534 TTPRFVIGN
+4534 TKPRFVIGN

-4557 VSYSVT
+4557 VSYPVT

-4613 RMEPASDTGNS
+4613 RMEPASDTGSS

-4660 LKQTITVGADGNWS
+4660 LKHTITVGADGNWS

-4719 DPSIDDQHEA
+4719 DPSIDDQYEA
-4729 TSLRPEFKGFA
+4729 TSLRPEFKGLA

-4833 TLIGS
+4833 TLVGN
-4838 TLPNTIVSIYVDGVK
+4838 TLPNAIVSIYVDGVK

-4965 GNDGNYELTFK
+4965 GNDGNYVLTFK

-5079 NSQQKEILIEH
+5079 NSQQKDILIEH

-5296 SLDDLITN
+5296 SLDDLITS

-5383 NPAMVAGS
+5383 NPVMMAGS

-5397 NDSITSQTRPTF
+5397 NDSITSQTRPAF
-5409 SIFGEMNQSV
+5409 SIYGEMNQSV

-5531 VGEVWVNEKGHW
+5531 VGEVWVNDKGHW

-5577 WVDTHIKVFTS
+5577 WVDTHIQVFTS
-5588 ELDDNKSSSKTEWWS
+5588 ELDDNKSSSKTDWWS
-5603 NSDLITMRG
+5603 NSSTITMRG
-5612 TGEIGATVS
+5612 MGEIGATVS

-5631 AVVAATG
+5631 AVVAANG
-5638 RWELS
+5638 QWELS
-5643 TDKLPEGTYD
+5643 TDQLPEGKYD
-5653 ISLVIEDSAGNR
+5653 ITLSIEDNAGNR
-5665 WEDVREIFIDRTPPN
+5665 KEEVHEIFIDRTPPN

-5710 SEGNTYT
+5710 SNGNTYT

-5753 PLDIMKEVPVISLSP
+5753 PLDIMKETPVISLSP

-5782 KQPTFIIGNLESD
+5782 NQPTFIIGNLESD

-5868 EDNGAS
+5868 EGNGAS
-5874 DSDNVTNHTQPKFT
+5874 DSDNVTNHNHTQPKFT

-5920 WTFTPPAAWNDGN
+5920 WTFTPPAAWNDGT

-5942 RAGNSQQSASLAV
+5942 RAGNSLQSASLEV

-5998 TEPSAAE
+5998 TVPSAAE
-6005 ESVVKVTAYSITL
+6005 ESVVKETAYSITL

-6049 IMFEGE
+6049 VMFEGE

-6081 DVKFIDKDNDF
+6081 DVKFIDKDDDF

-6103 SSADIVNAMNV
+6103 SSADIVNAMNA

>member
-2124 TIVLDNTDDSGT
+2124 TIVLDSTDDSGT

-2421 TQIAINNIEL
+2421 TQIAINN
-2431 VNDSGIPDDNLTN
+2431 
-2444 NVRPHFQVT
+2444 
-2453 VPTDVNVVRLSID
+2453 
-2466 GGKTW
+2466 
-2471 FNATQS
+2471 
-2477 ATPGVWDYIWPDDVA
+2477 
-2492 DGGYTLTVE
+2492 
-2501 ATDEAGNKA
+2501 
-2510 TQTLDFT
+2510 
-2517 IDTTLSVP
+2517 
-2525 TLSLDSADD
+2525 
-2534 SGIAGDNITNV
+2534 
-2545 KTPGFTLN
+2545 
-2553 NIDTDVS
+2553 
-2560 RVIVEVMHNGIKQE
+2560 
-2574 VPLVQT
+2574 
-2580 GGQWRFAPTSD
+2580 
-2591 WADGDYILTVKVEDR
+2591 
-2606 AGNVKQ
+2606 
-2612 SAPLTVTVDT
+2612 
-2622 HIAIDRIEL
+2622 
-2631 VNDSGIP
+2631 
-2638 GDNLTN
+2638 
-2644 EARPHFQVTVPADVN
+2644 
-2659 GVRLSIDGGK
+2659 
-2669 TWFDATQSATSGV
+2669 
-2682 WDYTWL
+2682 
-2688 TNVANGPH
+2688 
-2696 TLMVEAS
+2696 
-2703 DKAGNKTTQ
+2703 
-2712 KLDFTIDT
+2712 
-2720 ILSEP
+2720 
-2725 TITLDSADDSAAGD
+2725 
-2739 NITNVK
+2739 
-2745 MPGFTLGNIDADVTK
+2745 
-2760 VVVTVAH
+2760 
-2767 DGKNQQI
+2767 
-2774 ELIKNGGVWRFT
+2774 
-2786 PGAAWTDGDYTLTV
+2786 
-2800 KVEDKA
+2800 
-2806 GNTNYS
+2806 
-2812 APLTVT
+2812 
-2818 IDTQTSIDRIELLND
+2818 
-2833 TGIVGDNLTN
+2833 
-2843 EARPQFHITV
+2843 
-2853 PTDVNSVQLS
+2853 
-2863 LDGGINWVNATLTS
+2863 
-2877 DGVWE
+2877 
-2882 YIWPTDL
+2882 
-2889 VENTYTLTVKATDVA
+2889 
-2904 GNTATETLNFI
+2904 
-2915 IDTTLSTPTI
+2915 
-2925 TLDSADDSGTAN
+2925 
-2937 DNKTNVKTPGFIIGG
+2937 
-2952 IDSDVTQVVV
+2952 
-2962 QVMRDGHSEE
+2962 
-2972 VELTQTNGQW
+2972 
-2982 RFVPGSAWTD
+2982 
-2992 GDYTLTVT
+2992 
-3000 VKDEAGNIRHS
+3000 
-3011 APLTVTIDTQITID
+3011 
-3025 HIELVND
+3025 IELVND

-4021 QVPTIALD
+4021 QV
-4029 AGQDTGA
+4029 
-4036 NTADNITNISR
+4036 
-4047 PTFTIGNVDPD
+4047 
-4058 VIKVVVTIDGHD
+4058 
-4070 YNATKVGAGW
+4070 
-4080 QFTPGN
+4080 
-4086 AIPDGS
+4086 
-4092 YNITVTVEDKAGN
+4092 
-4105 TATSKPLPVVID
+4105 
-4117 TTAEIESVTLVT
+4117 
-4129 DSGDSDVDNIT
+4129 
-4140 KVDKPQFSIV
+4140 
-4150 TADDIT
+4150 
-4156 HVRVKIDNAANWI
+4156 
-4169 ELTKG
+4169 
-4174 GDGRWIF
+4174 
-4181 NVGSALPDG
+4181 
-4190 QHTLLVDVTDIAG
+4190 
-4203 NVAQET
+4203 
-4209 LQFTIDTTLRE
+4209 
-4220 PTIVLDPTHDTG
+4220 
-4232 DDTNDNLTRI
+4232 
-4242 NKPVFIIGNVDNDV
+4242 
-4256 SHIVVHIDG
+4256 
-4265 RDYTIENTGG
+4265 
-4275 NLTFT
+4275 
-4280 PDQPLSDGQHTISV
+4280 
-4294 TVTDIAGNTK
+4294 
-4304 TSAELRIEIDTQ
+4304 
-4316 VQIDSVTLTTD
+4316 
-4327 SGVNDHD
+4327 
-4334 NVTNATRPSFEIAT
+4334 
-4348 PDDVTSVLVSFDGV
+4348 
-4362 NWTPISKNAA
+4362 
-4372 GQWEFTAGSALPDGH
+4372 
-4387 YTLHVQATDRAG
+4387 
-4399 NTANSTLGFTV
+4399 
-4410 DTQIDG
+4410 
-4416 LSVVML
+4416 
-4422 DDAGK
+4422 
-4427 DSTDGITNITSPR
+4427 
-4440 FEISARE
+4440 
-4447 PLQSVTVI
+4447 
-4455 LNGKSSTLTQ
+4455 
-4465 GAGNK
+4465 
-4470 WLFTPDTP
+4470 
-4478 LVDGTYKIEIVAE
+4478 
-4491 DIAGNKISKE
+4491 
-4501 VSFTIDT
+4501 
-4508 IVSDPSIDLLD
+4508 
-4519 ADDTGESAVDNITSV
+4519 
-4534 TTPRFVIGN
+4534 
-4543 VPADIDTVVIRING
+4543 
-4557 VSYSVT
+4557 
-4563 ANGNNLWEFQVPVAL
+4563 
-4578 NDGVYEAVVVFRD
+4578 
-4591 IAGNTSETKLP
+4591 
-4602 FTIDTTTSVSV
+4602 
-4613 RMEPASDTGNS
+4613 
-4624 NSDNLTN
+4624 
-4631 KQNPKFEGT
+4631 
-4640 AEPNAKLVIT
+4640 
-4650 IVDDKSGREV
+4650 
-4660 LKQTITVGADGNWS
+4660 
-4674 VTPNIL
+4674 
-4680 PDGMYTINV
+4680 
-4689 VATDVA
+4689 
-4695 GNTAQTQERFT
+4695 
-4706 IDTVTIDPTIRLS
+4706 
-4719 DPSIDDQHEA
+4719 
-4729 TSLRPEFKGFA
+4729 
-4740 EAFSTIMIQWD
+4740 
-4751 GKVVGSANANAN
+4751 
-4763 GEWSW
+4763 
-4768 TPPSVLAPG
+4768 
-4777 SYVVSIVAKDKA
+4777 
-4789 GNESSQV
+4789 
-4796 DFPVVI
+4796 
-4802 PVIDVTP
+4802 
-4809 PTIKLSEESDS
+4809 
-4820 GALGDFTTNNKTP
+4820 
-4833 TLIGS
+4833 
-4838 TLPNTIVSIYVDGVK
+4838 
-4853 VGEATADTAGRYTFQ
+4853 
-4868 LSEMKDGHY
+4868 
-4877 VVQVGI
+4877 
-4883 VNPRDN
+4883 
-4889 SELRSTA
+4889 
-4896 VDVTIDTEVAEL
+4896 
-4908 VWNISGM
+4908 
-4915 HEGGYIN
+4915 
-4922 TVTPEI
+4922 
-4928 GGTSEP
+4928 
-4934 NSKITIFVNGV
+4934 
-4945 EKAIAY
+4945 
-4951 TTGAGHWGVVLPAL
+4951 
-4965 GNDGNYELTFK
+4965 
-4976 VEDVAGNIREF
+4976 
-4987 GPQNV
+4987 
-4992 ILDTVISPLTVVLRE
+4992 
-5007 ADDSGK
+5007 
-5013 VGDWITNKSHV
+5013 
-5024 TIDGT
+5024 
-5029 AEAGSTLTIRNPQGV
+5029 
-5044 VIATLVVGNDGRWS
+5044 
-5058 AELDLREGSN
+5058 
-5068 AFVVVSEDKAG
+5068 
-5079 NSQQKEILIEH
+5079 
-5090 DTQIEIS
+5090 
-5097 DISLSRDTNSGDKY
+5097 
-5111 DLITNNKSPV
+5111 
-5121 LVAMTDPGATV
+5121 
-5132 QVYINGVL
+5132 
-5140 QGTVEAS
+5140 
-5147 SSGNISYTMPANS
+5147 
-5160 ADGEYQVQ
+5160 
-5168 FVATDTAGNRVE
+5168 
-5180 SAITTVTIDSQIAV
+5180 
-5194 FDIDEDSLPALS
+5194 
-5206 NNRALSVSG
+5206 
-5215 VGEAGSQVSIFV
+5215 
-5227 DGKLVNVVMVE
+5227 
-5238 ADGTWRAPILL
+5238 
-5249 QDDGT
+5249 
-5254 FNIHFS
+5254 
-5260 ITDVAGNT
+5260 
-5268 EVSKDY
+5268 
-5274 SVDVDSSTDFPTLNL
+5274 
-5289 EDASNSG
+5289 
-5296 SLDDLITN
+5296 
-5304 HNKPVLVGTA
+5304 
-5314 EAGATIHI
+5314 
-5322 YVDEKIVANVL
+5322 
-5333 VLEDGTWSYQFDNAL
+5333 
-5348 KDGEYSIRVVAEDPA
+5348 
-5363 GNTAESPRL
+5363 
-5372 LVTIDTSTFID
+5372 
-5383 NPAMVAGS
+5383 
-5391 DNGIFS
+5391 
-5397 NDSITSQTRPTF
+5397 
-5409 SIFGEMNQSV
+5409 
-5419 QIFIDGVLV
+5419 
-5428 DTITVTDRNQVY
+5428 
-5440 RPESPLGDGSH
+5440 
-5451 SIYYV
+5451 
-5456 ITDKAGN
+5456 
-5463 TATSKTLNFTIDTFN
+5463 
-5478 TTPVAI
+5478 
-5484 DSIGGQT
+5484 
-5491 LAEMTGSDGKI
+5491 
-5502 YITDTTRNLLFSGSA
+5502 
-5517 EPNSKIEIIINGLN
+5517 
-5531 VGEVWVNEKGHW
+5531 
-5543 QMPVNPLYFT
+5543 
-5553 EGQLD
+5553 
-5558 ITVKSTDRAGNV
+5558 
-5570 NQEKYSI
+5570 
-5577 WVDTHIKVFTS
+5577 
-5588 ELDDNKSSSKTEWWS
+5588 
-5603 NSDLITMRG
+5603 
-5612 TGEIGATVS
+5612 
-5621 LIVAGVTLAT
+5621 
-5631 AVVAATG
+5631 
-5638 RWELS
+5638 
-5643 TDKLPEGTYD
+5643 
-5653 ISLVIEDSAGNR
+5653 
-5665 WEDVREIFIDRTPPN
+5665 
-5680 APVVTY
+5680 
-5686 SDIVNDLII
+5686 
-5695 MQGTAEAKSQLIITD
+5695 
-5710 SEGNTYT
+5710 
-5717 LTVPDNGKWSMAIPY
+5717 
-5732 PSEGKFT
+5732 
-5739 ITSVDAIG
+5739 
-5747 NRSDDV
+5747 
-5753 PLDIMKEVPVISLSP
+5753 
-5768 DSDSGTVGDNITRD
+5768 
-5782 KQPTFIIGNLESD
+5782 
-5795 VVVVQV
+5795 
-5801 DINGTVYNA
+5801 
-5810 EKNADG
+5810 
-5816 VWFFTPGTPLADGS
+5816 
-5830 YTISVIASD
+5830 
-5839 AAGNQK
+5839 
-5845 NSLPITVTIDS
+5845 
-5856 TLTVP
+5856 
-5861 EIALAAG
+5861 
-5868 EDNGAS
+5868 
-5874 DSDNVTNHTQPKFT
+5874 
-5888 LQHIDA
+5888 
-5894 DVTGV
+5894 
-5899 TVNVTHN
+5899 
-5906 GVTDIYQATQGADG
+5906 
-5920 WTFTPPAAWNDGN
+5920 
-5933 YTLSVTVVD
+5933 
-5942 RAGNSQQSASLAV
+5942 
-5955 TVDSTVT
+5955 
-5962 VTADSQH
+5962 
-5969 DDASDDA
+5969 
-5976 TATAVTPPESETVN
+5976 
-5990 AESATHLR
+5990 
-5998 TEPSAAE
+5998 
-6005 ESVVKVTAYSITL
+6005 
-6018 LNADSGD
+6018 
-6025 EIDRSISQTPSFE
+6025 
-6038 ISVPENIVNVS
+6038 
-6049 IMFEGE
+6049 
-6055 EFTLPITNQKAIF
+6055 
-6068 EVPLSLEDGEYTM
+6068 
-6081 DVKFIDKDNDF
+6081 
-6092 LIKEK
+6092 
-6097 TFSVDH
+6097 
-6103 SSADIVNAMNV
+6103 
-6114 RGKTED
+6114 
-6120 DINDSPST
+6120 
-6128 SSVGHNNNGAI
+6128 
-6139 DVFAVNEVTLPVDNQ
+6139 
-6154 EEHA
+6154 

>member
-334 TDKPTFELSPESSV
+334 TDKPTFELSPESNV

-1032 SDSGISDD
+1032 SDSGIADD

-1065 DAMSDTQIGVA
+1065 DAASDTQIGVA

-1114 IFDFT
+1114 VFDFT

-1374 TFDATKGTGGWT
+1374 TFDATKGTGGWS
-1386 FTPPT
+1386 FTPT
-1391 SWADGDYT
+1391 GAWADGDYT

-1482 VWDYIWPDDVAD
+1482 AWDYIWPDDVAD
-1494 GGYTLTVEATDEAGN
+1494 GGYTLTVEATDKAGN
-1509 KATQTLDFT
+1509 KTTQELDFT

-1638 PGDNLTNEA
+1638 PDDNLTNEA

-1698 LMVEASDKAGNK
+1698 LMVEATDKAGNK

-1795 DYTLTVK
+1795 NYTLTVK

-2023 TIDHIELVN
+2023 
-2032 DSGIPD
+2032 
-2038 DNLTNNVRPH
+2038 
-2048 FQVTVPTDVNVV
+2048 
-2060 RLSIDGGKTWFNAT
+2060 A
-2074 QSATPGVWD
+2074 
-2083 YTWLADVGEGK
+2083 
-2094 HTLTVEATDKAGNKT
+2094 
-2109 TQQLDF
+2109 
-2115 IIDTLLSEP
+2115 
-2124 TIVLDNTDDSGT
+2124 
-2136 KGDHLTNVNK
+2136 
-2146 PTFLLGNIDADA
+2146 
-2158 RYVTVEV
+2158 
-2165 QHGGTKEVLTA
+2165 
-2176 TKDATGNWSVTPTGT
+2176 
-2191 WADGDYTLTVRV
+2191 
-2203 EDEAGNEKHSASLTV
+2203 
-2218 TVDTQITID
+2218 
-2227 VIELVNDNGIP
+2227 
-2238 GDNMTNDAHPQF
+2238 
-2250 RVTVPGDVNE
+2250 
-2260 VSLSIDGGVTW
+2260 
-2271 VKATQSATPGVWN
+2271 
-2284 YTWPGTVPDGDY
+2284 
-2296 TLNVKA
+2296 
-2302 TDNAGNTVTETLHFT
+2302 
-2317 IDTTLSTPVIVL
+2317 
-2329 DSADD
+2329 
-2334 SGVHGDNMTNHT
+2334 
-2346 QPTFALQHI
+2346 
-2355 DDDAVRVTVSVEHG
+2355 
-2369 GVTTTFDATKD
+2369 
-2380 AGGWTFTPTGAWADG
+2380 
-2395 DYTLSVSVE
+2395 
-2404 DKAGNTSHSAS
+2404 
-2415 LTVTVD
+2415 
-2421 TQIAINNIEL
+2421 
-2431 VNDSGIPDDNLTN
+2431 
-2444 NVRPHFQVT
+2444 
-2453 VPTDVNVVRLSID
+2453 
-2466 GGKTW
+2466 
-2471 FNATQS
+2471 
-2477 ATPGVWDYIWPDDVA
+2477 
-2492 DGGYTLTVE
+2492 
-2501 ATDEAGNKA
+2501 
-2510 TQTLDFT
+2510 
-2517 IDTTLSVP
+2517 
-2525 TLSLDSADD
+2525 
-2534 SGIAGDNITNV
+2534 
-2545 KTPGFTLN
+2545 
-2553 NIDTDVS
+2553 
-2560 RVIVEVMHNGIKQE
+2560 
-2574 VPLVQT
+2574 
-2580 GGQWRFAPTSD
+2580 
-2591 WADGDYILTVKVEDR
+2591 
-2606 AGNVKQ
+2606 
-2612 SAPLTVTVDT
+2612 
-2622 HIAIDRIEL
+2622 
-2631 VNDSGIP
+2631 
-2638 GDNLTN
+2638 
-2644 EARPHFQVTVPADVN
+2644 
-2659 GVRLSIDGGK
+2659 
-2669 TWFDATQSATSGV
+2669 
-2682 WDYTWL
+2682 
-2688 TNVANGPH
+2688 
-2696 TLMVEAS
+2696 
-2703 DKAGNKTTQ
+2703 
-2712 KLDFTIDT
+2712 
-2720 ILSEP
+2720 
-2725 TITLDSADDSAAGD
+2725 
-2739 NITNVK
+2739 
-2745 MPGFTLGNIDADVTK
+2745 
-2760 VVVTVAH
+2760 
-2767 DGKNQQI
+2767 
-2774 ELIKNGGVWRFT
+2774 
-2786 PGAAWTDGDYTLTV
+2786 
-2800 KVEDKA
+2800 
-2806 GNTNYS
+2806 
-2812 APLTVT
+2812 
-2818 IDTQTSIDRIELLND
+2818 
-2833 TGIVGDNLTN
+2833 
-2843 EARPQFHITV
+2843 
-2853 PTDVNSVQLS
+2853 
-2863 LDGGINWVNATLTS
+2863 
-2877 DGVWE
+2877 
-2882 YIWPTDL
+2882 
-2889 VENTYTLTVKATDVA
+2889 
-2904 GNTATETLNFI
+2904 
-2915 IDTTLSTPTI
+2915 
-2925 TLDSADDSGTAN
+2925 
-2937 DNKTNVKTPGFIIGG
+2937 
-2952 IDSDVTQVVV
+2952 
-2962 QVMRDGHSEE
+2962 
-2972 VELTQTNGQW
+2972 
-2982 RFVPGSAWTD
+2982 
-2992 GDYTLTVT
+2992 
-3000 VKDEAGNIRHS
+3000 
-3011 APLTVTIDTQITID
+3011 ID

-3169 KEVLTATKGATGI
+3169 KEVLTATKDATGNWSVTPTGTWADGDYTLTVRVEDEAGNEKHSASLTVTVDTQITIDAIELVNDNGIPGDNMTNDAHPQFRVTVPGDVNEVSLSIDGGVTWVKATQSATPGVWNYTWPGTVPDGDYTLNVKATDNAGNTVTETLHFTIDTTLSVPVIVLNSADDTGVQGDNMTNSTQPTFALQHIDDDAVRVTVSVEHGGVTTTFDATKGVGGWSFTPTGAWADGDYTLSVSVEDKAGNTSHSASLTVTVDTQIAINNIELVNDSGIPDDNLTNNVRPHFQVKVPTDVNEVRLSIDGGKTWFNATQSATPGVWDYTWLADVGEGKHTLTVEATDKAGNQTTQKLDFIIDTMLSEPTIVLDSTDDSGTKGDNLTNANKPTFILGNIDADARYVTVEVQYGGTKEVLTATKGATGI

-3188 GTWADGDYTLT
+3188 GTWADGDYMLT

-3324 IAMDSRD
+3324 ITMDSRD

-3353 DADAHSVI
+3353 DSDAQSVI

-3408 RQSTPLVVTVDTQ
+3408 RQSTPLIVTVDTQ

-3470 SATQGIEGVWG
+3470 SAAQGIEGVWG

-3617 DTQIAIDRIE
+3617 DTQIAIDHIE

-3714 IDITLL
+3714 IDITLM

-3839 DRLTNHDRPVFDIHQ
+3839 DRLTNHDRPVFDIRQ

-4304 TSAELRIEIDTQ
+4304 TSAELKIEIDTQ

-4534 TTPRFVIGN
+4534 TKPRFVIGN

-4557 VSYSVT
+4557 VSYPVT

-4833 TLIGS
+4833 TLVGN
-4838 TLPNTIVSIYVDGVK
+4838 TLPNAIVSIYVDGVK

-4965 GNDGNYELTFK
+4965 GNDGNYVLTFK

-5029 AEAGSTLTIRNPQGV
+5029 AEAGSTLTIRSPQGV

-5079 NSQQKEILIEH
+5079 NSQQKDILIEH

-5409 SIFGEMNQSV
+5409 SISGEMNQSV

-5531 VGEVWVNEKGHW
+5531 VGEVWVNDKGHW

-5577 WVDTHIKVFTS
+5577 WVDTHIQVFTS
-5588 ELDDNKSSSKTEWWS
+5588 ELDDNKSSSKTDWWS
-5603 NSDLITMRG
+5603 NSSTITMRG
-5612 TGEIGATVS
+5612 MGEIGATVS

-5631 AVVAATG
+5631 AVVAANG
-5638 RWELS
+5638 QWELS
-5643 TDKLPEGTYD
+5643 TDQLPEGKYD
-5653 ISLVIEDSAGNR
+5653 ITLSIEDNAGNR
-5665 WEDVREIFIDRTPPN
+5665 KEEVHEIFIDRTPPN

-5710 SEGNTYT
+5710 SNGNTYT

-5998 TEPSAAE
+5998 TVPSAAE
-6005 ESVVKVTAYSITL
+6005 ESVVKETAYSITL

-6103 SSADIVNAMNV
+6103 SSADIVNAMNA

>member
-420 ETTDSIITDTIAPE
+420 ETTDSIITDTIPPE

-633 TVSLEDYVVLPNGI
+633 TVSLEDFVVLPNGI

-877 GDDGVWNFQFTTA
+877 GDDGVWNFQLTTA

-1032 SDSGISDD
+1032 SDSGIADD

-1114 IFDFT
+1114 VFDFT

-1183 GSWLFIPGNTWAD
+1183 GSWLFTPGNTWAD

-1206 DKAGNTNYSAPL
+1206 DKAGNTSYSAPL

-1327 IVLDSA
+1327 IVLNSA
-1333 DDTGI
+1333 DDTGV
-1338 QGDNMTNSTQPTF
+1338 QGDNMTNRTQPTF

-1482 VWDYIWPDDVAD
+1482 AWDYIWPDDVAD
-1494 GGYTLTVEATDEAGN
+1494 GGYTLTVEATDKAGN
-1509 KATQTLDFT
+1509 KTTQELDFT

-1710 TTQKLDFTIDT
+1710 TTQKLDFIIDT
-1721 ILSEPTITLDSADDS
+1721 LLSEPTITLDSADDS

-2124 TIVLDNTDDSGT
+2124 TIVLDSTDDSGT
-2136 KGDHLTNVNK
+2136 KGDNLTNVNK

-2317 IDTTLSTPVIVL
+2317 IDTTLSVPVIVL
-2329 DSADD
+2329 NSADD
-2334 SGVHGDNMTNHT
+2334 TGVQGDNMTNST

-2369 GVTTTFDATKD
+2369 GVTTTFDATKGV
-2380 AGGWTFTPTGAWADG
+2380 GGWSFTPTGAWADG

-2444 NVRPHFQVT
+2444 NVRPHFQVK
-2453 VPTDVNVVRLSID
+2453 VPTDVN
-2466 GGKTW
+2466 
-2471 FNATQS
+2471 
-2477 ATPGVWDYIWPDDVA
+2477 
-2492 DGGYTLTVE
+2492 E
-2501 ATDEAGNKA
+2501 
-2510 TQTLDFT
+2510 
-2517 IDTTLSVP
+2517 
-2525 TLSLDSADD
+2525 
-2534 SGIAGDNITNV
+2534 
-2545 KTPGFTLN
+2545 
-2553 NIDTDVS
+2553 
-2560 RVIVEVMHNGIKQE
+2560 
-2574 VPLVQT
+2574 
-2580 GGQWRFAPTSD
+2580 
-2591 WADGDYILTVKVEDR
+2591 
-2606 AGNVKQ
+2606 
-2612 SAPLTVTVDT
+2612 
-2622 HIAIDRIEL
+2622 
-2631 VNDSGIP
+2631 
-2638 GDNLTN
+2638 
-2644 EARPHFQVTVPADVN
+2644 
-2659 GVRLSIDGGK
+2659 
-2669 TWFDATQSATSGV
+2669 
-2682 WDYTWL
+2682 
-2688 TNVANGPH
+2688 
-2696 TLMVEAS
+2696 
-2703 DKAGNKTTQ
+2703 
-2712 KLDFTIDT
+2712 
-2720 ILSEP
+2720 
-2725 TITLDSADDSAAGD
+2725 
-2739 NITNVK
+2739 
-2745 MPGFTLGNIDADVTK
+2745 
-2760 VVVTVAH
+2760 
-2767 DGKNQQI
+2767 
-2774 ELIKNGGVWRFT
+2774 
-2786 PGAAWTDGDYTLTV
+2786 
-2800 KVEDKA
+2800 
-2806 GNTNYS
+2806 
-2812 APLTVT
+2812 
-2818 IDTQTSIDRIELLND
+2818 
-2833 TGIVGDNLTN
+2833 
-2843 EARPQFHITV
+2843 
-2853 PTDVNSVQLS
+2853 
-2863 LDGGINWVNATLTS
+2863 
-2877 DGVWE
+2877 
-2882 YIWPTDL
+2882 
-2889 VENTYTLTVKATDVA
+2889 
-2904 GNTATETLNFI
+2904 
-2915 IDTTLSTPTI
+2915 
-2925 TLDSADDSGTAN
+2925 
-2937 DNKTNVKTPGFIIGG
+2937 
-2952 IDSDVTQVVV
+2952 
-2962 QVMRDGHSEE
+2962 
-2972 VELTQTNGQW
+2972 
-2982 RFVPGSAWTD
+2982 
-2992 GDYTLTVT
+2992 
-3000 VKDEAGNIRHS
+3000 
-3011 APLTVTIDTQITID
+3011 
-3025 HIELVND
+3025 
-3032 SGIPDDNLTNN
+3032 
-3043 VRPHFQVTVPTDVNV
+3043 

-3101 DKAGNKTTQQLDFII
+3101 DKAGNQTTQKLDFII
-3116 DTLLSEPTIVLD
+3116 DTMLSEPTIVLD
-3128 NTDDSGTKGDN
+3128 STDDSGTKGDN
-3139 LTNVNKPTFLL
+3139 LTNANKPTFIL

-3163 VQHGGT
+3163 VQYGGT

-3324 IAMDSRD
+3324 ITMDSRD

-3353 DADAHSVI
+3353 DSDAQSVI

-3408 RQSTPLVVTVDTQ
+3408 RQSTPLIVTVDTQ

-3470 SATQGIEGVWG
+3470 SAAQGIEGVWG

-3617 DTQIAIDRIE
+3617 DTQIAIDHIE

-3714 IDITLL
+3714 IDITLM

-3839 DRLTNHDRPVFDIHQ
+3839 DRLTNHDRPVFDIRQ

-4304 TSAELRIEIDTQ
+4304 TSAELKIEIDTQ

-4534 TTPRFVIGN
+4534 TKPRFVIGN

-4557 VSYSVT
+4557 VSYPVT

-4833 TLIGS
+4833 TLVGN
-4838 TLPNTIVSIYVDGVK
+4838 TLPNAIVSIYVDGVK

-4965 GNDGNYELTFK
+4965 GNDGNYVLTFK

-5029 AEAGSTLTIRNPQGV
+5029 AEAGSTLTIRSPQGV

-5079 NSQQKEILIEH
+5079 NSQQKDILIEH

-5333 VLEDGTWSYQFDNAL
+5333 VLEDGTWSYQFDNVL

-5409 SIFGEMNQSV
+5409 SISGEMNQSV

-5577 WVDTHIKVFTS
+5577 WVDTHIQVFTS
-5588 ELDDNKSSSKTEWWS
+5588 ELDDNKSSSKTDWWS
-5603 NSDLITMRG
+5603 NSSTITMRG
-5612 TGEIGATVS
+5612 MGEIGATVS

-5631 AVVAATG
+5631 AVVAANG
-5638 RWELS
+5638 QWELS
-5643 TDKLPEGTYD
+5643 TDQLPEGKYD
-5653 ISLVIEDSAGNR
+5653 ITLSIEDNAGNR
-5665 WEDVREIFIDRTPPN
+5665 KEEVHEIFIDRTPPN

-5710 SEGNTYT
+5710 SNGNTYT

-5753 PLDIMKEVPVISLSP
+5753 SLDIMKEVPVISLSP

-5868 EDNGAS
+5868 EDNGVS

-5906 GVTDIYQATQGADG
+5906 GVTDTYQATQGADG
-5920 WTFTPPAAWNDGN
+5920 WTFTPPAAWNDGT

-5998 TEPSAAE
+5998 TVPSAAE
-6005 ESVVKVTAYSITL
+6005 ESVVKETAYSITL

-6103 SSADIVNAMNV
+6103 SSADIVNAMNA

>member
-122 DDAENAKKEADKAK
+122 DEAENAKKEADKAK

-161 QIEEMLQ
+161 QMEEMLQ
-168 NFLADNVAKDN
+168 EFLADNVAKDN

-448 KNDNITN
+448 KNDSITN

-532 YFSAEIETTNDS
+532 YFSAEIETTDDS

-595 SDSVEGINNLTFTVE
+595 SDSVEGVNNLTFTVE

-625 DTIAPVPP
+625 DTVAPVPP
-633 TVSLEDYVVLPNGI
+633 TVSLEDFVVLPNGI

-1032 SDSGISDD
+1032 SDSGIADD

-1114 IFDFT
+1114 VFDFT

-1183 GSWLFIPGNTWAD
+1183 GSWLFTLGNTWAD

-1374 TFDATKGTGGWT
+1374 TFDATKGTGGWS
-1386 FTPPT
+1386 FTPT
-1391 SWADGDYT
+1391 GAWADGDYT

-1436 GIPDDNLTNNVRP
+1436 GIPNDNLTNNVRP

-1482 VWDYIWPDDVAD
+1482 AWDYIWPDDVAD
-1494 GGYTLTVEATDEAGN
+1494 GGYTLTVEATDKAGN
-1509 KATQTLDFT
+1509 KTTQELDFT

-1552 LNNIDTDVSRVI
+1552 LNNIDTDVSRVT

-1679 TSGVWDY
+1679 TPGVWDY

-1710 TTQKLDFTIDT
+1710 TTQKLDFIIDT
-1721 ILSEPTITLDSADDS
+1721 MLSEPTITLDSADDS

-2023 TIDHIELVN
+2023 AIDHIELVN

-2038 DNLTNNVRPH
+2038 DNLTN
-2048 FQVTVPTDVNVV
+2048 
-2060 RLSIDGGKTWFNAT
+2060 
-2074 QSATPGVWD
+2074 
-2083 YTWLADVGEGK
+2083 
-2094 HTLTVEATDKAGNKT
+2094 EA
-2109 TQQLDF
+2109 
-2115 IIDTLLSEP
+2115 
-2124 TIVLDNTDDSGT
+2124 
-2136 KGDHLTNVNK
+2136 
-2146 PTFLLGNIDADA
+2146 
-2158 RYVTVEV
+2158 
-2165 QHGGTKEVLTA
+2165 
-2176 TKDATGNWSVTPTGT
+2176 
-2191 WADGDYTLTVRV
+2191 
-2203 EDEAGNEKHSASLTV
+2203 
-2218 TVDTQITID
+2218 
-2227 VIELVNDNGIP
+2227 
-2238 GDNMTNDAHPQF
+2238 
-2250 RVTVPGDVNE
+2250 
-2260 VSLSIDGGVTW
+2260 
-2271 VKATQSATPGVWN
+2271 
-2284 YTWPGTVPDGDY
+2284 
-2296 TLNVKA
+2296 
-2302 TDNAGNTVTETLHFT
+2302 
-2317 IDTTLSTPVIVL
+2317 
-2329 DSADD
+2329 
-2334 SGVHGDNMTNHT
+2334 
-2346 QPTFALQHI
+2346 
-2355 DDDAVRVTVSVEHG
+2355 
-2369 GVTTTFDATKD
+2369 
-2380 AGGWTFTPTGAWADG
+2380 
-2395 DYTLSVSVE
+2395 
-2404 DKAGNTSHSAS
+2404 
-2415 LTVTVD
+2415 
-2421 TQIAINNIEL
+2421 
-2431 VNDSGIPDDNLTN
+2431 
-2444 NVRPHFQVT
+2444 
-2453 VPTDVNVVRLSID
+2453 
-2466 GGKTW
+2466 
-2471 FNATQS
+2471 
-2477 ATPGVWDYIWPDDVA
+2477 
-2492 DGGYTLTVE
+2492 
-2501 ATDEAGNKA
+2501 
-2510 TQTLDFT
+2510 
-2517 IDTTLSVP
+2517 
-2525 TLSLDSADD
+2525 
-2534 SGIAGDNITNV
+2534 
-2545 KTPGFTLN
+2545 
-2553 NIDTDVS
+2553 
-2560 RVIVEVMHNGIKQE
+2560 
-2574 VPLVQT
+2574 
-2580 GGQWRFAPTSD
+2580 
-2591 WADGDYILTVKVEDR
+2591 
-2606 AGNVKQ
+2606 
-2612 SAPLTVTVDT
+2612 
-2622 HIAIDRIEL
+2622 
-2631 VNDSGIP
+2631 
-2638 GDNLTN
+2638 
-2644 EARPHFQVTVPADVN
+2644 
-2659 GVRLSIDGGK
+2659 
-2669 TWFDATQSATSGV
+2669 
-2682 WDYTWL
+2682 
-2688 TNVANGPH
+2688 
-2696 TLMVEAS
+2696 
-2703 DKAGNKTTQ
+2703 
-2712 KLDFTIDT
+2712 
-2720 ILSEP
+2720 
-2725 TITLDSADDSAAGD
+2725 
-2739 NITNVK
+2739 
-2745 MPGFTLGNIDADVTK
+2745 
-2760 VVVTVAH
+2760 
-2767 DGKNQQI
+2767 
-2774 ELIKNGGVWRFT
+2774 
-2786 PGAAWTDGDYTLTV
+2786 
-2800 KVEDKA
+2800 
-2806 GNTNYS
+2806 
-2812 APLTVT
+2812 
-2818 IDTQTSIDRIELLND
+2818 
-2833 TGIVGDNLTN
+2833 
-2843 EARPQFHITV
+2843 
-2853 PTDVNSVQLS
+2853 
-2863 LDGGINWVNATLTS
+2863 
-2877 DGVWE
+2877 
-2882 YIWPTDL
+2882 
-2889 VENTYTLTVKATDVA
+2889 
-2904 GNTATETLNFI
+2904 
-2915 IDTTLSTPTI
+2915 
-2925 TLDSADDSGTAN
+2925 
-2937 DNKTNVKTPGFIIGG
+2937 
-2952 IDSDVTQVVV
+2952 
-2962 QVMRDGHSEE
+2962 
-2972 VELTQTNGQW
+2972 
-2982 RFVPGSAWTD
+2982 
-2992 GDYTLTVT
+2992 
-3000 VKDEAGNIRHS
+3000 
-3011 APLTVTIDTQITID
+3011 
-3025 HIELVND
+3025 
-3032 SGIPDDNLTNN
+3032 
-3043 VRPHFQVTVPTDVNV
+3043 RPHFQVTVPTDVNV

-3169 KEVLTATKGATGI
+3169 KEVLTATKDATGNWSVTPTGTWADGDYTLTVRVEDEAGNEKHSASLTVTVDTQITIDAIELVNDNGIPGDNMTNDAHPQFRVTVPGDVNEVSLSIDGGVTWVKATQSATPGVWNYTWPGTVPDGDYTLNVKATDNAGNTVTETLHFTIDTTLSTPVIVLDSADDTGIQGDNMTNRTQPTFNLQHIDDDAVRVTVSVEHGGVTTTFDATKGVGGWTFTPPTSWGAGDYTLSVSVEDKAGNTSHSASLTVTVDTQIAINNIELVNDSGIPDDNLTNNVRPQFQVKVPTDVNEVRLSIDGGKTWFNATQSATPGVWDYTWLADVGEGKHTLTVEATDKAGNQTTQKLDFIIDTLLSEPTIVLDSTDDSGTKGDNLTNANKPTFLLGNIDADARYVTVEVQHGSTKEVLTATKGATGI

-3199 VRVEDDAGNV
+3199 VRVEDEAGNV

-3222 ITIDVIELVNDNG
+3222 ITIDAIELVNDNG

-3324 IAMDSRD
+3324 ITMDSRD

-3353 DADAHSVI
+3353 DSDAQSVI

-3408 RQSTPLVVTVDTQ
+3408 RQSTPLIVTVDTQ

-3470 SATQGIEGVWG
+3470 SAAQGIEGVWG
-3481 YTWPTDMGDGKHTL
+3481 YTWPTDMGDGKHIL

-3617 DTQIAIDRIE
+3617 DTQIAIDHIE

-3689 EGQHTLTVEVT
+3689 EGQHTLIVEVT
-3700 DGAGNKMTETLNFT
+3700 DGAGNKMTGTLDFT

-3741 SVTQPVFVLGSIDK
+3741 SVTQPIFVLGSIDK

-3839 DRLTNHDRPVFDIHQ
+3839 DRLTNHDRPVFDIRQ

-3952 DVPGDVVQV
+3952 DVPGDVIQV

-3995 TLRVEATDE
+3995 TLRVEATDQ

-4190 QHTLLVDVTDIAG
+4190 KHTLLVDVTDIAG

-4304 TSAELRIEIDTQ
+4304 TSAELQIEIDTQ

-4534 TTPRFVIGN
+4534 TKPRFVIGN

-4557 VSYSVT
+4557 VSYPVT

-4613 RMEPASDTGNS
+4613 RMEPASDTGSS

-4660 LKQTITVGADGNWS
+4660 LKHTITVGADGNWS

-4719 DPSIDDQHEA
+4719 DPSIDDQYEA
-4729 TSLRPEFKGFA
+4729 TSLRPEFKGLA

-4833 TLIGS
+4833 TLVGN
-4838 TLPNTIVSIYVDGVK
+4838 TLPNAIVSIYVDGVK

-4965 GNDGNYELTFK
+4965 GNDGNYVLTFK

-5079 NSQQKEILIEH
+5079 NSQQKDILIEH

-5296 SLDDLITN
+5296 SLDDLITS

-5383 NPAMVAGS
+5383 NPVMMAGS

-5397 NDSITSQTRPTF
+5397 NDSITSQTRPAF
-5409 SIFGEMNQSV
+5409 SIYGEMNQSV

-5531 VGEVWVNEKGHW
+5531 VGEVWVNDKGHW

-5577 WVDTHIKVFTS
+5577 WVDTHIQVFTS
-5588 ELDDNKSSSKTEWWS
+5588 ELDDNKSSSKTDWWS
-5603 NSDLITMRG
+5603 NSSTITMRG
-5612 TGEIGATVS
+5612 MGEIGATVS

-5631 AVVAATG
+5631 AVVAANG
-5638 RWELS
+5638 QWELS
-5643 TDKLPEGTYD
+5643 TDQLPEGKYD
-5653 ISLVIEDSAGNR
+5653 ITLSIEDNAGNR
-5665 WEDVREIFIDRTPPN
+5665 KEEVHEIFIDRTPPN

-5710 SEGNTYT
+5710 SNGNTYT

-5753 PLDIMKEVPVISLSP
+5753 PLDIMKETPVISLSP

-5782 KQPTFIIGNLESD
+5782 NQPTFIIGNLESD

-5868 EDNGAS
+5868 EGNGAS
-5874 DSDNVTNHTQPKFT
+5874 DSDNVTNHNHTQPKFT

-5920 WTFTPPAAWNDGN
+5920 WTFTPPAAWNDGT

-5942 RAGNSQQSASLAV
+5942 RAGNSLQSASLEV

-5998 TEPSAAE
+5998 TVPSAAE
-6005 ESVVKVTAYSITL
+6005 ESVVKETAYSITL

-6049 IMFEGE
+6049 VMFEGE

-6081 DVKFIDKDNDF
+6081 DVKFIDKDDDF

-6103 SSADIVNAMNV
+6103 SSADIVNAMNA

>member
-242 TLALAAESNSGS
+242 TLALATESNSGS

-625 DTIAPVPP
+625 DTVAPVPP
-633 TVSLEDYVVLPNGI
+633 TVSLEDFVVLPNGI

-1032 SDSGISDD
+1032 SDSGVSDD

-1065 DAMSDTQIGVA
+1065 DAASDTQIGVA

-1114 IFDFT
+1114 VFDFT

-1206 DKAGNTNYSAPL
+1206 DKAGNTSYSAPL

-1374 TFDATKGTGGWT
+1374 TFDATKGTGGWS
-1386 FTPPT
+1386 FTPT
-1391 SWADGDYT
+1391 GAWADGDYT

-1436 GIPDDNLTNNVRP
+1436 GIPNDNLTNNVRP

-1482 VWDYIWPDDVAD
+1482 AWDYIWPDDVAD
-1494 GGYTLTVEATDEAGN
+1494 GGYTLTVEATDKAGN
-1509 KATQTLDFT
+1509 KTTQELDFT

-2124 TIVLDNTDDSGT
+2124 TIVLDSTDDSGT
-2136 KGDHLTNVNK
+2136 KGDNLTNVNK

-2317 IDTTLSTPVIVL
+2317 IDTTLSVPVIVL
-2329 DSADD
+2329 NSADD
-2334 SGVHGDNMTNHT
+2334 TGVQGDNMTNST

-2369 GVTTTFDATKD
+2369 GVTTTFDATKGT
-2380 AGGWTFTPTGAWADG
+2380 GGWSFTPTGAWADG

-2444 NVRPHFQVT
+2444 NVRPHFQVK
-2453 VPTDVNVVRLSID
+2453 VPMDVN
-2466 GGKTW
+2466 
-2471 FNATQS
+2471 
-2477 ATPGVWDYIWPDDVA
+2477 
-2492 DGGYTLTVE
+2492 E
-2501 ATDEAGNKA
+2501 
-2510 TQTLDFT
+2510 
-2517 IDTTLSVP
+2517 
-2525 TLSLDSADD
+2525 
-2534 SGIAGDNITNV
+2534 
-2545 KTPGFTLN
+2545 
-2553 NIDTDVS
+2553 
-2560 RVIVEVMHNGIKQE
+2560 
-2574 VPLVQT
+2574 
-2580 GGQWRFAPTSD
+2580 
-2591 WADGDYILTVKVEDR
+2591 
-2606 AGNVKQ
+2606 
-2612 SAPLTVTVDT
+2612 
-2622 HIAIDRIEL
+2622 
-2631 VNDSGIP
+2631 
-2638 GDNLTN
+2638 
-2644 EARPHFQVTVPADVN
+2644 
-2659 GVRLSIDGGK
+2659 
-2669 TWFDATQSATSGV
+2669 
-2682 WDYTWL
+2682 
-2688 TNVANGPH
+2688 
-2696 TLMVEAS
+2696 
-2703 DKAGNKTTQ
+2703 
-2712 KLDFTIDT
+2712 
-2720 ILSEP
+2720 
-2725 TITLDSADDSAAGD
+2725 
-2739 NITNVK
+2739 
-2745 MPGFTLGNIDADVTK
+2745 
-2760 VVVTVAH
+2760 
-2767 DGKNQQI
+2767 
-2774 ELIKNGGVWRFT
+2774 
-2786 PGAAWTDGDYTLTV
+2786 
-2800 KVEDKA
+2800 
-2806 GNTNYS
+2806 
-2812 APLTVT
+2812 
-2818 IDTQTSIDRIELLND
+2818 
-2833 TGIVGDNLTN
+2833 
-2843 EARPQFHITV
+2843 
-2853 PTDVNSVQLS
+2853 
-2863 LDGGINWVNATLTS
+2863 
-2877 DGVWE
+2877 
-2882 YIWPTDL
+2882 
-2889 VENTYTLTVKATDVA
+2889 
-2904 GNTATETLNFI
+2904 
-2915 IDTTLSTPTI
+2915 
-2925 TLDSADDSGTAN
+2925 
-2937 DNKTNVKTPGFIIGG
+2937 
-2952 IDSDVTQVVV
+2952 
-2962 QVMRDGHSEE
+2962 
-2972 VELTQTNGQW
+2972 
-2982 RFVPGSAWTD
+2982 
-2992 GDYTLTVT
+2992 
-3000 VKDEAGNIRHS
+3000 
-3011 APLTVTIDTQITID
+3011 
-3025 HIELVND
+3025 
-3032 SGIPDDNLTNN
+3032 
-3043 VRPHFQVTVPTDVNV
+3043 

-3101 DKAGNKTTQQLDFII
+3101 DKAGNQTTQKLDFII

-3128 NTDDSGTKGDN
+3128 STDDSGTKGDN
-3139 LTNVNKPTFLL
+3139 LTNANKPTFIL

-3163 VQHGGT
+3163 VQYGGT

-3324 IAMDSRD
+3324 ITMDSRD

-3353 DADAHSVI
+3353 DSDAQSVI

-3408 RQSTPLVVTVDTQ
+3408 RQSTPLIVTVDTQ

-3470 SATQGIEGVWG
+3470 SAAQGIEGVWG

-3617 DTQIAIDRIE
+3617 DTQIAIDHIE

-3675 TAGIWDYTWPTDMP
+3675 TAGIWDYTWTTDMP

-3714 IDITLL
+3714 IDITLM

-3839 DRLTNHDRPVFDIHQ
+3839 DRLTNHDRPVFDIRQ

-4534 TTPRFVIGN
+4534 TKPRFVIGN

-4557 VSYSVT
+4557 VSYPVT

-4833 TLIGS
+4833 TLVGN
-4838 TLPNTIVSIYVDGVK
+4838 TLPNAIVSIYVDGVK

-4965 GNDGNYELTFK
+4965 GNDGNYVLTFK

-5296 SLDDLITN
+5296 SLDDLITS

-5383 NPAMVAGS
+5383 NPVMMAGS

-5397 NDSITSQTRPTF
+5397 NDSITSQTRPAF
-5409 SIFGEMNQSV
+5409 SIYGEMNQSV

-5463 TATSKTLNFTIDTFN
+5463 TATSKTLNFTIDTLN

-5531 VGEVWVNEKGHW
+5531 VGEVWVNDKGHW

-5577 WVDTHIKVFTS
+5577 WVDTHIQVFTS
-5588 ELDDNKSSSKTEWWS
+5588 ELDDNKSSSKTDWWS
-5603 NSDLITMRG
+5603 NSSTITMRG
-5612 TGEIGATVS
+5612 MGEIGATVS

-5631 AVVAATG
+5631 AVVAANG
-5638 RWELS
+5638 QWELS
-5643 TDKLPEGTYD
+5643 TDQLPEGKYD
-5653 ISLVIEDSAGNR
+5653 ITLSIEDNAGNR
-5665 WEDVREIFIDRTPPN
+5665 KEEVHEIFIDRTPPN

-5710 SEGNTYT
+5710 SNGNTYT

-5753 PLDIMKEVPVISLSP
+5753 SLDIMKEVPVISLSP

-5868 EDNGAS
+5868 EDNGVS

-5906 GVTDIYQATQGADG
+5906 GVTDTYQATQGADG
-5920 WTFTPPAAWNDGN
+5920 WTFTPPAAWNDGT

-5998 TEPSAAE
+5998 TVPSAAE
-6005 ESVVKVTAYSITL
+6005 ESVVKETAYSITL

-6103 SSADIVNAMNV
+6103 SSADIVNAMNA

>member
-420 ETTDSIITDTIAPE
+420 ETTDSIITDTIPPE

-633 TVSLEDYVVLPNGI
+633 TVSLEDFVVLPNGI

-1032 SDSGISDD
+1032 SDSGIADD

-1114 IFDFT
+1114 VFDFT

-1183 GSWLFIPGNTWAD
+1183 GSWLFTPGNTWAD

-1206 DKAGNTNYSAPL
+1206 DKAGNTSYSAPL

-1327 IVLDSA
+1327 IVLNSA
-1333 DDTGI
+1333 DDTGV
-1338 QGDNMTNSTQPTF
+1338 QGDNMTNRTQPTF

-1482 VWDYIWPDDVAD
+1482 AWDYIWPDDVAD
-1494 GGYTLTVEATDEAGN
+1494 GGYTLTVEATDKAGN
-1509 KATQTLDFT
+1509 KTTQELDFT

-1710 TTQKLDFTIDT
+1710 TTQKLDFIIDT
-1721 ILSEPTITLDSADDS
+1721 LLSEPTITLDSADDS

-2124 TIVLDNTDDSGT
+2124 TIVLDSTDDSGT
-2136 KGDHLTNVNK
+2136 KGDNLTNVNK

-2238 GDNMTNDAHPQF
+2238 GDNMTNDAYPQF

-2317 IDTTLSTPVIVL
+2317 IDTTLSVPVIVL
-2329 DSADD
+2329 NSADD
-2334 SGVHGDNMTNHT
+2334 TGVQGDNMTNST

-2369 GVTTTFDATKD
+2369 GVTTTFDATKGT
-2380 AGGWTFTPTGAWADG
+2380 GGWSFTPTGAWADG

-2444 NVRPHFQVT
+2444 NVRPHFQVK
-2453 VPTDVNVVRLSID
+2453 VPTDVN
-2466 GGKTW
+2466 
-2471 FNATQS
+2471 
-2477 ATPGVWDYIWPDDVA
+2477 
-2492 DGGYTLTVE
+2492 E
-2501 ATDEAGNKA
+2501 
-2510 TQTLDFT
+2510 
-2517 IDTTLSVP
+2517 
-2525 TLSLDSADD
+2525 
-2534 SGIAGDNITNV
+2534 
-2545 KTPGFTLN
+2545 
-2553 NIDTDVS
+2553 
-2560 RVIVEVMHNGIKQE
+2560 
-2574 VPLVQT
+2574 
-2580 GGQWRFAPTSD
+2580 
-2591 WADGDYILTVKVEDR
+2591 
-2606 AGNVKQ
+2606 
-2612 SAPLTVTVDT
+2612 
-2622 HIAIDRIEL
+2622 
-2631 VNDSGIP
+2631 
-2638 GDNLTN
+2638 
-2644 EARPHFQVTVPADVN
+2644 
-2659 GVRLSIDGGK
+2659 
-2669 TWFDATQSATSGV
+2669 
-2682 WDYTWL
+2682 
-2688 TNVANGPH
+2688 
-2696 TLMVEAS
+2696 
-2703 DKAGNKTTQ
+2703 
-2712 KLDFTIDT
+2712 
-2720 ILSEP
+2720 
-2725 TITLDSADDSAAGD
+2725 
-2739 NITNVK
+2739 
-2745 MPGFTLGNIDADVTK
+2745 
-2760 VVVTVAH
+2760 
-2767 DGKNQQI
+2767 
-2774 ELIKNGGVWRFT
+2774 
-2786 PGAAWTDGDYTLTV
+2786 
-2800 KVEDKA
+2800 
-2806 GNTNYS
+2806 
-2812 APLTVT
+2812 
-2818 IDTQTSIDRIELLND
+2818 
-2833 TGIVGDNLTN
+2833 
-2843 EARPQFHITV
+2843 
-2853 PTDVNSVQLS
+2853 
-2863 LDGGINWVNATLTS
+2863 
-2877 DGVWE
+2877 
-2882 YIWPTDL
+2882 
-2889 VENTYTLTVKATDVA
+2889 
-2904 GNTATETLNFI
+2904 
-2915 IDTTLSTPTI
+2915 
-2925 TLDSADDSGTAN
+2925 
-2937 DNKTNVKTPGFIIGG
+2937 
-2952 IDSDVTQVVV
+2952 
-2962 QVMRDGHSEE
+2962 
-2972 VELTQTNGQW
+2972 
-2982 RFVPGSAWTD
+2982 
-2992 GDYTLTVT
+2992 
-3000 VKDEAGNIRHS
+3000 
-3011 APLTVTIDTQITID
+3011 
-3025 HIELVND
+3025 
-3032 SGIPDDNLTNN
+3032 
-3043 VRPHFQVTVPTDVNV
+3043 

-3101 DKAGNKTTQQLDFII
+3101 DKAGNQTTQKLDFII
-3116 DTLLSEPTIVLD
+3116 DTMLSEPTIVLD
-3128 NTDDSGTKGDN
+3128 STDDSGTKGDN
-3139 LTNVNKPTFLL
+3139 LTNANKPTFIL

-3163 VQHGGT
+3163 VQYGGT

-3324 IAMDSRD
+3324 ITMDSRD

-3353 DADAHSVI
+3353 DSDAQSVI

-3408 RQSTPLVVTVDTQ
+3408 RQSTPLIVTVDTQ

-3470 SATQGIEGVWG
+3470 SAAQGIEGVWG

-3617 DTQIAIDRIE
+3617 DTQIAIDHIE

-3714 IDITLL
+3714 IDITLM

-3789 LADGSYTFTVTVTD
+3789 LADGSHTFTVTVTD

-3839 DRLTNHDRPVFDIHQ
+3839 DRLTNHDRPVFDIRQ

-4304 TSAELRIEIDTQ
+4304 TSAELKIEIDTQ

-4534 TTPRFVIGN
+4534 TKPRFVIGN

-4557 VSYSVT
+4557 VSYPVT

-4833 TLIGS
+4833 TLVGN
-4838 TLPNTIVSIYVDGVK
+4838 TLPNAIVSIYVDGVK

-4965 GNDGNYELTFK
+4965 GNDGNYVLTFK

-5029 AEAGSTLTIRNPQGV
+5029 AEAGSTLTIRSPQGV

-5079 NSQQKEILIEH
+5079 NSQQKDILIEH

-5409 SIFGEMNQSV
+5409 SISGEMNQSV

-5577 WVDTHIKVFTS
+5577 WVDTHIQVFTS
-5588 ELDDNKSSSKTEWWS
+5588 ELDDNKSSSKTDWWS
-5603 NSDLITMRG
+5603 NSSTITMRG
-5612 TGEIGATVS
+5612 MGEIGATVS

-5631 AVVAATG
+5631 AVVAANG
-5638 RWELS
+5638 QWELS
-5643 TDKLPEGTYD
+5643 TDQLPEGKYD
-5653 ISLVIEDSAGNR
+5653 ITLSIEDNAGNR
-5665 WEDVREIFIDRTPPN
+5665 KEEVHEIFIDRTPPN

-5710 SEGNTYT
+5710 SNGNTYT

-5753 PLDIMKEVPVISLSP
+5753 SLDIMKEVPVISLSP

-5868 EDNGAS
+5868 EDNGVS

-5906 GVTDIYQATQGADG
+5906 GVTDTYQATQGADG
-5920 WTFTPPAAWNDGN
+5920 WTFTPPAAWNDGT

-5998 TEPSAAE
+5998 TVPSAAE
-6005 ESVVKVTAYSITL
+6005 ESVVKETAYSITL

-6103 SSADIVNAMNV
+6103 SSADIVNAMNA

>member
-161 QIEEMLQ
+161 QMEEMLQ
-168 NFLADNVAKDN
+168 EFLADNVAKDN

-420 ETTDSIITDTIAPE
+420 ETTDSIITDTIPPE

-704 ISQDAAGNKSSTVK
+704 ISQDAAGNKSSIVK

-787 FDISRNLSDNVYKI
+787 FDIPRNLSDNVYKI

-1065 DAMSDTQIGVA
+1065 DAASDTQIGVA

-1114 IFDFT
+1114 VFDFT

-1183 GSWLFIPGNTWAD
+1183 GSWLFTPGNTWAD

-1206 DKAGNTNYSAPL
+1206 DKAGNTNYSTPL

-1263 RLSIDGGNSWVQATP
+1263 RLSIDGGHSWVQATP

-1318 VDTTLSVPV
+1318 VDSTLSVPV
-1327 IVLDSA
+1327 IVLNNA

-1338 QGDNMTNSTQPTF
+1338 QGDNLTNRTQPTF
-1351 ALQHIDD
+1351 ALQQIDD

-1386 FTPPT
+1386 FTPPAL
-1391 SWADGDYT
+1391 WADGDYT

-1476 QSATPG
+1476 QGATPG
-1482 VWDYIWPDDVAD
+1482 AWDYIWPDDVAD
-1494 GGYTLTVEATDEAGN
+1494 GGYTLTVEATDKAGN
-1509 KATQTLDFT
+1509 QTTQELDFT

-1586 FAPTSDWADGDYIL
+1586 FAPTSDWGDGDYIL

-1698 LMVEASDKAGNK
+1698 LMVEATDKAGNQ
-1710 TTQKLDFTIDT
+1710 TTQKLDFIIDT
-1721 ILSEPTITLDSADDS
+1721 LLSEPTITLDSADDS

-2023 TIDHIELVN
+2023 AIDHIELVN

-2038 DNLTNNVRPH
+2038 DNLTNNVRPQ

-2083 YTWLADVGEGK
+2083 YTWLTDVANGS
-2094 HTLTVEATDKAGNKT
+2094 HTLTVEATDAAGNKA
-2109 TQQLDF
+2109 TQNLEF
-2115 IIDTLLSEP
+2115 NIDTLLSEP
-2124 TIVLDNTDDSGT
+2124 TIALDSTDDSGT
-2136 KGDHLTNVNK
+2136 KGDNLTNVNK
-2146 PTFLLGNIDADA
+2146 PTFILGNIDADA

-2176 TKDATGNWSVTPTGT
+2176 TKGATGIWSVTPTGM
-2191 WADGDYTLTVRV
+2191 WADGSHTLTVRV
-2203 EDEAGNEKHSASLTV
+2203 EDDAGNVKYSAPLTI

-2227 VIELVNDNGIP
+2227 DIELVNDSGTK
-2238 GDNMTNDAHPQF
+2238 GDNLTNDANPHF
-2250 RVTVPGDVNE
+2250 RITVPGDVNE

-2271 VKATQSATPGVWN
+2271 VKAMQSSTSGVWN
-2284 YTWPGTVPDGDY
+2284 YTWPKTLADDDY
-2296 TLNVKA
+2296 TLTVKA
-2302 TDNAGNTVTETLHFT
+2302 TDNAGNTVTRTLDFT

-2334 SGVHGDNMTNHT
+2334 TGVQGDNMTNRT
-2346 QPTFALQHI
+2346 QPTFNLQHI

-2369 GVTTTFDATKD
+2369 GVTTTFDVTKD
-2380 AGGWTFTPTGAWADG
+2380 AGGWTFTPPTSWGAG

-2444 NVRPHFQVT
+2444 NVRPQFQVK
-2453 VPTDVNVVRLSID
+2453 VPTDVN
-2466 GGKTW
+2466 
-2471 FNATQS
+2471 
-2477 ATPGVWDYIWPDDVA
+2477 
-2492 DGGYTLTVE
+2492 E
-2501 ATDEAGNKA
+2501 
-2510 TQTLDFT
+2510 
-2517 IDTTLSVP
+2517 
-2525 TLSLDSADD
+2525 
-2534 SGIAGDNITNV
+2534 
-2545 KTPGFTLN
+2545 
-2553 NIDTDVS
+2553 
-2560 RVIVEVMHNGIKQE
+2560 
-2574 VPLVQT
+2574 
-2580 GGQWRFAPTSD
+2580 
-2591 WADGDYILTVKVEDR
+2591 
-2606 AGNVKQ
+2606 
-2612 SAPLTVTVDT
+2612 
-2622 HIAIDRIEL
+2622 
-2631 VNDSGIP
+2631 
-2638 GDNLTN
+2638 
-2644 EARPHFQVTVPADVN
+2644 
-2659 GVRLSIDGGK
+2659 
-2669 TWFDATQSATSGV
+2669 
-2682 WDYTWL
+2682 
-2688 TNVANGPH
+2688 
-2696 TLMVEAS
+2696 
-2703 DKAGNKTTQ
+2703 
-2712 KLDFTIDT
+2712 
-2720 ILSEP
+2720 
-2725 TITLDSADDSAAGD
+2725 
-2739 NITNVK
+2739 
-2745 MPGFTLGNIDADVTK
+2745 
-2760 VVVTVAH
+2760 
-2767 DGKNQQI
+2767 
-2774 ELIKNGGVWRFT
+2774 
-2786 PGAAWTDGDYTLTV
+2786 
-2800 KVEDKA
+2800 
-2806 GNTNYS
+2806 
-2812 APLTVT
+2812 
-2818 IDTQTSIDRIELLND
+2818 
-2833 TGIVGDNLTN
+2833 
-2843 EARPQFHITV
+2843 
-2853 PTDVNSVQLS
+2853 
-2863 LDGGINWVNATLTS
+2863 
-2877 DGVWE
+2877 
-2882 YIWPTDL
+2882 
-2889 VENTYTLTVKATDVA
+2889 
-2904 GNTATETLNFI
+2904 
-2915 IDTTLSTPTI
+2915 
-2925 TLDSADDSGTAN
+2925 
-2937 DNKTNVKTPGFIIGG
+2937 
-2952 IDSDVTQVVV
+2952 
-2962 QVMRDGHSEE
+2962 
-2972 VELTQTNGQW
+2972 
-2982 RFVPGSAWTD
+2982 
-2992 GDYTLTVT
+2992 
-3000 VKDEAGNIRHS
+3000 
-3011 APLTVTIDTQITID
+3011 
-3025 HIELVND
+3025 
-3032 SGIPDDNLTNN
+3032 
-3043 VRPHFQVTVPTDVNV
+3043 

-3101 DKAGNKTTQQLDFII
+3101 DKAGNQTTQKLDFII
-3116 DTLLSEPTIVLD
+3116 DTLLSEPTIALD
-3128 NTDDSGTKGDN
+3128 STDDSGTKGDN
-3139 LTNVNKPTFLL
+3139 LTSVNKPTFIL

-3188 GTWADGDYTLT
+3188 GMWADGSHTLT

-3209 KYSAPLTVTVDTQ
+3209 KYSAPLTVTVDTH
-3222 ITIDVIELVNDNG
+3222 IAIDDIELVNDNG

-3303 AGNKTTQTLDFT
+3303 AGNQTTQTLDFT

-3397 TVEVTDNAGNV
+3397 TVEVQDNAGNV
-3408 RQSTPLVVTVDTQ
+3408 RQSTPLIVTVDTQ

-3470 SATQGIEGVWG
+3470 SAAQGIEGVWG

-3819 GTLTTPVIELAAGE
+3819 GSLTTPVIELAAGE

-3839 DRLTNHDRPVFDIHQ
+3839 DRLTKHDRPVFDIRQ

-3907 GNVKESAPF
+3907 GNVKESAPL

-3952 DVPGDVVQV
+3952 DVPGDVIQV

-3973 IRKNADGQWIFDSPN
+3973 IRKNADGQWIFDTPN

-3995 TLRVEATDE
+3995 TLRVEATDQ

-4304 TSAELRIEIDTQ
+4304 TSAELKIEIDTQ

-4362 NWTPISKNAA
+4362 NWTPVSKNAA
-4372 GQWEFTAGSALPDGH
+4372 GQWQFTAGSALSDGH

-4491 DIAGNKISKE
+4491 DIAGNRISKE

-4508 IVSDPSIDLLD
+4508 VVSDPRIDLLD

-4534 TTPRFVIGN
+4534 TKPRFVIGN

-4557 VSYSVT
+4557 VSYPVT

-4613 RMEPASDTGNS
+4613 RMEPASDTGSS

-4660 LKQTITVGADGNWS
+4660 LKHTITVGADGNWS

-4719 DPSIDDQHEA
+4719 DPSIDDQYEA
-4729 TSLRPEFKGFA
+4729 TSLRPEFKGLA

-4833 TLIGS
+4833 TLVGN
-4838 TLPNTIVSIYVDGVK
+4838 TLPNAIVSIYVDGVK

-5383 NPAMVAGS
+5383 NPVMMAGS

-5397 NDSITSQTRPTF
+5397 NDSITSQTRPAF
-5409 SIFGEMNQSV
+5409 SIYGEMNQSV

-5463 TATSKTLNFTIDTFN
+5463 TATSKTLNFTIDTLN

-5531 VGEVWVNEKGHW
+5531 VGEVWVNDKGHW

-5577 WVDTHIKVFTS
+5577 WVDTHIQVFTS
-5588 ELDDNKSSSKTEWWS
+5588 ELDDNKSSSKTDWWS
-5603 NSDLITMRG
+5603 NSSTITMRG
-5612 TGEIGATVS
+5612 MGEIGATVS

-5631 AVVAATG
+5631 AVVAANG
-5638 RWELS
+5638 QWELS
-5643 TDKLPEGTYD
+5643 TDQLPEGKYD
-5653 ISLVIEDSAGNR
+5653 ITLSIEDNAGNR
-5665 WEDVREIFIDRTPPN
+5665 KEEVHEIFIDRTPPN

-5710 SEGNTYT
+5710 SNGNTYT

-5782 KQPTFIIGNLESD
+5782 NQPTFIIGNLESD
-5795 VVVVQV
+5795 VVIVQV

-5874 DSDNVTNHTQPKFT
+5874 DSDNVTNHNHTQPKFT

-5920 WTFTPPAAWNDGN
+5920 WTFTPPAAWNDGT

-5942 RAGNSQQSASLAV
+5942 RAGNSLQSASLEV

-5998 TEPSAAE
+5998 TVPSAAE
-6005 ESVVKVTAYSITL
+6005 ESVVKETAYSITL

-6049 IMFEGE
+6049 VMFEGE

-6081 DVKFIDKDNDF
+6081 DVKFIDKDDDF

-6103 SSADIVNAMNV
+6103 SSADIVNAMNA

>member
-34 GPDMNITTPRGSVI
+34 GPDMNITTPHGSVI

-532 YFSAEIETTNDS
+532 YFSAEIETTDDS

-595 SDSVEGINNLTFTVE
+595 SDSVEGVNNLTFTVE

-625 DTIAPVPP
+625 DTVAPVPP
-633 TVSLEDYVVLPNGI
+633 TVSLEDFVVLPNGI

-1032 SDSGISDD
+1032 SDSGIADD

-1114 IFDFT
+1114 VFDFT

-1183 GSWLFIPGNTWAD
+1183 GSWLFTPGNTWAD

-1206 DKAGNTNYSAPL
+1206 DKAGNTSYSAPL

-1374 TFDATKGTGGWT
+1374 TFDATKGTGGWS
-1386 FTPPT
+1386 FTPT
-1391 SWADGDYT
+1391 GAWADGDYT

-1436 GIPDDNLTNNVRP
+1436 GIPNDNLTNNVRP
-1449 HFQVTVPTDVN
+1449 HFQVKVPTDVN

-1482 VWDYIWPDDVAD
+1482 AWDYIWPDDVAD
-1494 GGYTLTVEATDEAGN
+1494 GGYTLTVEATDKAGN
-1509 KATQTLDFT
+1509 KTTQELDFT

-1887 TDLVENTYT
+1887 TDLIENTYT

-2023 TIDHIELVN
+2023 AIDHIELVN

-2124 TIVLDNTDDSGT
+2124 TIVLDSTDDSGT
-2136 KGDHLTNVNK
+2136 KGDNLTNVNK

-2317 IDTTLSTPVIVL
+2317 IDTTLSVPVIVL
-2329 DSADD
+2329 NSADD
-2334 SGVHGDNMTNHT
+2334 TGVQGDNMTNST

-2369 GVTTTFDATKD
+2369 GVTTTFDATKGV
-2380 AGGWTFTPTGAWADG
+2380 GGWSFTPTGAWADG

-2444 NVRPHFQVT
+2444 NVRPHFQVK
-2453 VPTDVNVVRLSID
+2453 VPTDVN
-2466 GGKTW
+2466 
-2471 FNATQS
+2471 
-2477 ATPGVWDYIWPDDVA
+2477 
-2492 DGGYTLTVE
+2492 E
-2501 ATDEAGNKA
+2501 
-2510 TQTLDFT
+2510 
-2517 IDTTLSVP
+2517 
-2525 TLSLDSADD
+2525 
-2534 SGIAGDNITNV
+2534 
-2545 KTPGFTLN
+2545 
-2553 NIDTDVS
+2553 
-2560 RVIVEVMHNGIKQE
+2560 
-2574 VPLVQT
+2574 
-2580 GGQWRFAPTSD
+2580 
-2591 WADGDYILTVKVEDR
+2591 
-2606 AGNVKQ
+2606 
-2612 SAPLTVTVDT
+2612 
-2622 HIAIDRIEL
+2622 
-2631 VNDSGIP
+2631 
-2638 GDNLTN
+2638 
-2644 EARPHFQVTVPADVN
+2644 
-2659 GVRLSIDGGK
+2659 
-2669 TWFDATQSATSGV
+2669 
-2682 WDYTWL
+2682 
-2688 TNVANGPH
+2688 
-2696 TLMVEAS
+2696 
-2703 DKAGNKTTQ
+2703 
-2712 KLDFTIDT
+2712 
-2720 ILSEP
+2720 
-2725 TITLDSADDSAAGD
+2725 
-2739 NITNVK
+2739 
-2745 MPGFTLGNIDADVTK
+2745 
-2760 VVVTVAH
+2760 
-2767 DGKNQQI
+2767 
-2774 ELIKNGGVWRFT
+2774 
-2786 PGAAWTDGDYTLTV
+2786 
-2800 KVEDKA
+2800 
-2806 GNTNYS
+2806 
-2812 APLTVT
+2812 
-2818 IDTQTSIDRIELLND
+2818 
-2833 TGIVGDNLTN
+2833 
-2843 EARPQFHITV
+2843 
-2853 PTDVNSVQLS
+2853 
-2863 LDGGINWVNATLTS
+2863 
-2877 DGVWE
+2877 
-2882 YIWPTDL
+2882 
-2889 VENTYTLTVKATDVA
+2889 
-2904 GNTATETLNFI
+2904 
-2915 IDTTLSTPTI
+2915 
-2925 TLDSADDSGTAN
+2925 
-2937 DNKTNVKTPGFIIGG
+2937 
-2952 IDSDVTQVVV
+2952 
-2962 QVMRDGHSEE
+2962 
-2972 VELTQTNGQW
+2972 
-2982 RFVPGSAWTD
+2982 
-2992 GDYTLTVT
+2992 
-3000 VKDEAGNIRHS
+3000 
-3011 APLTVTIDTQITID
+3011 
-3025 HIELVND
+3025 
-3032 SGIPDDNLTNN
+3032 
-3043 VRPHFQVTVPTDVNV
+3043 

-3101 DKAGNKTTQQLDFII
+3101 DKAGNQTTQKLDFII
-3116 DTLLSEPTIVLD
+3116 DTMLSEPTIVLD
-3128 NTDDSGTKGDN
+3128 STDDSGTKGDN
-3139 LTNVNKPTFLL
+3139 LTNANKPTFIL

-3163 VQHGGT
+3163 VQYGGT

-3324 IAMDSRD
+3324 ITMDSRD

-3353 DADAHSVI
+3353 DSDAQSVI

-3408 RQSTPLVVTVDTQ
+3408 RQSTPLIVTVDTQ

-3470 SATQGIEGVWG
+3470 SAAQGIEGVWG

-3617 DTQIAIDRIE
+3617 DTQIAIDHIE

-3714 IDITLL
+3714 IDITLM

-3839 DRLTNHDRPVFDIHQ
+3839 DRLTNHDRPVFDIRQ

-4294 TVTDIAGNTK
+4294 TVTDIAGNSK
-4304 TSAELRIEIDTQ
+4304 TSAELKIEIDTQ

-4534 TTPRFVIGN
+4534 TKPRFVIGN

-4557 VSYSVT
+4557 VSYPVT

-4833 TLIGS
+4833 TLVGN
-4838 TLPNTIVSIYVDGVK
+4838 TLPNAIVSIYVDGVK

-4965 GNDGNYELTFK
+4965 GNDGNYVLTFK

-5029 AEAGSTLTIRNPQGV
+5029 AEAGSTLTIRSPQGV

-5079 NSQQKEILIEH
+5079 NSQQKDILIEH

-5249 QDDGT
+5249 QDDGK

-5296 SLDDLITN
+5296 SLDDLITS

-5383 NPAMVAGS
+5383 NPVMIAGS

-5397 NDSITSQTRPTF
+5397 NDSITSQTRPAF

-5463 TATSKTLNFTIDTFN
+5463 TATSKTLNFTIDTLN

-5491 LAEMTGSDGKI
+5491 LTEMTGSDGKI

-5531 VGEVWVNEKGHW
+5531 VGEVWVNDKGHW

-5577 WVDTHIKVFTS
+5577 WVDTHIQVFTS
-5588 ELDDNKSSSKTEWWS
+5588 ELDDNKSSSKTDWWS
-5603 NSDLITMRG
+5603 NSSTITMRG
-5612 TGEIGATVS
+5612 MGEIGATVS

-5631 AVVAATG
+5631 AVVAANG
-5638 RWELS
+5638 QWELS
-5643 TDKLPEGTYD
+5643 TDQLPEGKYD
-5653 ISLVIEDSAGNR
+5653 ITLSIEDNAGNR
-5665 WEDVREIFIDRTPPN
+5665 KEEVHEIFIDRTPPN

-5710 SEGNTYT
+5710 SNGNTYT

-5753 PLDIMKEVPVISLSP
+5753 PLDIMKETPVISLSP
-5768 DSDSGTVGDNITRD
+5768 DSDSGTAGDNITRD
-5782 KQPTFIIGNLESD
+5782 NQPTFIIGNLESD

-5874 DSDNVTNHTQPKFT
+5874 DSDNVTNHNHTQPKFT

-5906 GVTDIYQATQGADG
+5906 GVTDTYQATQGADG

-5969 DDASDDA
+5969 NDASDDA
-5976 TATAVTPPESETVN
+5976 TAKAVTPPESETVN

-5998 TEPSAAE
+5998 TVPSAAE
-6005 ESVVKVTAYSITL
+6005 ESVVKETAYSITL

-6049 IMFEGE
+6049 VMFEGE

-6081 DVKFIDKDNDF
+6081 DVKFIDKDDDF

-6103 SSADIVNAMNV
+6103 SSADIVNAMNA

>member
-420 ETTDSIITDTIAPE
+420 ETTDSIITDTIPPE

-595 SDSVEGINNLTFTVE
+595 SDSVEGVNNLTFTVE

-625 DTIAPVPP
+625 DTVAPVPP
-633 TVSLEDYVVLPNGI
+633 TVSLEDFVVLPNGI

-1032 SDSGISDD
+1032 SDSGVSDD

-1065 DAMSDTQIGVA
+1065 DAASDTQIGVA

-1114 IFDFT
+1114 VFDFT

-1374 TFDATKGTGGWT
+1374 TFDATKGTGGWS
-1386 FTPPT
+1386 FTPT
-1391 SWADGDYT
+1391 GAWADGDYT

-1436 GIPDDNLTNNVRP
+1436 GIPNDNLTNNVRP

-1482 VWDYIWPDDVAD
+1482 AWDYIWPDDVAD
-1494 GGYTLTVEATDEAGN
+1494 GGYTLTVEATDKAGN
-1509 KATQTLDFT
+1509 KTTQELDFT

-1698 LMVEASDKAGNK
+1698 LMVEATDKAGNK

-2023 TIDHIELVN
+2023 
-2032 DSGIPD
+2032 
-2038 DNLTNNVRPH
+2038 
-2048 FQVTVPTDVNVV
+2048 
-2060 RLSIDGGKTWFNAT
+2060 A
-2074 QSATPGVWD
+2074 
-2083 YTWLADVGEGK
+2083 
-2094 HTLTVEATDKAGNKT
+2094 
-2109 TQQLDF
+2109 
-2115 IIDTLLSEP
+2115 
-2124 TIVLDNTDDSGT
+2124 
-2136 KGDHLTNVNK
+2136 
-2146 PTFLLGNIDADA
+2146 
-2158 RYVTVEV
+2158 
-2165 QHGGTKEVLTA
+2165 
-2176 TKDATGNWSVTPTGT
+2176 
-2191 WADGDYTLTVRV
+2191 
-2203 EDEAGNEKHSASLTV
+2203 
-2218 TVDTQITID
+2218 
-2227 VIELVNDNGIP
+2227 
-2238 GDNMTNDAHPQF
+2238 
-2250 RVTVPGDVNE
+2250 
-2260 VSLSIDGGVTW
+2260 
-2271 VKATQSATPGVWN
+2271 
-2284 YTWPGTVPDGDY
+2284 
-2296 TLNVKA
+2296 
-2302 TDNAGNTVTETLHFT
+2302 
-2317 IDTTLSTPVIVL
+2317 
-2329 DSADD
+2329 
-2334 SGVHGDNMTNHT
+2334 
-2346 QPTFALQHI
+2346 
-2355 DDDAVRVTVSVEHG
+2355 
-2369 GVTTTFDATKD
+2369 
-2380 AGGWTFTPTGAWADG
+2380 
-2395 DYTLSVSVE
+2395 
-2404 DKAGNTSHSAS
+2404 
-2415 LTVTVD
+2415 
-2421 TQIAINNIEL
+2421 
-2431 VNDSGIPDDNLTN
+2431 
-2444 NVRPHFQVT
+2444 
-2453 VPTDVNVVRLSID
+2453 
-2466 GGKTW
+2466 
-2471 FNATQS
+2471 
-2477 ATPGVWDYIWPDDVA
+2477 
-2492 DGGYTLTVE
+2492 
-2501 ATDEAGNKA
+2501 
-2510 TQTLDFT
+2510 
-2517 IDTTLSVP
+2517 
-2525 TLSLDSADD
+2525 
-2534 SGIAGDNITNV
+2534 
-2545 KTPGFTLN
+2545 
-2553 NIDTDVS
+2553 
-2560 RVIVEVMHNGIKQE
+2560 
-2574 VPLVQT
+2574 
-2580 GGQWRFAPTSD
+2580 
-2591 WADGDYILTVKVEDR
+2591 
-2606 AGNVKQ
+2606 
-2612 SAPLTVTVDT
+2612 
-2622 HIAIDRIEL
+2622 
-2631 VNDSGIP
+2631 
-2638 GDNLTN
+2638 
-2644 EARPHFQVTVPADVN
+2644 
-2659 GVRLSIDGGK
+2659 
-2669 TWFDATQSATSGV
+2669 
-2682 WDYTWL
+2682 
-2688 TNVANGPH
+2688 
-2696 TLMVEAS
+2696 
-2703 DKAGNKTTQ
+2703 
-2712 KLDFTIDT
+2712 
-2720 ILSEP
+2720 
-2725 TITLDSADDSAAGD
+2725 
-2739 NITNVK
+2739 
-2745 MPGFTLGNIDADVTK
+2745 
-2760 VVVTVAH
+2760 
-2767 DGKNQQI
+2767 
-2774 ELIKNGGVWRFT
+2774 
-2786 PGAAWTDGDYTLTV
+2786 
-2800 KVEDKA
+2800 
-2806 GNTNYS
+2806 
-2812 APLTVT
+2812 
-2818 IDTQTSIDRIELLND
+2818 
-2833 TGIVGDNLTN
+2833 
-2843 EARPQFHITV
+2843 
-2853 PTDVNSVQLS
+2853 
-2863 LDGGINWVNATLTS
+2863 
-2877 DGVWE
+2877 
-2882 YIWPTDL
+2882 
-2889 VENTYTLTVKATDVA
+2889 
-2904 GNTATETLNFI
+2904 
-2915 IDTTLSTPTI
+2915 
-2925 TLDSADDSGTAN
+2925 
-2937 DNKTNVKTPGFIIGG
+2937 
-2952 IDSDVTQVVV
+2952 
-2962 QVMRDGHSEE
+2962 
-2972 VELTQTNGQW
+2972 
-2982 RFVPGSAWTD
+2982 
-2992 GDYTLTVT
+2992 
-3000 VKDEAGNIRHS
+3000 
-3011 APLTVTIDTQITID
+3011 ID

-3169 KEVLTATKGATGI
+3169 KEVLTATKDATGNWSVTPTGTWADGDYTLTVRVEDEAGNEKHSASLTVTVDTQITIDAIELVNDNGIPGDNMTNDAHPQFRVTVPGDVNEVSLSIDGGVTWVKATQSATPGVWNYTWPGTVPDGDYTLNVKATDNAGNTVTETLHFTIDTTLSVPVIVLNSADDTGVQGDNMTNRTQPTFALQHIDDDAVRVTVSVEHGGVTTTFDATKGTGGWSFTPTGAWADGDYTLSVSVEDKAGNTSHSASLTVTVDTQIAINNIELVNDSGIPDDNLTNNVRPHFQVTVPTDVNVVRLSIDGGKTWFNATQSATPGVWDYTWLADVGEGKHTLTVEATDKAGNQTTQKLDFIIDTMLSEPTIVLDSTDDSGTKGDNLTNANKPTFILGNIDADARYVTVEVQYGGTKEVLTATKGATGI

-3188 GTWADGDYTLT
+3188 GTWADGDYMLT

-3324 IAMDSRD
+3324 ITMDSRD

-3353 DADAHSVI
+3353 DSDAQSVI

-3408 RQSTPLVVTVDTQ
+3408 RQSTPLIVTVDTQ

-3470 SATQGIEGVWG
+3470 SAAQGIEGVWG

-3617 DTQIAIDRIE
+3617 DTQIAIDHIE

-3714 IDITLL
+3714 IDITLM

-3839 DRLTNHDRPVFDIHQ
+3839 DRLTNHDRPVFDIRQ

-4304 TSAELRIEIDTQ
+4304 TSAELKIEIDTQ

-4534 TTPRFVIGN
+4534 TKPRFVIGN

-4557 VSYSVT
+4557 VSYPVT

-4613 RMEPASDTGNS
+4613 RMEPASDTGSS

-4719 DPSIDDQHEA
+4719 DPSIDDQYEA
-4729 TSLRPEFKGFA
+4729 TSLRPEFKGLA

-4833 TLIGS
+4833 TLIGN
-4838 TLPNTIVSIYVDGVK
+4838 TLPNAIVSIYVDGVK

-5029 AEAGSTLTIRNPQGV
+5029 AEAGSTLTIRNPQGG

-5249 QDDGT
+5249 QDDGK

-5296 SLDDLITN
+5296 SLDDLITS

-5383 NPAMVAGS
+5383 NPVMIAGS

-5397 NDSITSQTRPTF
+5397 NDSITSQTRPAF

-5463 TATSKTLNFTIDTFN
+5463 TATSKTLNFTIDTLN

-5531 VGEVWVNEKGHW
+5531 VGEVWVNDKGHW

-5577 WVDTHIKVFTS
+5577 WVDTHIQVFTS
-5588 ELDDNKSSSKTEWWS
+5588 ELDDNKSSSKTDWWS
-5603 NSDLITMRG
+5603 NSSTITMRG
-5612 TGEIGATVS
+5612 MGEIGATVS

-5631 AVVAATG
+5631 AVVAANG
-5638 RWELS
+5638 QWELS
-5643 TDKLPEGTYD
+5643 TDQLPEGKYD
-5653 ISLVIEDSAGNR
+5653 ITLSIEDNAGNR
-5665 WEDVREIFIDRTPPN
+5665 KEEVHEIFIDRTPPN

-5710 SEGNTYT
+5710 SNGNTYT

-5753 PLDIMKEVPVISLSP
+5753 PLDIMKETPVISLSP
-5768 DSDSGTVGDNITRD
+5768 DSDSGTAGDNITRD
-5782 KQPTFIIGNLESD
+5782 NQPTFIIGNLESD

-5839 AAGNQK
+5839 VAGNQK

-5874 DSDNVTNHTQPKFT
+5874 DSDNVTNHNHTQPKFT

-5906 GVTDIYQATQGADG
+5906 GVTDTYQATQGADG

-5969 DDASDDA
+5969 NDASDDA
-5976 TATAVTPPESETVN
+5976 TAIAVTPPESETVN

-5998 TEPSAAE
+5998 TVPSVAE
-6005 ESVVKVTAYSITL
+6005 ESVVKETAYSITL

-6049 IMFEGE
+6049 VMFEGE
-6055 EFTLPITNQKAIF
+6055 EFTLPIINQKAIF

-6081 DVKFIDKDNDF
+6081 DVKYLDKDDDF

-6103 SSADIVNAMNV
+6103 SSADIVNAMNA

>member
-242 TLALAAESNSGS
+242 TLALATESNSGS

-625 DTIAPVPP
+625 DTVAPVPP
-633 TVSLEDYVVLPNGI
+633 TVSLEDFVVLPNGI

-1032 SDSGISDD
+1032 SDSGVSDD

-1065 DAMSDTQIGVA
+1065 DAASDTQIGVA

-1114 IFDFT
+1114 VFDFT

-1206 DKAGNTNYSAPL
+1206 DKAGNTSYSAPL

-1374 TFDATKGTGGWT
+1374 TFDATKGTGGWS
-1386 FTPPT
+1386 FTPT
-1391 SWADGDYT
+1391 GAWADGDYT

-1436 GIPDDNLTNNVRP
+1436 GIPNDNLTNNVRP

-1482 VWDYIWPDDVAD
+1482 AWDYIWPDDVAD
-1494 GGYTLTVEATDEAGN
+1494 GGYTLTVEATDKAGN
-1509 KATQTLDFT
+1509 KTTQELDFT

-2124 TIVLDNTDDSGT
+2124 TIVLDSTDDSGT
-2136 KGDHLTNVNK
+2136 KGDNLTNVNK

-2317 IDTTLSTPVIVL
+2317 IDTTLSVPVIVL
-2329 DSADD
+2329 NSADD
-2334 SGVHGDNMTNHT
+2334 TGVQGDNMTNST

-2369 GVTTTFDATKD
+2369 GVTTTFDATKGT
-2380 AGGWTFTPTGAWADG
+2380 GGWSFTPTGAWADG

-2444 NVRPHFQVT
+2444 NVRPHFQVK
-2453 VPTDVNVVRLSID
+2453 VPMDVN
-2466 GGKTW
+2466 
-2471 FNATQS
+2471 
-2477 ATPGVWDYIWPDDVA
+2477 
-2492 DGGYTLTVE
+2492 E
-2501 ATDEAGNKA
+2501 
-2510 TQTLDFT
+2510 
-2517 IDTTLSVP
+2517 
-2525 TLSLDSADD
+2525 
-2534 SGIAGDNITNV
+2534 
-2545 KTPGFTLN
+2545 
-2553 NIDTDVS
+2553 
-2560 RVIVEVMHNGIKQE
+2560 
-2574 VPLVQT
+2574 
-2580 GGQWRFAPTSD
+2580 
-2591 WADGDYILTVKVEDR
+2591 
-2606 AGNVKQ
+2606 
-2612 SAPLTVTVDT
+2612 
-2622 HIAIDRIEL
+2622 
-2631 VNDSGIP
+2631 
-2638 GDNLTN
+2638 
-2644 EARPHFQVTVPADVN
+2644 
-2659 GVRLSIDGGK
+2659 
-2669 TWFDATQSATSGV
+2669 
-2682 WDYTWL
+2682 
-2688 TNVANGPH
+2688 
-2696 TLMVEAS
+2696 
-2703 DKAGNKTTQ
+2703 
-2712 KLDFTIDT
+2712 
-2720 ILSEP
+2720 
-2725 TITLDSADDSAAGD
+2725 
-2739 NITNVK
+2739 
-2745 MPGFTLGNIDADVTK
+2745 
-2760 VVVTVAH
+2760 
-2767 DGKNQQI
+2767 
-2774 ELIKNGGVWRFT
+2774 
-2786 PGAAWTDGDYTLTV
+2786 
-2800 KVEDKA
+2800 
-2806 GNTNYS
+2806 
-2812 APLTVT
+2812 
-2818 IDTQTSIDRIELLND
+2818 
-2833 TGIVGDNLTN
+2833 
-2843 EARPQFHITV
+2843 
-2853 PTDVNSVQLS
+2853 
-2863 LDGGINWVNATLTS
+2863 
-2877 DGVWE
+2877 
-2882 YIWPTDL
+2882 
-2889 VENTYTLTVKATDVA
+2889 
-2904 GNTATETLNFI
+2904 
-2915 IDTTLSTPTI
+2915 
-2925 TLDSADDSGTAN
+2925 
-2937 DNKTNVKTPGFIIGG
+2937 
-2952 IDSDVTQVVV
+2952 
-2962 QVMRDGHSEE
+2962 
-2972 VELTQTNGQW
+2972 
-2982 RFVPGSAWTD
+2982 
-2992 GDYTLTVT
+2992 
-3000 VKDEAGNIRHS
+3000 
-3011 APLTVTIDTQITID
+3011 
-3025 HIELVND
+3025 
-3032 SGIPDDNLTNN
+3032 
-3043 VRPHFQVTVPTDVNV
+3043 

-3101 DKAGNKTTQQLDFII
+3101 DKAGNQTTQKLDFII

-3128 NTDDSGTKGDN
+3128 STDDSGTKGDN
-3139 LTNVNKPTFLL
+3139 LTNANKPTFIL

-3163 VQHGGT
+3163 VQYGGT

-3324 IAMDSRD
+3324 ITMDSRD

-3353 DADAHSVI
+3353 DSDAQSVI

-3408 RQSTPLVVTVDTQ
+3408 RQSTPLIVTVDTQ

-3470 SATQGIEGVWG
+3470 SAAQGIEGVWG

-3617 DTQIAIDRIE
+3617 DTQIAIDHIE

-3714 IDITLL
+3714 IDITLM

-3839 DRLTNHDRPVFDIHQ
+3839 DRLTNHDRPVFDIRQ

-4534 TTPRFVIGN
+4534 TKPRFVIGN

-4557 VSYSVT
+4557 VSYPVT

-4833 TLIGS
+4833 TLVGN
-4838 TLPNTIVSIYVDGVK
+4838 TLPNAIVSIYVDGVK

-4965 GNDGNYELTFK
+4965 GNDGNYVLTFK

-5274 SVDVDSSTDFPTLNL
+5274 SVDADSSTDFPTLNL

-5296 SLDDLITN
+5296 SLDDLITS

-5383 NPAMVAGS
+5383 NPVMMAGS

-5397 NDSITSQTRPTF
+5397 NDSITSQTRPAF
-5409 SIFGEMNQSV
+5409 SIYGEMNQSV

-5463 TATSKTLNFTIDTFN
+5463 TATSKTLNFTIDTLN

-5531 VGEVWVNEKGHW
+5531 VGEVWVNDKGHW

-5577 WVDTHIKVFTS
+5577 WVDTHIQVFTS
-5588 ELDDNKSSSKTEWWS
+5588 ELDDNKSSSKTDWWS
-5603 NSDLITMRG
+5603 NSSTITMRG
-5612 TGEIGATVS
+5612 MGEIGATVS

-5631 AVVAATG
+5631 AVVAANG
-5638 RWELS
+5638 QWELS
-5643 TDKLPEGTYD
+5643 TDQLPEGKYD
-5653 ISLVIEDSAGNR
+5653 ITLSIEDNAGNR
-5665 WEDVREIFIDRTPPN
+5665 KEEVHEIFIDRTPPN

-5710 SEGNTYT
+5710 SNGNTYT

-5753 PLDIMKEVPVISLSP
+5753 SLDIMKEVPVISLSP

-5868 EDNGAS
+5868 EDNGVS

-5906 GVTDIYQATQGADG
+5906 GVTDTYQATQGADG
-5920 WTFTPPAAWNDGN
+5920 WTFTPPAAWNDGT

-5998 TEPSAAE
+5998 TVPSAAE
-6005 ESVVKVTAYSITL
+6005 ESVVKETAYSITL

-6103 SSADIVNAMNV
+6103 SSADIVNAMNA

>member
-34 GPDMNITTPRGSVI
+34 GPDMNITTPHGSVI

-420 ETTDSIITDTIAPE
+420 ETTDSIITDTIPPE

-633 TVSLEDYVVLPNGI
+633 TVSLEDFVVLPNGI

-1032 SDSGISDD
+1032 SDSGIADD

-1114 IFDFT
+1114 VFDFT

-1183 GSWLFIPGNTWAD
+1183 GSWLFTPGNTWAD

-1206 DKAGNTNYSAPL
+1206 DKAGNTSYSAPL

-1327 IVLDSA
+1327 IVLNSA
-1333 DDTGI
+1333 DDTGV

-1374 TFDATKGTGGWT
+1374 TFDATKGTGGWS
-1386 FTPPT
+1386 FTPT
-1391 SWADGDYT
+1391 GAWADGDYT

-1436 GIPDDNLTNNVRP
+1436 GIPNDNLTNNVRP

-1476 QSATPG
+1476 QNATPG

-1509 KATQTLDFT
+1509 KTTQTLDFT

-1638 PGDNLTNEA
+1638 PDDNLTNEA

-2023 TIDHIELVN
+2023 AIDHIELVN

-2038 DNLTNNVRPH
+2038 DNLTNEARPH

-2094 HTLTVEATDKAGNKT
+2094 HTLTVEATDKAGNKM

-2115 IIDTLLSEP
+2115 IIDTMLSEP

-2136 KGDHLTNVNK
+2136 KGDNLTNVNK

-2227 VIELVNDNGIP
+2227 AIELVNDNGIP

-2334 SGVHGDNMTNHT
+2334 TGIQGDNMTNRT
-2346 QPTFALQHI
+2346 QPTFNLQHI

-2369 GVTTTFDATKD
+2369 GVTTTFDATKGV
-2380 AGGWTFTPTGAWADG
+2380 GGWTFTPPTSWGAG

-2444 NVRPHFQVT
+2444 NVRPHFQVK
-2453 VPTDVNVVRLSID
+2453 VPTDVN
-2466 GGKTW
+2466 
-2471 FNATQS
+2471 
-2477 ATPGVWDYIWPDDVA
+2477 
-2492 DGGYTLTVE
+2492 E
-2501 ATDEAGNKA
+2501 
-2510 TQTLDFT
+2510 
-2517 IDTTLSVP
+2517 
-2525 TLSLDSADD
+2525 
-2534 SGIAGDNITNV
+2534 
-2545 KTPGFTLN
+2545 
-2553 NIDTDVS
+2553 
-2560 RVIVEVMHNGIKQE
+2560 
-2574 VPLVQT
+2574 
-2580 GGQWRFAPTSD
+2580 
-2591 WADGDYILTVKVEDR
+2591 
-2606 AGNVKQ
+2606 
-2612 SAPLTVTVDT
+2612 
-2622 HIAIDRIEL
+2622 
-2631 VNDSGIP
+2631 
-2638 GDNLTN
+2638 
-2644 EARPHFQVTVPADVN
+2644 
-2659 GVRLSIDGGK
+2659 
-2669 TWFDATQSATSGV
+2669 
-2682 WDYTWL
+2682 
-2688 TNVANGPH
+2688 
-2696 TLMVEAS
+2696 
-2703 DKAGNKTTQ
+2703 
-2712 KLDFTIDT
+2712 
-2720 ILSEP
+2720 
-2725 TITLDSADDSAAGD
+2725 
-2739 NITNVK
+2739 
-2745 MPGFTLGNIDADVTK
+2745 
-2760 VVVTVAH
+2760 
-2767 DGKNQQI
+2767 
-2774 ELIKNGGVWRFT
+2774 
-2786 PGAAWTDGDYTLTV
+2786 
-2800 KVEDKA
+2800 
-2806 GNTNYS
+2806 
-2812 APLTVT
+2812 
-2818 IDTQTSIDRIELLND
+2818 
-2833 TGIVGDNLTN
+2833 
-2843 EARPQFHITV
+2843 
-2853 PTDVNSVQLS
+2853 
-2863 LDGGINWVNATLTS
+2863 
-2877 DGVWE
+2877 
-2882 YIWPTDL
+2882 
-2889 VENTYTLTVKATDVA
+2889 
-2904 GNTATETLNFI
+2904 
-2915 IDTTLSTPTI
+2915 
-2925 TLDSADDSGTAN
+2925 
-2937 DNKTNVKTPGFIIGG
+2937 
-2952 IDSDVTQVVV
+2952 
-2962 QVMRDGHSEE
+2962 
-2972 VELTQTNGQW
+2972 
-2982 RFVPGSAWTD
+2982 
-2992 GDYTLTVT
+2992 
-3000 VKDEAGNIRHS
+3000 
-3011 APLTVTIDTQITID
+3011 
-3025 HIELVND
+3025 
-3032 SGIPDDNLTNN
+3032 
-3043 VRPHFQVTVPTDVNV
+3043 

-3101 DKAGNKTTQQLDFII
+3101 DKAGNQTTQKLDFII
-3116 DTLLSEPTIVLD
+3116 DTMLSEPTIVLD
-3128 NTDDSGTKGDN
+3128 STDDSGTKGDN
-3139 LTNVNKPTFLL
+3139 LTNANKPTFIL

-3163 VQHGGT
+3163 VQYGGT

-3408 RQSTPLVVTVDTQ
+3408 RQSTPLIVTVDTQ

-3470 SATQGIEGVWG
+3470 SAAQGIEGVWG

-3517 RLSTP
+3517 QLSTP

-3617 DTQIAIDRIE
+3617 DTQIAIDHIE

-3689 EGQHTLTVEVT
+3689 EGQHTLIVEVT
-3700 DGAGNKMTETLNFT
+3700 DGAGNKMTGTLDFT

-3839 DRLTNHDRPVFDIHQ
+3839 DRLTNHDRPVFDIRQ

-4304 TSAELRIEIDTQ
+4304 TSAELKIEIDTQ

-4534 TTPRFVIGN
+4534 TKPRFVIGN

-4557 VSYSVT
+4557 VSYPVT

-4896 VDVTIDTEVAEL
+4896 VDLTIDTEVAEL

-4965 GNDGNYELTFK
+4965 GNDGNYVLTFK

-5296 SLDDLITN
+5296 SLDDLITS

-5383 NPAMVAGS
+5383 NPVMMAGS

-5397 NDSITSQTRPTF
+5397 NDSITSQTRPAF
-5409 SIFGEMNQSV
+5409 SIYGEMNQSV

-5531 VGEVWVNEKGHW
+5531 VGEVWANDKGHW

-5558 ITVKSTDRAGNV
+5558 INVKSTDRAGNV

-5577 WVDTHIKVFTS
+5577 WVDTHIQVFTS
-5588 ELDDNKSSSKTEWWS
+5588 ELDDNKSSSKTDWWS
-5603 NSDLITMRG
+5603 NSSTITMRG
-5612 TGEIGATVS
+5612 MGEIGATVS

-5631 AVVAATG
+5631 AVVAANG
-5638 RWELS
+5638 KWELS
-5643 TDKLPEGTYD
+5643 TDQLPEGKYD
-5653 ISLVIEDSAGNR
+5653 ITLSIEDNAGNR
-5665 WEDVREIFIDRTPPN
+5665 KEEVHEIFIDRTPPN

-5710 SEGNTYT
+5710 SNGNTYT

-5920 WTFTPPAAWNDGN
+5920 WTFTPPAAWNDGT

-5969 DDASDDA
+5969 NDASDDA

-5998 TEPSAAE
+5998 TVPSVAE
-6005 ESVVKVTAYSITL
+6005 ESVVKETAYSITL

-6049 IMFEGE
+6049 VMFEGE

-6081 DVKFIDKDNDF
+6081 DVKFIDKDDDF

-6103 SSADIVNAMNV
+6103 SSADIVNAMNA

>member
-420 ETTDSIITDTIAPE
+420 ETTDSIITDTIPPE

-633 TVSLEDYVVLPNGI
+633 TVSLEDFVVLPNGI

-1032 SDSGISDD
+1032 SDSGIADD

-1114 IFDFT
+1114 VFDFT

-1183 GSWLFIPGNTWAD
+1183 GSWLFTPGNTWAD

-1206 DKAGNTNYSAPL
+1206 DKAGNTSYSAPL

-1327 IVLDSA
+1327 IVLNSA
-1333 DDTGI
+1333 DDTGV
-1338 QGDNMTNSTQPTF
+1338 QGDNMTNRTQPTF

-1482 VWDYIWPDDVAD
+1482 AWDYIWPDDVAD
-1494 GGYTLTVEATDEAGN
+1494 GGYTLTVEATDKAGN
-1509 KATQTLDFT
+1509 KTTQELDFT

-1710 TTQKLDFTIDT
+1710 TTQKLDFIIDT
-1721 ILSEPTITLDSADDS
+1721 LLSEPTITLDSADDS

-2124 TIVLDNTDDSGT
+2124 TIVLDSTDDSGT
-2136 KGDHLTNVNK
+2136 KGDNLTNVNK

-2317 IDTTLSTPVIVL
+2317 IDTTLSVPVIVL
-2329 DSADD
+2329 NSADD
-2334 SGVHGDNMTNHT
+2334 TGVQGDNMTNRT

-2369 GVTTTFDATKD
+2369 GVTTTFDATKGT
-2380 AGGWTFTPTGAWADG
+2380 GGWTFTPPTSWADG

-2444 NVRPHFQVT
+2444 NVRPHFQVK
-2453 VPTDVNVVRLSID
+2453 VPTDVN
-2466 GGKTW
+2466 
-2471 FNATQS
+2471 
-2477 ATPGVWDYIWPDDVA
+2477 
-2492 DGGYTLTVE
+2492 E
-2501 ATDEAGNKA
+2501 
-2510 TQTLDFT
+2510 
-2517 IDTTLSVP
+2517 
-2525 TLSLDSADD
+2525 
-2534 SGIAGDNITNV
+2534 
-2545 KTPGFTLN
+2545 
-2553 NIDTDVS
+2553 
-2560 RVIVEVMHNGIKQE
+2560 
-2574 VPLVQT
+2574 
-2580 GGQWRFAPTSD
+2580 
-2591 WADGDYILTVKVEDR
+2591 
-2606 AGNVKQ
+2606 
-2612 SAPLTVTVDT
+2612 
-2622 HIAIDRIEL
+2622 
-2631 VNDSGIP
+2631 
-2638 GDNLTN
+2638 
-2644 EARPHFQVTVPADVN
+2644 
-2659 GVRLSIDGGK
+2659 
-2669 TWFDATQSATSGV
+2669 
-2682 WDYTWL
+2682 
-2688 TNVANGPH
+2688 
-2696 TLMVEAS
+2696 
-2703 DKAGNKTTQ
+2703 
-2712 KLDFTIDT
+2712 
-2720 ILSEP
+2720 
-2725 TITLDSADDSAAGD
+2725 
-2739 NITNVK
+2739 
-2745 MPGFTLGNIDADVTK
+2745 
-2760 VVVTVAH
+2760 
-2767 DGKNQQI
+2767 
-2774 ELIKNGGVWRFT
+2774 
-2786 PGAAWTDGDYTLTV
+2786 
-2800 KVEDKA
+2800 
-2806 GNTNYS
+2806 
-2812 APLTVT
+2812 
-2818 IDTQTSIDRIELLND
+2818 
-2833 TGIVGDNLTN
+2833 
-2843 EARPQFHITV
+2843 
-2853 PTDVNSVQLS
+2853 
-2863 LDGGINWVNATLTS
+2863 
-2877 DGVWE
+2877 
-2882 YIWPTDL
+2882 
-2889 VENTYTLTVKATDVA
+2889 
-2904 GNTATETLNFI
+2904 
-2915 IDTTLSTPTI
+2915 
-2925 TLDSADDSGTAN
+2925 
-2937 DNKTNVKTPGFIIGG
+2937 
-2952 IDSDVTQVVV
+2952 
-2962 QVMRDGHSEE
+2962 
-2972 VELTQTNGQW
+2972 
-2982 RFVPGSAWTD
+2982 
-2992 GDYTLTVT
+2992 
-3000 VKDEAGNIRHS
+3000 
-3011 APLTVTIDTQITID
+3011 
-3025 HIELVND
+3025 
-3032 SGIPDDNLTNN
+3032 
-3043 VRPHFQVTVPTDVNV
+3043 

-3101 DKAGNKTTQQLDFII
+3101 DKAGNQTTQKLDFII
-3116 DTLLSEPTIVLD
+3116 DTMLSEPTIVLD
-3128 NTDDSGTKGDN
+3128 STDDSGTKGDN
-3139 LTNVNKPTFLL
+3139 LTNANKPTFIL

-3163 VQHGGT
+3163 VQYGGT

-3324 IAMDSRD
+3324 ITMDSRD

-3353 DADAHSVI
+3353 DSDAQSVI

-3408 RQSTPLVVTVDTQ
+3408 RQSTPLIVTVDTQ

-3470 SATQGIEGVWG
+3470 SAAQGIEGVWG

-3617 DTQIAIDRIE
+3617 DTQIAIDHIE

-3714 IDITLL
+3714 IDITLM

-3839 DRLTNHDRPVFDIHQ
+3839 DRLTNHDRPVFDIRQ

-4304 TSAELRIEIDTQ
+4304 TSAELKIEIDTQ

-4534 TTPRFVIGN
+4534 TKPRFVIGN

-4557 VSYSVT
+4557 VSYPVT

-4833 TLIGS
+4833 TLVGN
-4838 TLPNTIVSIYVDGVK
+4838 TLPNAIVSIYVDGVK

-4965 GNDGNYELTFK
+4965 GNDGNYVLTFK

-5029 AEAGSTLTIRNPQGV
+5029 AEAGSTLTIRSPQGV

-5079 NSQQKEILIEH
+5079 NSQQKDILIEH

-5333 VLEDGTWSYQFDNAL
+5333 VLEDGTWSYQFDNVL

-5409 SIFGEMNQSV
+5409 SISGEMNQSV

-5577 WVDTHIKVFTS
+5577 WVDTHIQVFTS
-5588 ELDDNKSSSKTEWWS
+5588 ELDDNKSSSKTDWWS
-5603 NSDLITMRG
+5603 NSSTITMRG
-5612 TGEIGATVS
+5612 MGEIGATVS

-5631 AVVAATG
+5631 AVVAANG
-5638 RWELS
+5638 QWELS
-5643 TDKLPEGTYD
+5643 TDQLPEGKYD
-5653 ISLVIEDSAGNR
+5653 ITLSIEDNAGNR
-5665 WEDVREIFIDRTPPN
+5665 KEEVHEIFIDRTPPN

-5710 SEGNTYT
+5710 SNGNTYT

-5753 PLDIMKEVPVISLSP
+5753 SLDIMKEVPVISLSP

-5868 EDNGAS
+5868 EDNGVS

-5906 GVTDIYQATQGADG
+5906 GVTDTYQATQGADG
-5920 WTFTPPAAWNDGN
+5920 WTFTPPAAWNDGT

-5998 TEPSAAE
+5998 TVPSAAE
-6005 ESVVKVTAYSITL
+6005 ESVVKETAYSITL

-6103 SSADIVNAMNV
+6103 SSADIVNAMNA

>member
-15 SVIDLSSLGNAKG
+15 SVIDLSSLGNAKD

-122 DDAENAKKEADKAK
+122 DEAENAKKEADKAK

-161 QIEEMLQ
+161 QMEEMLQ
-168 NFLADNVAKDN
+168 EFLADNVAKDN

-448 KNDNITN
+448 KNDSITN

-532 YFSAEIETTNDS
+532 YFSAEIETTDDS

-595 SDSVEGINNLTFTVE
+595 SDSVEGVNNLTFTVE

-625 DTIAPVPP
+625 DTVAPVPP
-633 TVSLEDYVVLPNGI
+633 TVSLEDFVVLPNGI

-1032 SDSGISDD
+1032 SDSGIADD

-1114 IFDFT
+1114 VFDFT

-1183 GSWLFIPGNTWAD
+1183 GSWLFTPGNTWAD

-1374 TFDATKGTGGWT
+1374 TFDATKGTGGWS
-1386 FTPPT
+1386 FTPT
-1391 SWADGDYT
+1391 GAWADGDYT

-1436 GIPDDNLTNNVRP
+1436 GIPNDNLTNNVRP

-1482 VWDYIWPDDVAD
+1482 AWDYIWPDDVAD
-1494 GGYTLTVEATDEAGN
+1494 GGYTLTVEATDKAGN
-1509 KATQTLDFT
+1509 KTTQELDFT

-1552 LNNIDTDVSRVI
+1552 LNNIDTDVSRVT

-1679 TSGVWDY
+1679 TPGVWDY

-1710 TTQKLDFTIDT
+1710 TTQKLDFIIDT
-1721 ILSEPTITLDSADDS
+1721 MLSEPTITLDSADDS

-2023 TIDHIELVN
+2023 AIDHIELVN

-2038 DNLTNNVRPH
+2038 DNLTN
-2048 FQVTVPTDVNVV
+2048 
-2060 RLSIDGGKTWFNAT
+2060 
-2074 QSATPGVWD
+2074 
-2083 YTWLADVGEGK
+2083 
-2094 HTLTVEATDKAGNKT
+2094 EA
-2109 TQQLDF
+2109 
-2115 IIDTLLSEP
+2115 
-2124 TIVLDNTDDSGT
+2124 
-2136 KGDHLTNVNK
+2136 
-2146 PTFLLGNIDADA
+2146 
-2158 RYVTVEV
+2158 
-2165 QHGGTKEVLTA
+2165 
-2176 TKDATGNWSVTPTGT
+2176 
-2191 WADGDYTLTVRV
+2191 
-2203 EDEAGNEKHSASLTV
+2203 
-2218 TVDTQITID
+2218 
-2227 VIELVNDNGIP
+2227 
-2238 GDNMTNDAHPQF
+2238 
-2250 RVTVPGDVNE
+2250 
-2260 VSLSIDGGVTW
+2260 
-2271 VKATQSATPGVWN
+2271 
-2284 YTWPGTVPDGDY
+2284 
-2296 TLNVKA
+2296 
-2302 TDNAGNTVTETLHFT
+2302 
-2317 IDTTLSTPVIVL
+2317 
-2329 DSADD
+2329 
-2334 SGVHGDNMTNHT
+2334 
-2346 QPTFALQHI
+2346 
-2355 DDDAVRVTVSVEHG
+2355 
-2369 GVTTTFDATKD
+2369 
-2380 AGGWTFTPTGAWADG
+2380 
-2395 DYTLSVSVE
+2395 
-2404 DKAGNTSHSAS
+2404 
-2415 LTVTVD
+2415 
-2421 TQIAINNIEL
+2421 
-2431 VNDSGIPDDNLTN
+2431 
-2444 NVRPHFQVT
+2444 
-2453 VPTDVNVVRLSID
+2453 
-2466 GGKTW
+2466 
-2471 FNATQS
+2471 
-2477 ATPGVWDYIWPDDVA
+2477 
-2492 DGGYTLTVE
+2492 
-2501 ATDEAGNKA
+2501 
-2510 TQTLDFT
+2510 
-2517 IDTTLSVP
+2517 
-2525 TLSLDSADD
+2525 
-2534 SGIAGDNITNV
+2534 
-2545 KTPGFTLN
+2545 
-2553 NIDTDVS
+2553 
-2560 RVIVEVMHNGIKQE
+2560 
-2574 VPLVQT
+2574 
-2580 GGQWRFAPTSD
+2580 
-2591 WADGDYILTVKVEDR
+2591 
-2606 AGNVKQ
+2606 
-2612 SAPLTVTVDT
+2612 
-2622 HIAIDRIEL
+2622 
-2631 VNDSGIP
+2631 
-2638 GDNLTN
+2638 
-2644 EARPHFQVTVPADVN
+2644 
-2659 GVRLSIDGGK
+2659 
-2669 TWFDATQSATSGV
+2669 
-2682 WDYTWL
+2682 
-2688 TNVANGPH
+2688 
-2696 TLMVEAS
+2696 
-2703 DKAGNKTTQ
+2703 
-2712 KLDFTIDT
+2712 
-2720 ILSEP
+2720 
-2725 TITLDSADDSAAGD
+2725 
-2739 NITNVK
+2739 
-2745 MPGFTLGNIDADVTK
+2745 
-2760 VVVTVAH
+2760 
-2767 DGKNQQI
+2767 
-2774 ELIKNGGVWRFT
+2774 
-2786 PGAAWTDGDYTLTV
+2786 
-2800 KVEDKA
+2800 
-2806 GNTNYS
+2806 
-2812 APLTVT
+2812 
-2818 IDTQTSIDRIELLND
+2818 
-2833 TGIVGDNLTN
+2833 
-2843 EARPQFHITV
+2843 
-2853 PTDVNSVQLS
+2853 
-2863 LDGGINWVNATLTS
+2863 
-2877 DGVWE
+2877 
-2882 YIWPTDL
+2882 
-2889 VENTYTLTVKATDVA
+2889 
-2904 GNTATETLNFI
+2904 
-2915 IDTTLSTPTI
+2915 
-2925 TLDSADDSGTAN
+2925 
-2937 DNKTNVKTPGFIIGG
+2937 
-2952 IDSDVTQVVV
+2952 
-2962 QVMRDGHSEE
+2962 
-2972 VELTQTNGQW
+2972 
-2982 RFVPGSAWTD
+2982 
-2992 GDYTLTVT
+2992 
-3000 VKDEAGNIRHS
+3000 
-3011 APLTVTIDTQITID
+3011 
-3025 HIELVND
+3025 
-3032 SGIPDDNLTNN
+3032 
-3043 VRPHFQVTVPTDVNV
+3043 RPHFQVTVPTDVNV

-3169 KEVLTATKGATGI
+3169 KEVLTATKDATGNWSVTPTGTWADGDYTLTVRVEDEAGNEKHSASLTVTVDTQITIDAIELVNDNGIPGDNMTNDAHPQFRVTVPGDVNEVSLSIDGGVTWVKATQSATPGVWNYTWPGTVPDGDYTLNVKATDNAGNTVTETLHFTIDTTLSTPVIVLDSADDTGIQGDNMTNRTQPTFNLQHIDDDAVRVTVSVEHGGVTTTFDATKGVGGWTFTPPTSWGAGDYTLSVSVEDKAGNTSHSASLTVTVDTQIAINNIELVNDSGIPDDNLTNNVRPQFQVKVPTDVNEVRLSIDGGKTWFNATQSATPGVWDYTWLADVGEGKHTLTVEATDKAGNQTTQKLDFIIDTLLSEPTIVLDSTDDSGTKGDNLTNANKPTFLLGNIDADARYVTVEVQHGSTKEVLTATKGATGI

-3199 VRVEDDAGNV
+3199 VRVEDEAGNV

-3222 ITIDVIELVNDNG
+3222 ITIDAIELVNDNG

-3324 IAMDSRD
+3324 ITMDSRD

-3353 DADAHSVI
+3353 DSDAQSVI

-3408 RQSTPLVVTVDTQ
+3408 RQSTPLIVTVDTQ

-3470 SATQGIEGVWG
+3470 SAAQGIEGVWG
-3481 YTWPTDMGDGKHTL
+3481 YTWPTDMGDGKHIL

-3617 DTQIAIDRIE
+3617 DTQIAIDHIE

-3689 EGQHTLTVEVT
+3689 EGQHTLIVEVT
-3700 DGAGNKMTETLNFT
+3700 DGAGNKMTGTLDFT

-3741 SVTQPVFVLGSIDK
+3741 SVTQPIFVLGSIDK

-3839 DRLTNHDRPVFDIHQ
+3839 DRLTNHDRPVFDIRQ

-3952 DVPGDVVQV
+3952 DVPGDVIQV

-3995 TLRVEATDE
+3995 TLRVEATDQ

-4190 QHTLLVDVTDIAG
+4190 KHTLLVDVTDIAG

-4304 TSAELRIEIDTQ
+4304 TSAELQIEIDTQ

-4534 TTPRFVIGN
+4534 TKPRFVIGN

-4557 VSYSVT
+4557 VSYPVT

-4613 RMEPASDTGNS
+4613 RMEPASDTGSS

-4660 LKQTITVGADGNWS
+4660 LKHTITVGADGNWS

-4719 DPSIDDQHEA
+4719 DPSIDDQYEA
-4729 TSLRPEFKGFA
+4729 TSLRPEFKGLA

-4833 TLIGS
+4833 TLVGN
-4838 TLPNTIVSIYVDGVK
+4838 TLPNAIVSIYVDGVK

-4965 GNDGNYELTFK
+4965 GNDGNYVLTFK

-5079 NSQQKEILIEH
+5079 NSQQKDILIEH

-5296 SLDDLITN
+5296 SLDDLITS

-5383 NPAMVAGS
+5383 NPVMMAGS

-5397 NDSITSQTRPTF
+5397 NDSITSQTRPAF
-5409 SIFGEMNQSV
+5409 SIYGEMNQSV

-5531 VGEVWVNEKGHW
+5531 VGEVWVNDKGHW

-5577 WVDTHIKVFTS
+5577 WVDTHIQVFTS
-5588 ELDDNKSSSKTEWWS
+5588 ELDDNKSSSKTDWWS
-5603 NSDLITMRG
+5603 NSSTITMRG
-5612 TGEIGATVS
+5612 MGEIGATVS

-5631 AVVAATG
+5631 AVVAANG
-5638 RWELS
+5638 QWELS
-5643 TDKLPEGTYD
+5643 TDQLPEGKYD
-5653 ISLVIEDSAGNR
+5653 ITLSIEDNAGNR
-5665 WEDVREIFIDRTPPN
+5665 KEEVHEIFIDRTPPN

-5710 SEGNTYT
+5710 SNGNTYT

-5753 PLDIMKEVPVISLSP
+5753 PLDIMKETPVISLSP

-5782 KQPTFIIGNLESD
+5782 NQPTFIIGNLESD

-5868 EDNGAS
+5868 EGNGAS
-5874 DSDNVTNHTQPKFT
+5874 DSDNVTNHNHTQPKFT

-5920 WTFTPPAAWNDGN
+5920 WTFTPPAAWNDGT

-5942 RAGNSQQSASLAV
+5942 RAGNSLQSASLEV

-5998 TEPSAAE
+5998 TVPSAAE
-6005 ESVVKVTAYSITL
+6005 ESVVKETAYSITL

-6049 IMFEGE
+6049 VMFEGE

-6081 DVKFIDKDNDF
+6081 DVKFIDKDDDF

-6103 SSADIVNAMNV
+6103 SSADIVNAMNA

>member
-34 GPDMNITTPRGSVI
+34 GPDMNITTPHGSVI

-532 YFSAEIETTNDS
+532 YFSAEIETTDDS

-595 SDSVEGINNLTFTVE
+595 SDSVEGVNNLTFTVE

-625 DTIAPVPP
+625 DTVAPVPP
-633 TVSLEDYVVLPNGI
+633 TVSLEDFVVLPNGI

-1032 SDSGISDD
+1032 SDSGIADD

-1114 IFDFT
+1114 VFDFT

-1374 TFDATKGTGGWT
+1374 TFDATKGTGGWS
-1386 FTPPT
+1386 FTPT
-1391 SWADGDYT
+1391 GAWADGDYT

-1436 GIPDDNLTNNVRP
+1436 GIPNDNLTNNVRP

-1482 VWDYIWPDDVAD
+1482 AWDYIWPDDVAD
-1494 GGYTLTVEATDEAGN
+1494 GGYTLTVEATDKAGN
-1509 KATQTLDFT
+1509 KTTQELDFT

-2124 TIVLDNTDDSGT
+2124 TIVLDSTDDSGT
-2136 KGDHLTNVNK
+2136 KGDNLTNVNK

-2317 IDTTLSTPVIVL
+2317 IDTTLSVPVIVL
-2329 DSADD
+2329 NSADD
-2334 SGVHGDNMTNHT
+2334 TGVQGDNMTNST

-2369 GVTTTFDATKD
+2369 GVTTTFDATKGT
-2380 AGGWTFTPTGAWADG
+2380 GGWSFTPTGAWADG

-2431 VNDSGIPDDNLTN
+2431 VNDSGIPNDNLTN
-2444 NVRPHFQVT
+2444 NVRPHFQVK
-2453 VPTDVNVVRLSID
+2453 VPTDVN
-2466 GGKTW
+2466 
-2471 FNATQS
+2471 
-2477 ATPGVWDYIWPDDVA
+2477 
-2492 DGGYTLTVE
+2492 E
-2501 ATDEAGNKA
+2501 
-2510 TQTLDFT
+2510 
-2517 IDTTLSVP
+2517 
-2525 TLSLDSADD
+2525 
-2534 SGIAGDNITNV
+2534 
-2545 KTPGFTLN
+2545 
-2553 NIDTDVS
+2553 
-2560 RVIVEVMHNGIKQE
+2560 
-2574 VPLVQT
+2574 
-2580 GGQWRFAPTSD
+2580 
-2591 WADGDYILTVKVEDR
+2591 
-2606 AGNVKQ
+2606 
-2612 SAPLTVTVDT
+2612 
-2622 HIAIDRIEL
+2622 
-2631 VNDSGIP
+2631 
-2638 GDNLTN
+2638 
-2644 EARPHFQVTVPADVN
+2644 
-2659 GVRLSIDGGK
+2659 
-2669 TWFDATQSATSGV
+2669 
-2682 WDYTWL
+2682 
-2688 TNVANGPH
+2688 
-2696 TLMVEAS
+2696 
-2703 DKAGNKTTQ
+2703 
-2712 KLDFTIDT
+2712 
-2720 ILSEP
+2720 
-2725 TITLDSADDSAAGD
+2725 
-2739 NITNVK
+2739 
-2745 MPGFTLGNIDADVTK
+2745 
-2760 VVVTVAH
+2760 
-2767 DGKNQQI
+2767 
-2774 ELIKNGGVWRFT
+2774 
-2786 PGAAWTDGDYTLTV
+2786 
-2800 KVEDKA
+2800 
-2806 GNTNYS
+2806 
-2812 APLTVT
+2812 
-2818 IDTQTSIDRIELLND
+2818 
-2833 TGIVGDNLTN
+2833 
-2843 EARPQFHITV
+2843 
-2853 PTDVNSVQLS
+2853 
-2863 LDGGINWVNATLTS
+2863 
-2877 DGVWE
+2877 
-2882 YIWPTDL
+2882 
-2889 VENTYTLTVKATDVA
+2889 
-2904 GNTATETLNFI
+2904 
-2915 IDTTLSTPTI
+2915 
-2925 TLDSADDSGTAN
+2925 
-2937 DNKTNVKTPGFIIGG
+2937 
-2952 IDSDVTQVVV
+2952 
-2962 QVMRDGHSEE
+2962 
-2972 VELTQTNGQW
+2972 
-2982 RFVPGSAWTD
+2982 
-2992 GDYTLTVT
+2992 
-3000 VKDEAGNIRHS
+3000 
-3011 APLTVTIDTQITID
+3011 
-3025 HIELVND
+3025 
-3032 SGIPDDNLTNN
+3032 
-3043 VRPHFQVTVPTDVNV
+3043 

-3101 DKAGNKTTQQLDFII
+3101 DKAGNQTTQKLDFII
-3116 DTLLSEPTIVLD
+3116 DTMLSEPTIVLD
-3128 NTDDSGTKGDN
+3128 STDDSGTKGDN
-3139 LTNVNKPTFLL
+3139 LTNANKPTFIL

-3163 VQHGGT
+3163 VQYGGT

-3324 IAMDSRD
+3324 ITMDSRD

-3353 DADAHSVI
+3353 DSDAQSVI

-3408 RQSTPLVVTVDTQ
+3408 RQSTPLIVTVDTQ

-3470 SATQGIEGVWG
+3470 SAAQDIEGVWG

-3617 DTQIAIDRIE
+3617 DTQIAIDHIE

-3714 IDITLL
+3714 IDITLM

-3839 DRLTNHDRPVFDIHQ
+3839 DRLTNHDRPVFDIRQ

-4265 RDYTIENTGG
+4265 RDYTIENTWG

-4304 TSAELRIEIDTQ
+4304 TSAELKIEIDTQ

-4534 TTPRFVIGN
+4534 TKPRFVIGN

-4557 VSYSVT
+4557 VSYPVT

-4896 VDVTIDTEVAEL
+4896 VDLTIDTEVAEL

-5058 AELDLREGSN
+5058 AKLDLREGSN

-5296 SLDDLITN
+5296 SLDDLITS

-5383 NPAMVAGS
+5383 NPVMMAGS

-5397 NDSITSQTRPTF
+5397 NDSITSQTRPAF
-5409 SIFGEMNQSV
+5409 SIYGEMNQSV

-5463 TATSKTLNFTIDTFN
+5463 TATSKTLNFTIDTLN

-5531 VGEVWVNEKGHW
+5531 VGEVWVNDKGHW

-5577 WVDTHIKVFTS
+5577 WVDTHIQVFTS
-5588 ELDDNKSSSKTEWWS
+5588 ELDDNKSSSKTDWWS
-5603 NSDLITMRG
+5603 NSSTITMRG
-5612 TGEIGATVS
+5612 MGEIGATVS

-5631 AVVAATG
+5631 AVVAANG
-5638 RWELS
+5638 QWELS
-5643 TDKLPEGTYD
+5643 TDQLPEGKYD
-5653 ISLVIEDSAGNR
+5653 ITLSIEDNAGNR
-5665 WEDVREIFIDRTPPN
+5665 KEEVHEIFIDRTPPN

-5710 SEGNTYT
+5710 SNGNTYT

-5920 WTFTPPAAWNDGN
+5920 WTFTPPAAWNDGT

-5969 DDASDDA
+5969 NDASDDA

-5998 TEPSAAE
+5998 TVPSVAE
-6005 ESVVKVTAYSITL
+6005 ESVVKETAYSITL

-6049 IMFEGE
+6049 VMFEGE

-6081 DVKFIDKDNDF
+6081 DVKFIDKDDDF

-6103 SSADIVNAMNV
+6103 SSADIVNAMNA
-6114 RGKTED
+6114 RGKAED

>member
-161 QIEEMLQ
+161 QMEEMLQ
-168 NFLADNVAKDN
+168 EFLADNVAKDN

-420 ETTDSIITDTIAPE
+420 ETTDSIITDTIPPE

-532 YFSAEIETTNDS
+532 YFSAEIETTDDS

-960 KLYIDGAL
+960 KLYVDGAL

-1032 SDSGISDD
+1032 SDSGIADD

-1114 IFDFT
+1114 VFDFT

-1183 GSWLFIPGNTWAD
+1183 GSWLFTPGNTWAD

-1206 DKAGNTNYSAPL
+1206 DKAGNTSYSAPL

-1327 IVLDSA
+1327 IVLNSA
-1333 DDTGI
+1333 DDTGV
-1338 QGDNMTNSTQPTF
+1338 QGDNMTNRTQPTF

-1386 FTPPT
+1386 FTPT
-1391 SWADGDYT
+1391 ASWTDGDYT

-1466 DGGKTWFNAT
+1466 DGGKTWVTAA
-1476 QSATPG
+1476 QKAAG
-1482 VWDYIWPDDVAD
+1482 VWEYIWPDDVTD
-1494 GGYTLTVEATDEAGN
+1494 GSHTLTVEATDEAGN

-1538 AGDNITNVKTPGFT
+1538 AGDNITSVKTPGFT

-1638 PGDNLTNEA
+1638 PDDNLTNEA

-1698 LMVEASDKAGNK
+1698 LMVEATDKAGNK
-1710 TTQKLDFTIDT
+1710 TTQKLDFIIDT
-1721 ILSEPTITLDSADDS
+1721 LLSEPTITLDSADDS

-1787 PGAAWTDG
+1787 PGAAWSDG

-1817 VTIDTQTSIDRI
+1817 VTIDTQTFIDRI

-2023 TIDHIELVN
+2023 AIDHIELVN
-2032 DSGIPD
+2032 DSGIPN

-2109 TQQLDF
+2109 TQKLDF

-2124 TIVLDNTDDSGT
+2124 TIVLDSTDDSGT
-2136 KGDHLTNVNK
+2136 KGDNLTNVNK

-2203 EDEAGNEKHSASLTV
+2203 EDDAGNVKYSASLTV

-2227 VIELVNDNGIP
+2227 VIELVNDSGTR
-2238 GDNMTNDAHPQF
+2238 GDNLTNDANPHF
-2250 RVTVPGDVNE
+2250 RITVPGDVNE

-2271 VKATQSATPGVWN
+2271 VKATQSVTPGVWN

-2334 SGVHGDNMTNHT
+2334 SGVHGDNMTNRT
-2346 QPTFALQHI
+2346 QPTFALQQI

-2369 GVTTTFDATKD
+2369 GVTTTFDATKGT
-2380 AGGWTFTPTGAWADG
+2380 GGWTFTPTASWTDG

-2477 ATPGVWDYIWPDDVA
+2477 ATPGVWDY
-2492 DGGYTLTVE
+2492 
-2501 ATDEAGNKA
+2501 
-2510 TQTLDFT
+2510 
-2517 IDTTLSVP
+2517 
-2525 TLSLDSADD
+2525 
-2534 SGIAGDNITNV
+2534 
-2545 KTPGFTLN
+2545 
-2553 NIDTDVS
+2553 
-2560 RVIVEVMHNGIKQE
+2560 
-2574 VPLVQT
+2574 
-2580 GGQWRFAPTSD
+2580 
-2591 WADGDYILTVKVEDR
+2591 
-2606 AGNVKQ
+2606 
-2612 SAPLTVTVDT
+2612 
-2622 HIAIDRIEL
+2622 
-2631 VNDSGIP
+2631 
-2638 GDNLTN
+2638 
-2644 EARPHFQVTVPADVN
+2644 
-2659 GVRLSIDGGK
+2659 
-2669 TWFDATQSATSGV
+2669 
-2682 WDYTWL
+2682 
-2688 TNVANGPH
+2688 
-2696 TLMVEAS
+2696 
-2703 DKAGNKTTQ
+2703 
-2712 KLDFTIDT
+2712 
-2720 ILSEP
+2720 
-2725 TITLDSADDSAAGD
+2725 
-2739 NITNVK
+2739 
-2745 MPGFTLGNIDADVTK
+2745 
-2760 VVVTVAH
+2760 
-2767 DGKNQQI
+2767 
-2774 ELIKNGGVWRFT
+2774 
-2786 PGAAWTDGDYTLTV
+2786 
-2800 KVEDKA
+2800 
-2806 GNTNYS
+2806 
-2812 APLTVT
+2812 
-2818 IDTQTSIDRIELLND
+2818 
-2833 TGIVGDNLTN
+2833 
-2843 EARPQFHITV
+2843 
-2853 PTDVNSVQLS
+2853 
-2863 LDGGINWVNATLTS
+2863 
-2877 DGVWE
+2877 
-2882 YIWPTDL
+2882 
-2889 VENTYTLTVKATDVA
+2889 
-2904 GNTATETLNFI
+2904 
-2915 IDTTLSTPTI
+2915 
-2925 TLDSADDSGTAN
+2925 
-2937 DNKTNVKTPGFIIGG
+2937 
-2952 IDSDVTQVVV
+2952 
-2962 QVMRDGHSEE
+2962 
-2972 VELTQTNGQW
+2972 
-2982 RFVPGSAWTD
+2982 
-2992 GDYTLTVT
+2992 
-3000 VKDEAGNIRHS
+3000 
-3011 APLTVTIDTQITID
+3011 
-3025 HIELVND
+3025 
-3032 SGIPDDNLTNN
+3032 
-3043 VRPHFQVTVPTDVNV
+3043 
-3058 VRLSIDGGK
+3058 
-3067 TWFNATQSATPGV
+3067 
-3080 WDYTWLADV
+3080 TWLADV

-3101 DKAGNKTTQQLDFII
+3101 DKAGNQTTQQLDFII
-3116 DTLLSEPTIVLD
+3116 DTMLSEPTIVLD

-3397 TVEVTDNAGNV
+3397 TVEVQDNAGNV

-3470 SATQGIEGVWG
+3470 SAAQGIEGVWG

-3617 DTQIAIDRIE
+3617 DTQIAIDHIE

-3689 EGQHTLTVEVT
+3689 EGQHTLIVEVT
-3700 DGAGNKMTETLNFT
+3700 DGAGNKMTGTLDFT

-3741 SVTQPVFVLGSIDK
+3741 SVTQPIFVLGSIDK

-3839 DRLTNHDRPVFDIHQ
+3839 DRLTNHDRPVFDIRQ

-3907 GNVKESAPF
+3907 GNVKESAPL

-4070 YNATKVGAGW
+4070 YNAIKVGAGW

-4156 HVRVKIDNAANWI
+4156 QVRVKIDNAANWI

-4304 TSAELRIEIDTQ
+4304 TSAELKIEIDTQ

-4362 NWTPISKNAA
+4362 NWTPVSKNAA
-4372 GQWEFTAGSALPDGH
+4372 GQWQFTAGSALSDGH

-4508 IVSDPSIDLLD
+4508 VVSDPRIDLLD

-4534 TTPRFVIGN
+4534 TKPRFVIGN

-4557 VSYSVT
+4557 VSYPVT

-4613 RMEPASDTGNS
+4613 RMEPASDTGSS

-4660 LKQTITVGADGNWS
+4660 LKHTITVGADGNWS

-4719 DPSIDDQHEA
+4719 DPSIDDQYEA
-4729 TSLRPEFKGFA
+4729 TSLRPEFKGLA

-4833 TLIGS
+4833 TLVGN
-4838 TLPNTIVSIYVDGVK
+4838 TLPNAIVSIYVDGVK

-5079 NSQQKEILIEH
+5079 NSQQKDILIEH

-5249 QDDGT
+5249 QDDGK

-5296 SLDDLITN
+5296 SLDDLITS

-5383 NPAMVAGS
+5383 NPVMMAGS

-5397 NDSITSQTRPTF
+5397 NDSITSQTRPAF

-5531 VGEVWVNEKGHW
+5531 VGEVWVNDKGHW

-5577 WVDTHIKVFTS
+5577 WVDTHIQVFTS
-5588 ELDDNKSSSKTEWWS
+5588 ELDDNKSSSKTDWWS
-5603 NSDLITMRG
+5603 NSSTITMRG
-5612 TGEIGATVS
+5612 MGEIGATVS

-5631 AVVAATG
+5631 AVVAANG
-5638 RWELS
+5638 QWELS
-5643 TDKLPEGTYD
+5643 TDQLPEGKYD
-5653 ISLVIEDSAGNR
+5653 ITLSIEDNAGNR
-5665 WEDVREIFIDRTPPN
+5665 KEEVHEIFIDRTPPN

-5710 SEGNTYT
+5710 SNGNTYT

-5753 PLDIMKEVPVISLSP
+5753 SLDIMKETPVISLSP
-5768 DSDSGTVGDNITRD
+5768 DSDSGTAGDNITRD
-5782 KQPTFIIGNLESD
+5782 NQPTFIIGNLESD

-5874 DSDNVTNHTQPKFT
+5874 DSDNVTNHNHTQPKFT

-5906 GVTDIYQATQGADG
+5906 GVTDTYQATQGADG
-5920 WTFTPPAAWNDGN
+5920 WTFTPPAAWNDGT

-5998 TEPSAAE
+5998 TVPSAAE
-6005 ESVVKVTAYSITL
+6005 ESVVKETAYSITL

-6049 IMFEGE
+6049 VMFEGE

-6081 DVKFIDKDNDF
+6081 DVKFIDKDDDF

-6103 SSADIVNAMNV
+6103 SSADIVNAMNA

>member
-122 DDAENAKKEADKAK
+122 DDAANAKKEADKAK

-348 SGHKGLTP
+348 SGQKGLTP

-420 ETTDSIITDTIAPE
+420 ETTDSIITDTIPPE

-633 TVSLEDYVVLPNGI
+633 TVSLEDFVVLPNGI

-1032 SDSGISDD
+1032 SDSGIADD

-1114 IFDFT
+1114 VFDFT

-1374 TFDATKGTGGWT
+1374 TFDATKGTGGWS
-1386 FTPPT
+1386 FTPT
-1391 SWADGDYT
+1391 GAWADGDYT

-1436 GIPDDNLTNNVRP
+1436 GIPNDNLTNNVRP

-1476 QSATPG
+1476 QSATTG

-1538 AGDNITNVKTPGFT
+1538 AGDNITSVKTPGFT

-1638 PGDNLTNEA
+1638 PDDNLTNEA

-1698 LMVEASDKAGNK
+1698 LMVEATDKAGNK
-1710 TTQKLDFTIDT
+1710 TTQKLDFIIDT
-1721 ILSEPTITLDSADDS
+1721 LLSEPTITLDSADDS

-2023 TIDHIELVN
+2023 AIDHIELVN

-2124 TIVLDNTDDSGT
+2124 TIVLDSTDDSGT

-2334 SGVHGDNMTNHT
+2334 TGIQGDNMTNRT
-2346 QPTFALQHI
+2346 QPTFNLQHI

-2477 ATPGVWDYIWPDDVA
+2477 ATPGVWDY
-2492 DGGYTLTVE
+2492 
-2501 ATDEAGNKA
+2501 
-2510 TQTLDFT
+2510 
-2517 IDTTLSVP
+2517 
-2525 TLSLDSADD
+2525 
-2534 SGIAGDNITNV
+2534 
-2545 KTPGFTLN
+2545 
-2553 NIDTDVS
+2553 
-2560 RVIVEVMHNGIKQE
+2560 
-2574 VPLVQT
+2574 
-2580 GGQWRFAPTSD
+2580 
-2591 WADGDYILTVKVEDR
+2591 
-2606 AGNVKQ
+2606 
-2612 SAPLTVTVDT
+2612 
-2622 HIAIDRIEL
+2622 
-2631 VNDSGIP
+2631 
-2638 GDNLTN
+2638 
-2644 EARPHFQVTVPADVN
+2644 
-2659 GVRLSIDGGK
+2659 
-2669 TWFDATQSATSGV
+2669 
-2682 WDYTWL
+2682 
-2688 TNVANGPH
+2688 
-2696 TLMVEAS
+2696 
-2703 DKAGNKTTQ
+2703 
-2712 KLDFTIDT
+2712 
-2720 ILSEP
+2720 
-2725 TITLDSADDSAAGD
+2725 
-2739 NITNVK
+2739 
-2745 MPGFTLGNIDADVTK
+2745 
-2760 VVVTVAH
+2760 
-2767 DGKNQQI
+2767 
-2774 ELIKNGGVWRFT
+2774 
-2786 PGAAWTDGDYTLTV
+2786 
-2800 KVEDKA
+2800 
-2806 GNTNYS
+2806 
-2812 APLTVT
+2812 
-2818 IDTQTSIDRIELLND
+2818 
-2833 TGIVGDNLTN
+2833 
-2843 EARPQFHITV
+2843 
-2853 PTDVNSVQLS
+2853 
-2863 LDGGINWVNATLTS
+2863 
-2877 DGVWE
+2877 
-2882 YIWPTDL
+2882 
-2889 VENTYTLTVKATDVA
+2889 
-2904 GNTATETLNFI
+2904 
-2915 IDTTLSTPTI
+2915 
-2925 TLDSADDSGTAN
+2925 
-2937 DNKTNVKTPGFIIGG
+2937 
-2952 IDSDVTQVVV
+2952 
-2962 QVMRDGHSEE
+2962 
-2972 VELTQTNGQW
+2972 
-2982 RFVPGSAWTD
+2982 
-2992 GDYTLTVT
+2992 
-3000 VKDEAGNIRHS
+3000 
-3011 APLTVTIDTQITID
+3011 
-3025 HIELVND
+3025 
-3032 SGIPDDNLTNN
+3032 
-3043 VRPHFQVTVPTDVNV
+3043 
-3058 VRLSIDGGK
+3058 
-3067 TWFNATQSATPGV
+3067 
-3080 WDYTWLADV
+3080 TWLADV

-3101 DKAGNKTTQQLDFII
+3101 DKAGNQTTQQLDFII
-3116 DTLLSEPTIVLD
+3116 DTMLSEPTIVLD

-3397 TVEVTDNAGNV
+3397 TVEVQDNAGNV

-3522 TIALDS
+3522 TIELDS

-3933 DTGVQNDQLTNVAK
+3933 DTGVQNDQLTNVTK

-4557 VSYSVT
+4557 VSYPVT

-4820 GALGDFTTNNKTP
+4820 GTLGDFTTNNKTP

-5333 VLEDGTWSYQFDNAL
+5333 VLEDRTWSYQFDNAL

-5531 VGEVWVNEKGHW
+5531 VGEVWVNDKGHW

-5577 WVDTHIKVFTS
+5577 WVDTHIQVFTS
-5588 ELDDNKSSSKTEWWS
+5588 ELDDNKSSSKTDWWS
-5603 NSDLITMRG
+5603 NSSTITMRG
-5612 TGEIGATVS
+5612 MGEIGATVS

-5631 AVVAATG
+5631 AVVAANG
-5638 RWELS
+5638 QWELS
-5643 TDKLPEGTYD
+5643 TDQLPEGKYD
-5653 ISLVIEDSAGNR
+5653 ITLSIEDNAGNR
-5665 WEDVREIFIDRTPPN
+5665 KEEVHEIFIDRTPPN

-5710 SEGNTYT
+5710 SNGNTYT

-5920 WTFTPPAAWNDGN
+5920 WTFTPPAAWNDGT

-5969 DDASDDA
+5969 NDASDDA

-5998 TEPSAAE
+5998 TVPSVAE
-6005 ESVVKVTAYSITL
+6005 ESVVKETAYSITL

-6049 IMFEGE
+6049 VMFEGE

-6081 DVKFIDKDNDF
+6081 DVKFIDKDDDF

-6103 SSADIVNAMNV
+6103 SSADIVNAMNA

>member
-420 ETTDSIITDTIAPE
+420 ETTDSIITDTIPPE

-1065 DAMSDTQIGVA
+1065 DAASDTQIGVA

-1114 IFDFT
+1114 VFDFT

-1374 TFDATKGTGGWT
+1374 TFDATKGTGGWS
-1386 FTPPT
+1386 FTPT
-1391 SWADGDYT
+1391 GAWADGDYT

-1449 HFQVTVPTDVN
+1449 HFQVKVPTDVN
-1460 VVRLSI
+1460 EVRLSI

-1482 VWDYIWPDDVAD
+1482 AWDYIWPDDVAD
-1494 GGYTLTVEATDEAGN
+1494 GGYTLTVEATDKAGN
-1509 KATQTLDFT
+1509 KTTQELDFT

-2023 TIDHIELVN
+2023 AIDHIELVN

-2038 DNLTNNVRPH
+2038 DNLTNEARPH

-2115 IIDTLLSEP
+2115 IIDTMLSEP

-2136 KGDHLTNVNK
+2136 KGDNLTNVNK

-2227 VIELVNDNGIP
+2227 AIELVNDNGIP

-2317 IDTTLSTPVIVL
+2317 IDTTLSVPVIVL
-2329 DSADD
+2329 NSADD
-2334 SGVHGDNMTNHT
+2334 TGVQGDNMTNSS

-2369 GVTTTFDATKD
+2369 GVTTTFDATKGV
-2380 AGGWTFTPTGAWADG
+2380 GGWSFTPTGAWADG

-2444 NVRPHFQVT
+2444 NVRPHFQVK
-2453 VPTDVNVVRLSID
+2453 VPTDVN
-2466 GGKTW
+2466 
-2471 FNATQS
+2471 
-2477 ATPGVWDYIWPDDVA
+2477 
-2492 DGGYTLTVE
+2492 E
-2501 ATDEAGNKA
+2501 
-2510 TQTLDFT
+2510 
-2517 IDTTLSVP
+2517 
-2525 TLSLDSADD
+2525 
-2534 SGIAGDNITNV
+2534 
-2545 KTPGFTLN
+2545 
-2553 NIDTDVS
+2553 
-2560 RVIVEVMHNGIKQE
+2560 
-2574 VPLVQT
+2574 
-2580 GGQWRFAPTSD
+2580 
-2591 WADGDYILTVKVEDR
+2591 
-2606 AGNVKQ
+2606 
-2612 SAPLTVTVDT
+2612 
-2622 HIAIDRIEL
+2622 
-2631 VNDSGIP
+2631 
-2638 GDNLTN
+2638 
-2644 EARPHFQVTVPADVN
+2644 
-2659 GVRLSIDGGK
+2659 
-2669 TWFDATQSATSGV
+2669 
-2682 WDYTWL
+2682 
-2688 TNVANGPH
+2688 
-2696 TLMVEAS
+2696 
-2703 DKAGNKTTQ
+2703 
-2712 KLDFTIDT
+2712 
-2720 ILSEP
+2720 
-2725 TITLDSADDSAAGD
+2725 
-2739 NITNVK
+2739 
-2745 MPGFTLGNIDADVTK
+2745 
-2760 VVVTVAH
+2760 
-2767 DGKNQQI
+2767 
-2774 ELIKNGGVWRFT
+2774 
-2786 PGAAWTDGDYTLTV
+2786 
-2800 KVEDKA
+2800 
-2806 GNTNYS
+2806 
-2812 APLTVT
+2812 
-2818 IDTQTSIDRIELLND
+2818 
-2833 TGIVGDNLTN
+2833 
-2843 EARPQFHITV
+2843 
-2853 PTDVNSVQLS
+2853 
-2863 LDGGINWVNATLTS
+2863 
-2877 DGVWE
+2877 
-2882 YIWPTDL
+2882 
-2889 VENTYTLTVKATDVA
+2889 
-2904 GNTATETLNFI
+2904 
-2915 IDTTLSTPTI
+2915 
-2925 TLDSADDSGTAN
+2925 
-2937 DNKTNVKTPGFIIGG
+2937 
-2952 IDSDVTQVVV
+2952 
-2962 QVMRDGHSEE
+2962 
-2972 VELTQTNGQW
+2972 
-2982 RFVPGSAWTD
+2982 
-2992 GDYTLTVT
+2992 
-3000 VKDEAGNIRHS
+3000 
-3011 APLTVTIDTQITID
+3011 
-3025 HIELVND
+3025 
-3032 SGIPDDNLTNN
+3032 
-3043 VRPHFQVTVPTDVNV
+3043 

-3101 DKAGNKTTQQLDFII
+3101 DKAGNQTTQKLDFII
-3116 DTLLSEPTIVLD
+3116 DTMLSEPTIVLD
-3128 NTDDSGTKGDN
+3128 STDDSGTKGDN
-3139 LTNVNKPTFLL
+3139 LTNANKPTFIL

-3163 VQHGGT
+3163 VQYGGT

-3188 GTWADGDYTLT
+3188 GTWADGDYMLT

-3324 IAMDSRD
+3324 ITMDSRD

-3353 DADAHSVI
+3353 DSDAQSVI

-3408 RQSTPLVVTVDTQ
+3408 RQSTPLIVTVDTQ

-3470 SATQGIEGVWG
+3470 SAAQGIEGVWG

-3617 DTQIAIDRIE
+3617 DTQIAIDHIE

-3714 IDITLL
+3714 IDITLM

-4304 TSAELRIEIDTQ
+4304 TSAELKIEIDTQ

-4534 TTPRFVIGN
+4534 TKPRFVIGN

-4557 VSYSVT
+4557 VSYPVT

-4896 VDVTIDTEVAEL
+4896 VDLTIDTEVAEL

-5296 SLDDLITN
+5296 SLDDLITS

-5383 NPAMVAGS
+5383 NPVMMAGS

-5397 NDSITSQTRPTF
+5397 NDSITSQTRPAF
-5409 SIFGEMNQSV
+5409 SIYGEMNQSV

-5463 TATSKTLNFTIDTFN
+5463 TATSKTLNFTIDTLN

-5577 WVDTHIKVFTS
+5577 WVDTHIQVFTS
-5588 ELDDNKSSSKTEWWS
+5588 ELDDNKSSSKTDWWS
-5603 NSDLITMRG
+5603 NSSTITMRG
-5612 TGEIGATVS
+5612 MGEIGATVS

-5631 AVVAATG
+5631 AVVAANG
-5638 RWELS
+5638 QWELS
-5643 TDKLPEGTYD
+5643 TDQLPEGKYD
-5653 ISLVIEDSAGNR
+5653 ITLSIEDNAGNR
-5665 WEDVREIFIDRTPPN
+5665 KEEVHEIFIDRTPPN

-5710 SEGNTYT
+5710 SNGNTYT

-5753 PLDIMKEVPVISLSP
+5753 SLDIMKEVPVISLSP

-5868 EDNGAS
+5868 EDNGVS

-5906 GVTDIYQATQGADG
+5906 GVTDTYQATQGADG
-5920 WTFTPPAAWNDGN
+5920 WTFTPPAAWNDGT

-5976 TATAVTPPESETVN
+5976 TPTAVTPLESETVN
-5990 AESATHLR
+5990 AESDTHLR
-5998 TEPSAAE
+5998 TVPSAAE
-6005 ESVVKVTAYSITL
+6005 ESVVKETAYSITL

-6049 IMFEGE
+6049 VMFEGE

-6103 SSADIVNAMNV
+6103 SSADIVNAMNA
-6114 RGKTED
+6114 RGKAED

>member
-242 TLALAAESNSGS
+242 TLALATESNSGS

-625 DTIAPVPP
+625 DTVAPVPP
-633 TVSLEDYVVLPNGI
+633 TVSLEDFVVLPNGI

-1032 SDSGISDD
+1032 SDSGVSDD

-1065 DAMSDTQIGVA
+1065 DAASDTQIGVA

-1114 IFDFT
+1114 VFDFT

-1206 DKAGNTNYSAPL
+1206 DKAGNTSYSAPL

-1374 TFDATKGTGGWT
+1374 TFDATKGTGGWS
-1386 FTPPT
+1386 FTPT
-1391 SWADGDYT
+1391 GAWADGDYT

-1436 GIPDDNLTNNVRP
+1436 GIPNDNLTNNVRP

-1482 VWDYIWPDDVAD
+1482 AWDYIWPDDVAD
-1494 GGYTLTVEATDEAGN
+1494 GGYTLTVEATDKAGN
-1509 KATQTLDFT
+1509 KTTQELDFT

-2124 TIVLDNTDDSGT
+2124 TIVLDSTDDSGT
-2136 KGDHLTNVNK
+2136 KGDNLTNVNK

-2317 IDTTLSTPVIVL
+2317 IDTTLSVPVIVL
-2329 DSADD
+2329 NSADD
-2334 SGVHGDNMTNHT
+2334 TGVQGDNMTNST

-2369 GVTTTFDATKD
+2369 GVTTTFDATKGT
-2380 AGGWTFTPTGAWADG
+2380 GGWSFTPTGAWADG

-2444 NVRPHFQVT
+2444 NVRPHFQVK
-2453 VPTDVNVVRLSID
+2453 VPMDVN
-2466 GGKTW
+2466 
-2471 FNATQS
+2471 
-2477 ATPGVWDYIWPDDVA
+2477 
-2492 DGGYTLTVE
+2492 E
-2501 ATDEAGNKA
+2501 
-2510 TQTLDFT
+2510 
-2517 IDTTLSVP
+2517 
-2525 TLSLDSADD
+2525 
-2534 SGIAGDNITNV
+2534 
-2545 KTPGFTLN
+2545 
-2553 NIDTDVS
+2553 
-2560 RVIVEVMHNGIKQE
+2560 
-2574 VPLVQT
+2574 
-2580 GGQWRFAPTSD
+2580 
-2591 WADGDYILTVKVEDR
+2591 
-2606 AGNVKQ
+2606 
-2612 SAPLTVTVDT
+2612 
-2622 HIAIDRIEL
+2622 
-2631 VNDSGIP
+2631 
-2638 GDNLTN
+2638 
-2644 EARPHFQVTVPADVN
+2644 
-2659 GVRLSIDGGK
+2659 
-2669 TWFDATQSATSGV
+2669 
-2682 WDYTWL
+2682 
-2688 TNVANGPH
+2688 
-2696 TLMVEAS
+2696 
-2703 DKAGNKTTQ
+2703 
-2712 KLDFTIDT
+2712 
-2720 ILSEP
+2720 
-2725 TITLDSADDSAAGD
+2725 
-2739 NITNVK
+2739 
-2745 MPGFTLGNIDADVTK
+2745 
-2760 VVVTVAH
+2760 
-2767 DGKNQQI
+2767 
-2774 ELIKNGGVWRFT
+2774 
-2786 PGAAWTDGDYTLTV
+2786 
-2800 KVEDKA
+2800 
-2806 GNTNYS
+2806 
-2812 APLTVT
+2812 
-2818 IDTQTSIDRIELLND
+2818 
-2833 TGIVGDNLTN
+2833 
-2843 EARPQFHITV
+2843 
-2853 PTDVNSVQLS
+2853 
-2863 LDGGINWVNATLTS
+2863 
-2877 DGVWE
+2877 
-2882 YIWPTDL
+2882 
-2889 VENTYTLTVKATDVA
+2889 
-2904 GNTATETLNFI
+2904 
-2915 IDTTLSTPTI
+2915 
-2925 TLDSADDSGTAN
+2925 
-2937 DNKTNVKTPGFIIGG
+2937 
-2952 IDSDVTQVVV
+2952 
-2962 QVMRDGHSEE
+2962 
-2972 VELTQTNGQW
+2972 
-2982 RFVPGSAWTD
+2982 
-2992 GDYTLTVT
+2992 
-3000 VKDEAGNIRHS
+3000 
-3011 APLTVTIDTQITID
+3011 
-3025 HIELVND
+3025 
-3032 SGIPDDNLTNN
+3032 
-3043 VRPHFQVTVPTDVNV
+3043 

-3101 DKAGNKTTQQLDFII
+3101 DKAGNQTTQKLDFII

-3128 NTDDSGTKGDN
+3128 STDDSGTKGDN
-3139 LTNVNKPTFLL
+3139 LTKANKPTFIL

-3163 VQHGGT
+3163 VQYGGT

-3324 IAMDSRD
+3324 ITMDSRD

-3353 DADAHSVI
+3353 DSDAQSVI

-3408 RQSTPLVVTVDTQ
+3408 RQSTPLIVTVDTQ

-3470 SATQGIEGVWG
+3470 SAAQGIEGVWG

-3617 DTQIAIDRIE
+3617 DTQIAIDHIE

-3714 IDITLL
+3714 IDITLM

-3839 DRLTNHDRPVFDIHQ
+3839 DRLTNHDRPVFDIRQ

-4534 TTPRFVIGN
+4534 TKPRFVIGN

-4557 VSYSVT
+4557 VSYPVT

-4833 TLIGS
+4833 TLVGN
-4838 TLPNTIVSIYVDGVK
+4838 TLPNAIVSIYVDGVK

-4965 GNDGNYELTFK
+4965 GNDGNYVLTFK

-5296 SLDDLITN
+5296 SLDDLITS

-5383 NPAMVAGS
+5383 NPVMMAGS

-5397 NDSITSQTRPTF
+5397 NDSITSQTRPAF
-5409 SIFGEMNQSV
+5409 SIYGEMNQSV

-5463 TATSKTLNFTIDTFN
+5463 TATSKTLNFTIDTLN

-5531 VGEVWVNEKGHW
+5531 VGEVWVNDKGHW

-5577 WVDTHIKVFTS
+5577 WVDTHIQVFTS
-5588 ELDDNKSSSKTEWWS
+5588 ELDDNKSSSKTDWWS
-5603 NSDLITMRG
+5603 NSSTITMRG
-5612 TGEIGATVS
+5612 MGEIGATVS

-5631 AVVAATG
+5631 AVVAANG
-5638 RWELS
+5638 QWELS
-5643 TDKLPEGTYD
+5643 TDQLPEGKYD
-5653 ISLVIEDSAGNR
+5653 ITLSIEDNAGNR
-5665 WEDVREIFIDRTPPN
+5665 KEEVHEIFIDRTPPN

-5710 SEGNTYT
+5710 SNGNTYT

-5753 PLDIMKEVPVISLSP
+5753 SLDIMKEVPVISLSP

-5868 EDNGAS
+5868 EDNGVS

-5906 GVTDIYQATQGADG
+5906 GVTDTYQATQGADG
-5920 WTFTPPAAWNDGN
+5920 WTFTPPAAWNDGT

-5998 TEPSAAE
+5998 TVPSAAE
-6005 ESVVKVTAYSITL
+6005 ESVVKETAYSITL

-6103 SSADIVNAMNV
+6103 SSADIVNAMNA

>member
-110 NKKEEEELKKQL
+110 NKKEVEELKKQL

-242 TLALAAESNSGS
+242 TLALATESNSGS

-625 DTIAPVPP
+625 DTVAPVPP
-633 TVSLEDYVVLPNGI
+633 TVSLEDFVVLPNGI

-1032 SDSGISDD
+1032 SDSGVSDD

-1065 DAMSDTQIGVA
+1065 DAASDTQIGVA

-1114 IFDFT
+1114 VFDFT

-1206 DKAGNTNYSAPL
+1206 DKAGNTSYSAPL

-1374 TFDATKGTGGWT
+1374 TFDATKGTGGWS
-1386 FTPPT
+1386 FTPT
-1391 SWADGDYT
+1391 GAWADGDYT

-1436 GIPDDNLTNNVRP
+1436 GIPNDNLTNNVRP

-1482 VWDYIWPDDVAD
+1482 AWDYIWPDDVAD
-1494 GGYTLTVEATDEAGN
+1494 GGYTLTVEATDKAGN
-1509 KATQTLDFT
+1509 KTTQELDFT

-2124 TIVLDNTDDSGT
+2124 TIVLDSTDDSGT
-2136 KGDHLTNVNK
+2136 KGDNLTNVNK

-2317 IDTTLSTPVIVL
+2317 IDTTLSVPVIVL
-2329 DSADD
+2329 NSADD
-2334 SGVHGDNMTNHT
+2334 TGVQGDNMTNST

-2369 GVTTTFDATKD
+2369 GVTTTFDATKGT
-2380 AGGWTFTPTGAWADG
+2380 GGWSFTPTGAWADG

-2444 NVRPHFQVT
+2444 NVRPHFQVK
-2453 VPTDVNVVRLSID
+2453 VPMDVN
-2466 GGKTW
+2466 
-2471 FNATQS
+2471 
-2477 ATPGVWDYIWPDDVA
+2477 
-2492 DGGYTLTVE
+2492 E
-2501 ATDEAGNKA
+2501 
-2510 TQTLDFT
+2510 
-2517 IDTTLSVP
+2517 
-2525 TLSLDSADD
+2525 
-2534 SGIAGDNITNV
+2534 
-2545 KTPGFTLN
+2545 
-2553 NIDTDVS
+2553 
-2560 RVIVEVMHNGIKQE
+2560 
-2574 VPLVQT
+2574 
-2580 GGQWRFAPTSD
+2580 
-2591 WADGDYILTVKVEDR
+2591 
-2606 AGNVKQ
+2606 
-2612 SAPLTVTVDT
+2612 
-2622 HIAIDRIEL
+2622 
-2631 VNDSGIP
+2631 
-2638 GDNLTN
+2638 
-2644 EARPHFQVTVPADVN
+2644 
-2659 GVRLSIDGGK
+2659 
-2669 TWFDATQSATSGV
+2669 
-2682 WDYTWL
+2682 
-2688 TNVANGPH
+2688 
-2696 TLMVEAS
+2696 
-2703 DKAGNKTTQ
+2703 
-2712 KLDFTIDT
+2712 
-2720 ILSEP
+2720 
-2725 TITLDSADDSAAGD
+2725 
-2739 NITNVK
+2739 
-2745 MPGFTLGNIDADVTK
+2745 
-2760 VVVTVAH
+2760 
-2767 DGKNQQI
+2767 
-2774 ELIKNGGVWRFT
+2774 
-2786 PGAAWTDGDYTLTV
+2786 
-2800 KVEDKA
+2800 
-2806 GNTNYS
+2806 
-2812 APLTVT
+2812 
-2818 IDTQTSIDRIELLND
+2818 
-2833 TGIVGDNLTN
+2833 
-2843 EARPQFHITV
+2843 
-2853 PTDVNSVQLS
+2853 
-2863 LDGGINWVNATLTS
+2863 
-2877 DGVWE
+2877 
-2882 YIWPTDL
+2882 
-2889 VENTYTLTVKATDVA
+2889 
-2904 GNTATETLNFI
+2904 
-2915 IDTTLSTPTI
+2915 
-2925 TLDSADDSGTAN
+2925 
-2937 DNKTNVKTPGFIIGG
+2937 
-2952 IDSDVTQVVV
+2952 
-2962 QVMRDGHSEE
+2962 
-2972 VELTQTNGQW
+2972 
-2982 RFVPGSAWTD
+2982 
-2992 GDYTLTVT
+2992 
-3000 VKDEAGNIRHS
+3000 
-3011 APLTVTIDTQITID
+3011 
-3025 HIELVND
+3025 
-3032 SGIPDDNLTNN
+3032 
-3043 VRPHFQVTVPTDVNV
+3043 

-3101 DKAGNKTTQQLDFII
+3101 DKAGNQTTQKLDFII

-3128 NTDDSGTKGDN
+3128 STDDSGTKGDN
-3139 LTNVNKPTFLL
+3139 LTNANKPTFIL

-3163 VQHGGT
+3163 VQYGGT

-3324 IAMDSRD
+3324 ITMDSRD

-3353 DADAHSVI
+3353 DSDAQSVI

-3408 RQSTPLVVTVDTQ
+3408 RQSTPLIVTVDTQ

-3470 SATQGIEGVWG
+3470 SAAQGIEGVWG

-3617 DTQIAIDRIE
+3617 DTQIAIDHIE

-3714 IDITLL
+3714 IDITLM

-3839 DRLTNHDRPVFDIHQ
+3839 DRLTNHDRPVFDIRQ

-4534 TTPRFVIGN
+4534 TKPRFVIGN

-4557 VSYSVT
+4557 VSYPVT

-4833 TLIGS
+4833 TLVGN
-4838 TLPNTIVSIYVDGVK
+4838 TLPNAIVSIYVDGVK

-4965 GNDGNYELTFK
+4965 GNDGNYVLTFK

-5296 SLDDLITN
+5296 SLDDLITS

-5383 NPAMVAGS
+5383 NPVMMAGS

-5397 NDSITSQTRPTF
+5397 NDSITSQTRPAF
-5409 SIFGEMNQSV
+5409 SIYGEMNQSV

-5463 TATSKTLNFTIDTFN
+5463 TATSKTLNFTIDTLN

-5531 VGEVWVNEKGHW
+5531 VGEVWVNDKGHW

-5577 WVDTHIKVFTS
+5577 WVDTHIQVFTS
-5588 ELDDNKSSSKTEWWS
+5588 ELDDNKSSSKTDWWS
-5603 NSDLITMRG
+5603 NSSTITMRG
-5612 TGEIGATVS
+5612 MGEIGATVS

-5631 AVVAATG
+5631 AVVAANG
-5638 RWELS
+5638 QWELS
-5643 TDKLPEGTYD
+5643 TDQLPEGKYD
-5653 ISLVIEDSAGNR
+5653 ITLSIEDNAGNR
-5665 WEDVREIFIDRTPPN
+5665 KEEVHEIFIDRTPPN

-5710 SEGNTYT
+5710 SNGNTYT

-5753 PLDIMKEVPVISLSP
+5753 SLDIMKEVPVISLSP

-5868 EDNGAS
+5868 EDNGVS

-5906 GVTDIYQATQGADG
+5906 GVTDTYQATQGADG
-5920 WTFTPPAAWNDGN
+5920 WTFTPPAAWNDGT

-5998 TEPSAAE
+5998 TVPSAAE
-6005 ESVVKVTAYSITL
+6005 ESVVKETAYSITL

-6103 SSADIVNAMNV
+6103 SSADIVNAMNA

>member
-34 GPDMNITTPRGSVI
+34 GPDMNITTPHGSVI

-633 TVSLEDYVVLPNGI
+633 TVSLEDFVVLPNGI

-1032 SDSGISDD
+1032 SDSGIADD

-1114 IFDFT
+1114 VFDFT

-1183 GSWLFIPGNTWAD
+1183 GSWLFTPGNTWAD

-1206 DKAGNTNYSAPL
+1206 DKAGNTSYSAPL

-1327 IVLDSA
+1327 IVLNSA
-1333 DDTGI
+1333 DDTGV
-1338 QGDNMTNSTQPTF
+1338 QGDNMTNRTQPTF

-1374 TFDATKGTGGWT
+1374 TFDATKGTGGWS
-1386 FTPPT
+1386 FTPT
-1391 SWADGDYT
+1391 GAWADGDYT

-1436 GIPDDNLTNNVRP
+1436 GIPNDNLTNNVRP

-1476 QSATPG
+1476 QSATTG

-1538 AGDNITNVKTPGFT
+1538 AGDNITSVKTPGFT

-1638 PGDNLTNEA
+1638 PDDNLTNEA

-1698 LMVEASDKAGNK
+1698 LMVEATDKAGNK
-1710 TTQKLDFTIDT
+1710 TTQKLDFIIDT
-1721 ILSEPTITLDSADDS
+1721 LLSEPTITLDSADDS

-2023 TIDHIELVN
+2023 AIDHIELVN
-2032 DSGIPD
+2032 DSGIPN

-2136 KGDHLTNVNK
+2136 KGDNLTNVNK

-2334 SGVHGDNMTNHT
+2334 TGIQGDNMTNRT
-2346 QPTFALQHI
+2346 QPTFNLQHI

-2380 AGGWTFTPTGAWADG
+2380 AGGWTFTPPTSWGAG

-2453 VPTDVNVVRLSID
+2453 VPTDVNEVRLSID

-2477 ATPGVWDYIWPDDVA
+2477 V
-2492 DGGYTLTVE
+2492 
-2501 ATDEAGNKA
+2501 
-2510 TQTLDFT
+2510 
-2517 IDTTLSVP
+2517 
-2525 TLSLDSADD
+2525 
-2534 SGIAGDNITNV
+2534 
-2545 KTPGFTLN
+2545 
-2553 NIDTDVS
+2553 
-2560 RVIVEVMHNGIKQE
+2560 
-2574 VPLVQT
+2574 
-2580 GGQWRFAPTSD
+2580 
-2591 WADGDYILTVKVEDR
+2591 
-2606 AGNVKQ
+2606 
-2612 SAPLTVTVDT
+2612 
-2622 HIAIDRIEL
+2622 
-2631 VNDSGIP
+2631 
-2638 GDNLTN
+2638 
-2644 EARPHFQVTVPADVN
+2644 
-2659 GVRLSIDGGK
+2659 
-2669 TWFDATQSATSGV
+2669 
-2682 WDYTWL
+2682 
-2688 TNVANGPH
+2688 
-2696 TLMVEAS
+2696 
-2703 DKAGNKTTQ
+2703 
-2712 KLDFTIDT
+2712 
-2720 ILSEP
+2720 
-2725 TITLDSADDSAAGD
+2725 
-2739 NITNVK
+2739 
-2745 MPGFTLGNIDADVTK
+2745 
-2760 VVVTVAH
+2760 
-2767 DGKNQQI
+2767 
-2774 ELIKNGGVWRFT
+2774 
-2786 PGAAWTDGDYTLTV
+2786 
-2800 KVEDKA
+2800 
-2806 GNTNYS
+2806 
-2812 APLTVT
+2812 
-2818 IDTQTSIDRIELLND
+2818 
-2833 TGIVGDNLTN
+2833 
-2843 EARPQFHITV
+2843 
-2853 PTDVNSVQLS
+2853 
-2863 LDGGINWVNATLTS
+2863 
-2877 DGVWE
+2877 
-2882 YIWPTDL
+2882 
-2889 VENTYTLTVKATDVA
+2889 
-2904 GNTATETLNFI
+2904 
-2915 IDTTLSTPTI
+2915 
-2925 TLDSADDSGTAN
+2925 
-2937 DNKTNVKTPGFIIGG
+2937 
-2952 IDSDVTQVVV
+2952 
-2962 QVMRDGHSEE
+2962 
-2972 VELTQTNGQW
+2972 
-2982 RFVPGSAWTD
+2982 
-2992 GDYTLTVT
+2992 
-3000 VKDEAGNIRHS
+3000 
-3011 APLTVTIDTQITID
+3011 
-3025 HIELVND
+3025 
-3032 SGIPDDNLTNN
+3032 
-3043 VRPHFQVTVPTDVNV
+3043 
-3058 VRLSIDGGK
+3058 
-3067 TWFNATQSATPGV
+3067 TPGV

-3101 DKAGNKTTQQLDFII
+3101 DKAGNQTTQKLDFII
-3116 DTLLSEPTIVLD
+3116 DTMLSEPTIVLD
-3128 NTDDSGTKGDN
+3128 STDDSGTKGDN
-3139 LTNVNKPTFLL
+3139 LTNANKPTFIL

-3271 RATQGTAGIWDY
+3271 RATQGTAGTWDY

-3324 IAMDSRD
+3324 ITMDSRD

-3338 HITSVKRP
+3338 HITSAKRP

-3353 DADAHSVI
+3353 DADAQSVI

-3408 RQSTPLVVTVDTQ
+3408 RQSTPLIVTVDTQ

-3450 TVPADVNSVQLSI
+3450 TVPVDVNSVQLSI

-3470 SATQGIEGVWG
+3470 SAAQGIEGVWG

-3617 DTQIAIDRIE
+3617 DTQIAIDHIE

-3689 EGQHTLTVEVT
+3689 EGQHTLIVEVT
-3700 DGAGNKMTETLNFT
+3700 DGAGNKMTGTLDFT

-3839 DRLTNHDRPVFDIHQ
+3839 DRLTNHDRPVFDIRQ

-4304 TSAELRIEIDTQ
+4304 TSAELKIEIDTQ

-4534 TTPRFVIGN
+4534 TKPRFVIGN

-4557 VSYSVT
+4557 VSYPVT

-4833 TLIGS
+4833 TLVGN
-4838 TLPNTIVSIYVDGVK
+4838 TLPNAIVSIYVDGVK

-4896 VDVTIDTEVAEL
+4896 VDLTIDTEVAEL

-4965 GNDGNYELTFK
+4965 GNDGNYVLTFK

-5296 SLDDLITN
+5296 SLDDLITS

-5383 NPAMVAGS
+5383 NPVMMAGS

-5397 NDSITSQTRPTF
+5397 NDSITSQTRPAF
-5409 SIFGEMNQSV
+5409 SIYGEMNQSV

-5463 TATSKTLNFTIDTFN
+5463 TATSKTLNFTIDTLN

-5531 VGEVWVNEKGHW
+5531 VGEVWVNDKGHW

-5577 WVDTHIKVFTS
+5577 WVDTHIQVFTS
-5588 ELDDNKSSSKTEWWS
+5588 ELDDNKSSSKTDWWS
-5603 NSDLITMRG
+5603 NSSTITMRG
-5612 TGEIGATVS
+5612 MGEIGATVS

-5631 AVVAATG
+5631 AVVAANG
-5638 RWELS
+5638 QWELS
-5643 TDKLPEGTYD
+5643 TDQLPEGKYD
-5653 ISLVIEDSAGNR
+5653 ITLSIEDNAGNR
-5665 WEDVREIFIDRTPPN
+5665 KEEVHEIFIDRTPPN

-5710 SEGNTYT
+5710 SNGNTYT

-5753 PLDIMKEVPVISLSP
+5753 PLDIMKETPVISLSP

-5782 KQPTFIIGNLESD
+5782 NQPTFIIGNLESD

-5868 EDNGAS
+5868 EGNGAS
-5874 DSDNVTNHTQPKFT
+5874 DSDNVTNHNHTQPKFT

-5920 WTFTPPAAWNDGN
+5920 WTFTPPAAWNDGT

-5969 DDASDDA
+5969 NDASDDA

-5998 TEPSAAE
+5998 TVPSVAE
-6005 ESVVKVTAYSITL
+6005 ESVVKETAYSITL

-6049 IMFEGE
+6049 VMFEGE

-6081 DVKFIDKDNDF
+6081 DVKFIDKDDDF

-6103 SSADIVNAMNV
+6103 SSADIVNAMNA

>member
-122 DDAENAKKEADKAK
+122 DEAENAKKEADKAK

-161 QIEEMLQ
+161 QMEEMLQ
-168 NFLADNVAKDN
+168 EFLADNVAKDN

-448 KNDNITN
+448 KNDSITN

-532 YFSAEIETTNDS
+532 YFSAEIETTDDS

-595 SDSVEGINNLTFTVE
+595 SDSVEGVNNLTFTVE

-625 DTIAPVPP
+625 DTVAPVPP
-633 TVSLEDYVVLPNGI
+633 TVSLEDFVVLPNGI

-1032 SDSGISDD
+1032 SDSGIADD

-1114 IFDFT
+1114 VFDFT

-1183 GSWLFIPGNTWAD
+1183 GSWLFTPGNTWAD

-1374 TFDATKGTGGWT
+1374 TFDATKGTGGWS
-1386 FTPPT
+1386 FTPT
-1391 SWADGDYT
+1391 GAWADGDYT

-1436 GIPDDNLTNNVRP
+1436 GIPNDNLTNNVRP

-1482 VWDYIWPDDVAD
+1482 AWDYIWPDDVAD
-1494 GGYTLTVEATDEAGN
+1494 GGYTLTVEATDKAGN
-1509 KATQTLDFT
+1509 KTTQELDFT

-1552 LNNIDTDVSRVI
+1552 LNNIDTDVSRVT

-1679 TSGVWDY
+1679 TPGVWDY

-1710 TTQKLDFTIDT
+1710 TTQKLDFIIDT
-1721 ILSEPTITLDSADDS
+1721 MLSEPTITLDSADDS

-2023 TIDHIELVN
+2023 AIDHIELVN

-2038 DNLTNNVRPH
+2038 DNLTN
-2048 FQVTVPTDVNVV
+2048 
-2060 RLSIDGGKTWFNAT
+2060 
-2074 QSATPGVWD
+2074 
-2083 YTWLADVGEGK
+2083 
-2094 HTLTVEATDKAGNKT
+2094 EA
-2109 TQQLDF
+2109 
-2115 IIDTLLSEP
+2115 
-2124 TIVLDNTDDSGT
+2124 
-2136 KGDHLTNVNK
+2136 
-2146 PTFLLGNIDADA
+2146 
-2158 RYVTVEV
+2158 
-2165 QHGGTKEVLTA
+2165 
-2176 TKDATGNWSVTPTGT
+2176 
-2191 WADGDYTLTVRV
+2191 
-2203 EDEAGNEKHSASLTV
+2203 
-2218 TVDTQITID
+2218 
-2227 VIELVNDNGIP
+2227 
-2238 GDNMTNDAHPQF
+2238 
-2250 RVTVPGDVNE
+2250 
-2260 VSLSIDGGVTW
+2260 
-2271 VKATQSATPGVWN
+2271 
-2284 YTWPGTVPDGDY
+2284 
-2296 TLNVKA
+2296 
-2302 TDNAGNTVTETLHFT
+2302 
-2317 IDTTLSTPVIVL
+2317 
-2329 DSADD
+2329 
-2334 SGVHGDNMTNHT
+2334 
-2346 QPTFALQHI
+2346 
-2355 DDDAVRVTVSVEHG
+2355 
-2369 GVTTTFDATKD
+2369 
-2380 AGGWTFTPTGAWADG
+2380 
-2395 DYTLSVSVE
+2395 
-2404 DKAGNTSHSAS
+2404 
-2415 LTVTVD
+2415 
-2421 TQIAINNIEL
+2421 
-2431 VNDSGIPDDNLTN
+2431 
-2444 NVRPHFQVT
+2444 
-2453 VPTDVNVVRLSID
+2453 
-2466 GGKTW
+2466 
-2471 FNATQS
+2471 
-2477 ATPGVWDYIWPDDVA
+2477 
-2492 DGGYTLTVE
+2492 
-2501 ATDEAGNKA
+2501 
-2510 TQTLDFT
+2510 
-2517 IDTTLSVP
+2517 
-2525 TLSLDSADD
+2525 
-2534 SGIAGDNITNV
+2534 
-2545 KTPGFTLN
+2545 
-2553 NIDTDVS
+2553 
-2560 RVIVEVMHNGIKQE
+2560 
-2574 VPLVQT
+2574 
-2580 GGQWRFAPTSD
+2580 
-2591 WADGDYILTVKVEDR
+2591 
-2606 AGNVKQ
+2606 
-2612 SAPLTVTVDT
+2612 
-2622 HIAIDRIEL
+2622 
-2631 VNDSGIP
+2631 
-2638 GDNLTN
+2638 
-2644 EARPHFQVTVPADVN
+2644 
-2659 GVRLSIDGGK
+2659 
-2669 TWFDATQSATSGV
+2669 
-2682 WDYTWL
+2682 
-2688 TNVANGPH
+2688 
-2696 TLMVEAS
+2696 
-2703 DKAGNKTTQ
+2703 
-2712 KLDFTIDT
+2712 
-2720 ILSEP
+2720 
-2725 TITLDSADDSAAGD
+2725 
-2739 NITNVK
+2739 
-2745 MPGFTLGNIDADVTK
+2745 
-2760 VVVTVAH
+2760 
-2767 DGKNQQI
+2767 
-2774 ELIKNGGVWRFT
+2774 
-2786 PGAAWTDGDYTLTV
+2786 
-2800 KVEDKA
+2800 
-2806 GNTNYS
+2806 
-2812 APLTVT
+2812 
-2818 IDTQTSIDRIELLND
+2818 
-2833 TGIVGDNLTN
+2833 
-2843 EARPQFHITV
+2843 
-2853 PTDVNSVQLS
+2853 
-2863 LDGGINWVNATLTS
+2863 
-2877 DGVWE
+2877 
-2882 YIWPTDL
+2882 
-2889 VENTYTLTVKATDVA
+2889 
-2904 GNTATETLNFI
+2904 
-2915 IDTTLSTPTI
+2915 
-2925 TLDSADDSGTAN
+2925 
-2937 DNKTNVKTPGFIIGG
+2937 
-2952 IDSDVTQVVV
+2952 
-2962 QVMRDGHSEE
+2962 
-2972 VELTQTNGQW
+2972 
-2982 RFVPGSAWTD
+2982 
-2992 GDYTLTVT
+2992 
-3000 VKDEAGNIRHS
+3000 
-3011 APLTVTIDTQITID
+3011 
-3025 HIELVND
+3025 
-3032 SGIPDDNLTNN
+3032 
-3043 VRPHFQVTVPTDVNV
+3043 RPHFQVTVPTDVNV

-3169 KEVLTATKGATGI
+3169 KEVLTATKDATGNWSVTPTGTWADGDYTLTVRVEDEAGNEKHSASLTVTVDTQITIDAIELVNDNGIPGDNMTNDAHPQFRVTVPGDVNEVSLSIDGGVTWVKATQSATPGVWNYTWPGTVPDGDYTLNVKATDNAGNTVTETLHFTIDTTLSTPVIVLDSADDTGIQGDNMTNRTQPTFNLQHIDDDAVRVTVSVEHGGVTTTFDATKGVGGWTFTPPTSWGAGDYTLSVSVEDKAGNTSHSASLTVTVDTQIAINNIELVNDSGIPDDNLTNNVRPQFQVKVPTDVNEVRLSIDGGKTWFNATQSATPGVWDYTWLADVGEGKHTLTVEATDKAGNQTTQKLDFIIDTLLSEPTIVLDSTDDSGTKGDNLTNANKPTFLLGNIDADARYVTVEVQHGSTKEVLTATKGATGI

-3199 VRVEDDAGNV
+3199 VRVEDEAGNV

-3222 ITIDVIELVNDNG
+3222 ITIDAIELVNDNG

-3324 IAMDSRD
+3324 ITMDSRD

-3353 DADAHSVI
+3353 DSDAQSVI

-3408 RQSTPLVVTVDTQ
+3408 RQSTPLIVTVDTQ

-3470 SATQGIEGVWG
+3470 SAAQGIEGVWG
-3481 YTWPTDMGDGKHTL
+3481 YTWPTDMGDGKHIL

-3617 DTQIAIDRIE
+3617 DTQIAIDHIE

-3689 EGQHTLTVEVT
+3689 EGQHTLIVEVT
-3700 DGAGNKMTETLNFT
+3700 DGAGNKMTGTLDFT

-3741 SVTQPVFVLGSIDK
+3741 SVTQPIFVLGSIDK

-3839 DRLTNHDRPVFDIHQ
+3839 DRLTNHDRPVFDIRQ

-3902 VEDLA
+3902 VEDLE

-3952 DVPGDVVQV
+3952 DVPGDVIQV

-3995 TLRVEATDE
+3995 TLRVEATDQ

-4190 QHTLLVDVTDIAG
+4190 KHTLLVDVTDIAG

-4304 TSAELRIEIDTQ
+4304 TSAELQIEIDTQ

-4534 TTPRFVIGN
+4534 TKPRFVIGN

-4557 VSYSVT
+4557 VSYPVT

-4613 RMEPASDTGNS
+4613 RMEPASDTGSS

-4660 LKQTITVGADGNWS
+4660 LKHTITVGADGNWS

-4719 DPSIDDQHEA
+4719 DPSIDDQYEA
-4729 TSLRPEFKGFA
+4729 TSLRPEFKGLA

-4833 TLIGS
+4833 TLVGN
-4838 TLPNTIVSIYVDGVK
+4838 TLPNAIVSIYVDGVK

-4965 GNDGNYELTFK
+4965 GNDGNYVLTFK

-5079 NSQQKEILIEH
+5079 NSQQKDILIEH

-5296 SLDDLITN
+5296 SLDDLITS

-5383 NPAMVAGS
+5383 NPVMMAGS

-5397 NDSITSQTRPTF
+5397 NDSITSQTRPAF
-5409 SIFGEMNQSV
+5409 SIYGEMNQSV

-5531 VGEVWVNEKGHW
+5531 VGEVWVNDKGHW

-5577 WVDTHIKVFTS
+5577 WVDTHIQVFTS
-5588 ELDDNKSSSKTEWWS
+5588 ELDDNKSSSKTDWWS
-5603 NSDLITMRG
+5603 NSSTITMRG
-5612 TGEIGATVS
+5612 MGEIGATVS

-5631 AVVAATG
+5631 AVVAANG
-5638 RWELS
+5638 QWELS
-5643 TDKLPEGTYD
+5643 TDQLPEGKYD
-5653 ISLVIEDSAGNR
+5653 ITLSIEDNAGNR
-5665 WEDVREIFIDRTPPN
+5665 KEEVHEIFIDRTPPN

-5710 SEGNTYT
+5710 SNGNTYT

-5753 PLDIMKEVPVISLSP
+5753 PLDIMKETPVISLSP

-5782 KQPTFIIGNLESD
+5782 NQPTFIIGNLESD

-5868 EDNGAS
+5868 EGNGAS
-5874 DSDNVTNHTQPKFT
+5874 DSDNVTNHNHTQPKFT

-5920 WTFTPPAAWNDGN
+5920 WTFTPPAAWNDGT

-5942 RAGNSQQSASLAV
+5942 RAGNSLQSASLEV

-5998 TEPSAAE
+5998 TVPSAAE
-6005 ESVVKVTAYSITL
+6005 ESVVKETAYSITL

-6049 IMFEGE
+6049 VMFEGE

-6081 DVKFIDKDNDF
+6081 DVKFIDKDDDF

-6103 SSADIVNAMNV
+6103 SSADIVNAMNA

>member
-122 DDAENAKKEADKAK
+122 DEAENAKKEADKAK

-161 QIEEMLQ
+161 QMEEMLQ
-168 NFLADNVAKDN
+168 EFLADNVAKDN

-448 KNDNITN
+448 KNDSITN

-532 YFSAEIETTNDS
+532 YFSAEIETTDDS

-595 SDSVEGINNLTFTVE
+595 SDSVEGVNNLTFTVE

-625 DTIAPVPP
+625 DTVAPVPP
-633 TVSLEDYVVLPNGI
+633 TVSLEDFVVLPNGI

-1032 SDSGISDD
+1032 SDSGIADD

-1114 IFDFT
+1114 VFDFT

-1183 GSWLFIPGNTWAD
+1183 GSWLFTPGNTWAD

-1374 TFDATKGTGGWT
+1374 TFDATKGTGGWS
-1386 FTPPT
+1386 FTPT
-1391 SWADGDYT
+1391 GAWADGDYT

-1436 GIPDDNLTNNVRP
+1436 GIPNDNLTNNVRP

-1482 VWDYIWPDDVAD
+1482 AWDYIWPDDVAD
-1494 GGYTLTVEATDEAGN
+1494 GGYTLTVEATDKAGN
-1509 KATQTLDFT
+1509 KTTQELDFT

-1552 LNNIDTDVSRVI
+1552 LNNIDTDVSRVT

-1679 TSGVWDY
+1679 TPGVWDY

-1710 TTQKLDFTIDT
+1710 TTQKLDFIIDT
-1721 ILSEPTITLDSADDS
+1721 MLSEPTITLDSADDS

-2023 TIDHIELVN
+2023 AIDHIELVN

-2038 DNLTNNVRPH
+2038 DNLTN
-2048 FQVTVPTDVNVV
+2048 
-2060 RLSIDGGKTWFNAT
+2060 
-2074 QSATPGVWD
+2074 
-2083 YTWLADVGEGK
+2083 
-2094 HTLTVEATDKAGNKT
+2094 EA
-2109 TQQLDF
+2109 
-2115 IIDTLLSEP
+2115 
-2124 TIVLDNTDDSGT
+2124 
-2136 KGDHLTNVNK
+2136 
-2146 PTFLLGNIDADA
+2146 
-2158 RYVTVEV
+2158 
-2165 QHGGTKEVLTA
+2165 
-2176 TKDATGNWSVTPTGT
+2176 
-2191 WADGDYTLTVRV
+2191 
-2203 EDEAGNEKHSASLTV
+2203 
-2218 TVDTQITID
+2218 
-2227 VIELVNDNGIP
+2227 
-2238 GDNMTNDAHPQF
+2238 
-2250 RVTVPGDVNE
+2250 
-2260 VSLSIDGGVTW
+2260 
-2271 VKATQSATPGVWN
+2271 
-2284 YTWPGTVPDGDY
+2284 
-2296 TLNVKA
+2296 
-2302 TDNAGNTVTETLHFT
+2302 
-2317 IDTTLSTPVIVL
+2317 
-2329 DSADD
+2329 
-2334 SGVHGDNMTNHT
+2334 
-2346 QPTFALQHI
+2346 
-2355 DDDAVRVTVSVEHG
+2355 
-2369 GVTTTFDATKD
+2369 
-2380 AGGWTFTPTGAWADG
+2380 
-2395 DYTLSVSVE
+2395 
-2404 DKAGNTSHSAS
+2404 
-2415 LTVTVD
+2415 
-2421 TQIAINNIEL
+2421 
-2431 VNDSGIPDDNLTN
+2431 
-2444 NVRPHFQVT
+2444 
-2453 VPTDVNVVRLSID
+2453 
-2466 GGKTW
+2466 
-2471 FNATQS
+2471 
-2477 ATPGVWDYIWPDDVA
+2477 
-2492 DGGYTLTVE
+2492 
-2501 ATDEAGNKA
+2501 
-2510 TQTLDFT
+2510 
-2517 IDTTLSVP
+2517 
-2525 TLSLDSADD
+2525 
-2534 SGIAGDNITNV
+2534 
-2545 KTPGFTLN
+2545 
-2553 NIDTDVS
+2553 
-2560 RVIVEVMHNGIKQE
+2560 
-2574 VPLVQT
+2574 
-2580 GGQWRFAPTSD
+2580 
-2591 WADGDYILTVKVEDR
+2591 
-2606 AGNVKQ
+2606 
-2612 SAPLTVTVDT
+2612 
-2622 HIAIDRIEL
+2622 
-2631 VNDSGIP
+2631 
-2638 GDNLTN
+2638 
-2644 EARPHFQVTVPADVN
+2644 
-2659 GVRLSIDGGK
+2659 
-2669 TWFDATQSATSGV
+2669 
-2682 WDYTWL
+2682 
-2688 TNVANGPH
+2688 
-2696 TLMVEAS
+2696 
-2703 DKAGNKTTQ
+2703 
-2712 KLDFTIDT
+2712 
-2720 ILSEP
+2720 
-2725 TITLDSADDSAAGD
+2725 
-2739 NITNVK
+2739 
-2745 MPGFTLGNIDADVTK
+2745 
-2760 VVVTVAH
+2760 
-2767 DGKNQQI
+2767 
-2774 ELIKNGGVWRFT
+2774 
-2786 PGAAWTDGDYTLTV
+2786 
-2800 KVEDKA
+2800 
-2806 GNTNYS
+2806 
-2812 APLTVT
+2812 
-2818 IDTQTSIDRIELLND
+2818 
-2833 TGIVGDNLTN
+2833 
-2843 EARPQFHITV
+2843 
-2853 PTDVNSVQLS
+2853 
-2863 LDGGINWVNATLTS
+2863 
-2877 DGVWE
+2877 
-2882 YIWPTDL
+2882 
-2889 VENTYTLTVKATDVA
+2889 
-2904 GNTATETLNFI
+2904 
-2915 IDTTLSTPTI
+2915 
-2925 TLDSADDSGTAN
+2925 
-2937 DNKTNVKTPGFIIGG
+2937 
-2952 IDSDVTQVVV
+2952 
-2962 QVMRDGHSEE
+2962 
-2972 VELTQTNGQW
+2972 
-2982 RFVPGSAWTD
+2982 
-2992 GDYTLTVT
+2992 
-3000 VKDEAGNIRHS
+3000 
-3011 APLTVTIDTQITID
+3011 
-3025 HIELVND
+3025 
-3032 SGIPDDNLTNN
+3032 
-3043 VRPHFQVTVPTDVNV
+3043 RPHFQVTVPTDVNV

-3169 KEVLTATKGATGI
+3169 KEVLTATKDATGNWSVTPTGTWADGDYTLTVRVEDEAGNEKHSASLTVTVDTQITIDAIELVNDNGIPGDNMTNDAHPQFRVTVPGDVNEVSLSIDGGVTWVKATQSATPGVWNYTWPGTVPDGDYTLNVKATDNAGNTVTETLHFTIDTTLSTPVIVLDSADDTGIQGDNMTNRTQPTFNLQHIDDDAVRVTVSVEHGGVTTTFDATKGVGGWTFTPPTSWGAGDYTLSVSVEDKAGNTSHSASLTVTVDTQIAINNIELVNDSGIPDDNLTNNVRPQFQVKVPTDVNEVRLSIDGGKTWFNATQSATPGVWDYTWLADVGEGKHTLTVEATDKAGNQTTQKLDFIIDTLLSEPTIVLDSTDDSGTKGDNLTNANKPTFLLGNIDADARYVTVEVQHGSTKEVLTATKGATGI

-3199 VRVEDDAGNV
+3199 VRVEDEAGNV

-3222 ITIDVIELVNDNG
+3222 ITIDAIELVNDNG

-3324 IAMDSRD
+3324 ITMDSRD

-3353 DADAHSVI
+3353 DSDAQSVI

-3408 RQSTPLVVTVDTQ
+3408 RQSTPLIVTVDTQ

-3470 SATQGIEGVWG
+3470 SAAQGIEGVWG
-3481 YTWPTDMGDGKHTL
+3481 YTWPTDMGDGKHIL

-3617 DTQIAIDRIE
+3617 DTQIAIDHIE

-3689 EGQHTLTVEVT
+3689 EGQHTLIVEVT
-3700 DGAGNKMTETLNFT
+3700 DGAGNKMTGTLDFT

-3741 SVTQPVFVLGSIDK
+3741 SVTQPIFVLGSIDK

-3839 DRLTNHDRPVFDIHQ
+3839 DRLTNHDRPVFDIRQ

-3907 GNVKESAPF
+3907 WNVKESAPF

-3952 DVPGDVVQV
+3952 DVPGDVIQV

-3995 TLRVEATDE
+3995 TLRVEATDQ

-4190 QHTLLVDVTDIAG
+4190 KHTLLVDVTDIAG

-4304 TSAELRIEIDTQ
+4304 TSAELQIEIDTQ

-4534 TTPRFVIGN
+4534 TKPRFVIGN

-4557 VSYSVT
+4557 VSYPVT

-4613 RMEPASDTGNS
+4613 RMEPASDTGSS

-4660 LKQTITVGADGNWS
+4660 LKHTITVGADGNWS

-4719 DPSIDDQHEA
+4719 DPSIDDQYEA
-4729 TSLRPEFKGFA
+4729 TSLRPEFKGLA

-4833 TLIGS
+4833 TLVGN
-4838 TLPNTIVSIYVDGVK
+4838 TLPNAIVSIYVDGVK

-4965 GNDGNYELTFK
+4965 GNDGNYVLTFK

-5079 NSQQKEILIEH
+5079 NSQQKDILIEH

-5296 SLDDLITN
+5296 SLDDLITS

-5383 NPAMVAGS
+5383 NPVMMAGS

-5397 NDSITSQTRPTF
+5397 NDSITSQTRPAF
-5409 SIFGEMNQSV
+5409 SIYGEMNQSV

-5531 VGEVWVNEKGHW
+5531 VGEVWVNDKGHW

-5577 WVDTHIKVFTS
+5577 WVDTHIQVFTS
-5588 ELDDNKSSSKTEWWS
+5588 ELDDNKSSSKTDWWS
-5603 NSDLITMRG
+5603 NSSTITMRG
-5612 TGEIGATVS
+5612 MGEIGATVS

-5631 AVVAATG
+5631 AVVAANG
-5638 RWELS
+5638 QWELS
-5643 TDKLPEGTYD
+5643 TDQLPEGKYD
-5653 ISLVIEDSAGNR
+5653 ITLSIEDNAGNR
-5665 WEDVREIFIDRTPPN
+5665 KEEVHEIFIDRTPPN

-5710 SEGNTYT
+5710 SNGNTYT

-5753 PLDIMKEVPVISLSP
+5753 PLDIMKETPVISLSP

-5782 KQPTFIIGNLESD
+5782 NQPTFIIGNLESD

-5868 EDNGAS
+5868 EGNGAS
-5874 DSDNVTNHTQPKFT
+5874 DSDNVTNHNHTQPKFT

-5920 WTFTPPAAWNDGN
+5920 WTFTPPAAWNDGT

-5942 RAGNSQQSASLAV
+5942 RAGNSLQSASLEV

-5998 TEPSAAE
+5998 TVPSAAE
-6005 ESVVKVTAYSITL
+6005 ESVVKETAYSITL

-6049 IMFEGE
+6049 VMFEGE

-6081 DVKFIDKDNDF
+6081 DVKFIDKDDDF

-6103 SSADIVNAMNV
+6103 SSADIVNAMNA